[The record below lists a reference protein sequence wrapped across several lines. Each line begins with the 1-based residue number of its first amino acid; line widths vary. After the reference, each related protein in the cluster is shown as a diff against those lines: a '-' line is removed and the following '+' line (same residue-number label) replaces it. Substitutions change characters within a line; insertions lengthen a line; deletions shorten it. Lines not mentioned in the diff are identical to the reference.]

1 MGKMTADELR
11 RAGEAYRS
19 ENNGAQKSPVTVSAN
34 TEGSGNK
41 MTASELRQ
49 AGEAYRKANGLS
61 DPIYMKSPA
70 TVVDKYSTPSTQP
83 TQAAPST
90 QPTQAAPAGASS
102 RKQSEVMQEQVGAL
116 KKQRDDAAIKAGA
129 YMRAGNMQQQAKE
142 QQKIA
147 NKAAIEYE
155 NAYTQWKNQ
164 RNAEAV
170 EDYNPDEN
178 KFKAGDAA
186 LSGVQNAFQSMG
198 QYAAAASSYLSG
210 NQEAQAWEAKRLMDS
225 GVSGTE
231 AVKRAGL
238 ADKREIPIT
247 DYKTQAELRHEKNV
261 ASVGAVEG
269 GALQLVNTISNMVP
283 SLVANAVLPGS
294 GLPVMAAS
302 VAGNKYADS
311 YEKYGNTD
319 TAFVLGSA
327 AGGASMLTEQFG
339 GLYGSLGKSAAGQA
353 VAKKLMAEAPGLY
366 NLANS
371 VGGKWL
377 RDALSE
383 GIEEG
388 AEDVINYAIEKS
400 LTGDSDEM
408 DNFGYDMLLG
418 ALAGGVF
425 GGGNAAMRSVTYSR
439 VGKALNASPSA
450 VAQQVQEGLEKGAG
464 TAPAIYAAE
473 VQKNPSNQ
481 MVGRLYEANRTFDRE
496 SGLSKIQGDIT
507 QISAKEIKA
516 MVSDAQALAQAA
528 QKLNVEATPQAVAT
542 AITEAQRTESIKTAE
557 DSVGR
562 AFAPTVDNPVNE
574 GEKAY
579 NSALAGVAANQG
591 VAARINND
599 PAARQA
605 FSQLTGVQFSG
616 NTAQDIAAIE
626 VATQNIAKSGKQ
638 AVSQAEYAQRV
649 AAAGE
654 QAAAQ
659 FDADMQAQAEQ
670 MQRES
675 EERWLSVEQ
684 NTITDV
690 DGKRRIKEI
699 TNTDVR
705 GNTEIGYKKA
715 EIPGSKKKAV
725 ADVNNAAKYLGKTI
739 VWYEGALQVNGQ
751 YRLANGFRAPDGT
764 IYVNINSRDP
774 LMVTFGH
781 EMFHDLV
788 ADGKYSGMI
797 DTLVENPDYAD
808 MVKGMMN
815 AKTELYERNGIELDP
830 NAAAEEVAAD
840 ISGDLLGSRDMLEY
854 IGARNTEAATGIKG
868 FLNRILK
875 KLKGKPSAQEAY
887 NRLSESQKA
896 LLDGMEGRTESTNSA
911 EDASVKHS
919 LMDIP
924 AMDSTGRE
932 LSAEQR
938 EYFFGS
944 KVVDAE
950 GRLKP
955 VYHGSPA
962 VFTEFSPDFMSQHG
976 SSEGQGFY
984 FTDYKPMA
992 EGYQKDGGQ
1001 LLEGYLD
1008 IKKPLSDSEI
1018 TLTRAE
1024 VKKLLQA
1031 VDPTGDEVILNYDP
1045 SGGIGYPSKTWYN
1058 RALDA
1063 TVKAAMEYSDSDSE
1077 ILAEI
1082 ANGGAGAGAVLEAA
1096 RNTLGYDG
1104 YIVEGKYDNAT
1115 VYVAFDSSQ
1124 FKNIDNTAPTESKD
1138 IRYSLMDIPAMDSE
1152 YSAAVESGNMQE
1164 AQRLVD
1170 EAAKA
1175 AGAILDASGR
1185 RPLHL
1190 YHGTNTFGYTKFRDG
1205 VIYATP
1211 NQSVAAGYGR
1221 TGYAKP
1227 RLVSD
1232 MYVPDDGTM
1241 ETLIKNAKNVL
1252 DWELQETTVNDR
1264 QEAMDA
1270 VKKDADS
1277 IAALVDKVW
1286 TSDAVDAMEL
1296 TEEQEN
1302 ALYNVLS
1309 LPSYISEV
1317 IDDIGTYTTVDEVAY
1332 WISRFNDGLP
1342 IIRSYIDENRDS
1354 LKSSPAW
1361 DMARLILGY
1370 DLGDFAIDAEYR
1382 LLKSYEEDLLTNTNG
1397 SFVSADVVREEV
1409 EKAKDIGS
1417 YTLYGF
1423 AGDRPLVI
1431 DGGGAFWANV
1441 PVDVWGGTY
1450 TTDDIVKRAKDEGYT
1465 SVLIKNINDVAM
1477 NNYSA
1482 NIKADIY
1489 AFFSPEQV
1497 KSADPVTYDDKG
1509 NVIPLSERFNPDNPD
1524 IRYSLMDDVYL
1535 DAVKRGDMTTVQQMV
1550 DEAAKAAGYETRL
1563 LHGTSKKFTKF
1574 EATGSKTESP
1584 SAKLG
1589 IWLSDSKRT
1598 AESYSTPQSTD
1609 YNDSNRSEW
1618 TRIFNAA
1625 EEVDKKIPNAVLG
1638 DNNDERFF
1646 AASEGYWNLAELG
1659 KLFKEYLPN
1668 DYKELKERGVFKD
1681 GEKHIRLTRE
1691 TFDKGDNYAVY
1702 KDVIDRQGELLE
1714 WVNDLGRVRIYP
1726 SQLFSIIRNQIY
1738 DGVLRTL
1745 AKGDIEPRIVDAYV
1759 DTRNFAKA
1767 SPPYHEDTQKV
1778 KKIRA
1783 ARSSGKD
1790 GIVFEGMF
1798 DGGERSNHY
1807 VVFDPARIKS
1817 AAPVTYDDNGNVIP
1831 LSERFNRK
1839 NEDIRYSLMEDA
1851 KYMADID
1858 KAVADAAQKA
1868 NDELKAAQAQ
1878 VKDLRKQLLE
1888 MRNRAEYAELQTK
1901 VTERLTVDPI
1911 KAKRDIGRF
1920 LRKNGITNDE
1930 AIKTLTA
1937 EIEDAFNSVYR
1948 GEKTDIDSVAKKV
1961 ADTILKEATIADPLK
1976 AEKADIRKSL
1986 SQRTFVIGEQL
1997 RGDIVH
2003 KYGSLTNFRK
2013 KYGNIIR
2020 IKTRENANVGDGVAF
2035 DVAYSELQSE
2045 FPGIFR
2051 DAETE
2056 WETFENTV
2064 EVADYAKDSERI
2076 PLSYAVD
2083 EEEFARSIT
2092 NQLTDLFWIQKGLVT
2107 EADKAKAKADAA
2119 TENAVAAAVE
2129 AERQRGQKEIAAN
2142 DRWRDAETKLLTEIA
2157 AAKEREK
2164 AAKARAEFMAKYDA
2178 LAKQYRAD
2186 LRANN
2191 QQAQEKYNEKLTEAK
2206 DEFNRRRTQDR
2217 IDRVVRED
2225 QAKSKARLRAAEQKS
2240 TTTDDVAKVLTEMPK
2255 KDKETFKAKIAESW
2269 RTFKRQWINT
2279 KDELERFGNEV
2290 GDSRIMYAANNVGQA
2305 SAAAQYSIGGA
2316 GQYDLNGKKIGNK
2329 NLMQVF
2335 DPAEKAGLTKEFYT
2349 YLLHEHNVDRM
2360 SVREKAQKVLSAF
2373 REELNKKVK
2382 GFVEMTDE
2390 NIATAAGKDASL
2402 TKTYTMEQIDAAKR
2416 YKQLQAWAEK
2426 QFDKPVFGSSV
2437 TASDSRAA
2445 ADKLLKEHPE
2455 FEKWAKDVY
2464 AYLDGLMEVRKQG
2477 GLVSADMAQ
2486 RMKELYPHYVPTYRD
2501 MPSTSGGYS
2510 NPNSV
2515 AVNSTIKS
2523 AKGGNQDI
2531 MPLIDSIARQTLQT
2545 FSAAKKNILG
2555 NMLYEDAMDTT
2566 RDISEYIQS
2575 VTEEGDLVD
2584 LDADSAENLKN
2595 TLRIWVDGKPVT
2607 LHMSEAMAD
2616 GFRPIE
2622 QSNSFGMKALR
2633 SINSTFKKLVTQWNP
2648 VFIVR
2653 NFVRDAQSALYFTH
2667 YSNATFIKNYGK
2679 AVKEIATNGKYW
2691 QLYQAMGGKG
2701 TTYYDPKTGL
2711 SDRHHFKNGAVD
2723 KVAGGL
2729 NRVIDILSFANEA
2742 VEQYPRLAE
2751 FISTMEDTGDVQKA
2765 LYNAAD
2771 ITTNFGRGGFAARKL
2786 NASLVPFFNPGM
2798 QGLSKNI
2805 RNVIDRRGWKEIGQ
2819 LISRLLI
2826 NGVAPGIIMGLLYD
2840 GLKEDDDY
2848 KELSN
2853 YIKDSNILIKIGDDK
2868 FIKVPMGR
2876 EPSVITAFTNRM
2888 WRWLKGEPASSA
2900 FADYP
2905 SFAIEQLAPNNPLT
2919 NNIFAGITAM
2929 STNKNW
2935 YGGDIVSSYME
2946 EKPDYL
2952 QYDESTDAFSI
2963 WLGEIT
2969 RHGKNGIEGLSPKKV
2984 NYLIDQYSGFIGD
2997 WVLPALSKKAD
3008 VPTVVKAFVVDSVR
3022 QNRLGSDFY
3031 DALDE
3036 AKQVK
3041 ETEFATAA
3049 DDATYSYLYKQS
3061 KAASEITK
3069 QIKEIYNS
3077 GEKTRKEKMSEARDL
3092 LELRNEIYRNA
3103 LLTVGTYEET
3113 AKSIDSADSDVVKR
3127 EANRKAFGAEYALKT
3142 YNKDVGEKAAEYVA
3156 QGVTYD
3162 QYYAAYFATRGITGD
3177 KDENGKTITNSASR
3191 KKKEA
3196 IDKAV
3201 PNATTKQKHLLYE
3214 AICVSEK
3221 VW

>member
-1 MGKMTADELR
+1 MDRKTLEQN
-11 RAGEAYRS
+11 Y
-19 ENNGAQKSPVTVSAN
+19 QKSFGA
-34 TEGSGNK
+34 
-41 MTASELRQ
+41 
-49 AGEAYRKANGLS
+49 
-61 DPIYMKSPA
+61 SPA
-70 TVVDKYSTPSTQP
+70 AELEQNYQRSGIDSLVQSVKKATQYNPS
-83 TQAAPST
+83 APST

-102 RKQSEVMQEQVGAL
+102 SKQSDVMKEQLDAI

-129 YMRAGNMQQQAKE
+129 YMRAGNMPQQAKE

-178 KFKAGDAA
+178 KFKAGDAV
-186 LSGVQNAFQSMG
+186 LSGVQNAFQSMR

-210 NQEAQAWEAKRLMDS
+210 NPEAQAWEAKRLMES

-283 SLVANAVLPGS
+283 SLVANAILPGS

-302 VAGNKYADS
+302 VAGNKYADA

-388 AEDVINYAIEKS
+388 AEDVINYAIEKA

-418 ALAGGVF
+418 ALAGGVM

-439 VGKALNASPSA
+439 VGKALNASPAA
-450 VAQQVQEGLEKGAG
+450 VAQQVQEGMEKGSG

-481 MVGRLYEANRTFDRE
+481 MVGRLYEANLTYDAE
-496 SGLSKIQGDIT
+496 SGLSKIQNDIT
-507 QISAKEIKA
+507 QVSINEIKA
-516 MVSDAQALAQAA
+516 MASKADALAQAA

-542 AITEAQRTESIKTAE
+542 AITDAQRTQSIKTAE
-557 DSVGR
+557 DSVGQ
-562 AFAPTVDNPVNE
+562 AFAPTVDNPVNA

-638 AVSQAEYAQRV
+638 AISQAEYAQRV
-649 AAAGE
+649 TAAGE

-675 EERWLSVEQ
+675 DERWLSVEQ

-715 EIPGSKKKAV
+715 EIPGSKKKTV
-725 ADVNNAAKYLGKTI
+725 AEVNNAAKYLGKTI
-739 VWYEGALQVNGQ
+739 VWFEGAVQVNGQ
-751 YRLANGFRAPDGT
+751 YRLTNGYRAPDGT

-788 ADGKYSGMI
+788 ADSKYSGMI

-808 MVKGMMN
+808 MVKGMMD
-815 AKTELYERNGIELDP
+815 AKTELYERNGIELDQ

-887 NRLSESQKA
+887 NRLSESQRA
-896 LLDGMEGRTESTNSA
+896 LIDGMEARSDAEEAGKISYSVMDAAVKGNNRPFAEQFADYKAGKMRPTDLFYLNNTSEYLQAAGLANEPIVMAQSVVTKAQRKATVDIHGHELSDDVILKLPEMIEKPVLLLKSDTVPNSSVVVTAVSDSSGNPVVVALHLSRNNGFDVVTRIASLYGKENSRNFIADQLIRGNLIGYSKKEANRLLHRDGLQLPRRNTAVDFDIISVAQDTDAVNNYSMQNSA
-911 EDASVKHS
+911 EDANGKHS

-1031 VDPTGDEVILNYDP
+1031 VDPTGDEVLVNYDP
-1045 SGGIGYPSKTWYN
+1045 AGGIGYPSKTWYN
-1058 RALDA
+1058 RAMDA

-1082 ANGGAGAGAVLEAA
+1082 ANGGAGTGAVLKAA

-1138 IRYSLMDIPAMDSE
+1138 IRYSLM
-1152 YSAAVESGNMQE
+1152 
-1164 AQRLVD
+1164 
-1170 EAAKA
+1170 
-1175 AGAILDASGR
+1175 
-1185 RPLHL
+1185 
-1190 YHGTNTFGYTKFRDG
+1190 
-1205 VIYATP
+1205 
-1211 NQSVAAGYGR
+1211 
-1221 TGYAKP
+1221 
-1227 RLVSD
+1227 
-1232 MYVPDDGTM
+1232 
-1241 ETLIKNAKNVL
+1241 
-1252 DWELQETTVNDR
+1252 
-1264 QEAMDA
+1264 
-1270 VKKDADS
+1270 
-1277 IAALVDKVW
+1277 
-1286 TSDAVDAMEL
+1286 
-1296 TEEQEN
+1296 
-1302 ALYNVLS
+1302 
-1309 LPSYISEV
+1309 
-1317 IDDIGTYTTVDEVAY
+1317 
-1332 WISRFNDGLP
+1332 
-1342 IIRSYIDENRDS
+1342 
-1354 LKSSPAW
+1354 
-1361 DMARLILGY
+1361 
-1370 DLGDFAIDAEYR
+1370 
-1382 LLKSYEEDLLTNTNG
+1382 
-1397 SFVSADVVREEV
+1397 
-1409 EKAKDIGS
+1409 
-1417 YTLYGF
+1417 
-1423 AGDRPLVI
+1423 
-1431 DGGGAFWANV
+1431 
-1441 PVDVWGGTY
+1441 
-1450 TTDDIVKRAKDEGYT
+1450 
-1465 SVLIKNINDVAM
+1465 
-1477 NNYSA
+1477 
-1482 NIKADIY
+1482 
-1489 AFFSPEQV
+1489 
-1497 KSADPVTYDDKG
+1497 
-1509 NVIPLSERFNPDNPD
+1509 
-1524 IRYSLMDDVYL
+1524 
-1535 DAVKRGDMTTVQQMV
+1535 
-1550 DEAAKAAGYETRL
+1550 
-1563 LHGTSKKFTKF
+1563 
-1574 EATGSKTESP
+1574 
-1584 SAKLG
+1584 
-1589 IWLSDSKRT
+1589 
-1598 AESYSTPQSTD
+1598 
-1609 YNDSNRSEW
+1609 
-1618 TRIFNAA
+1618 
-1625 EEVDKKIPNAVLG
+1625 
-1638 DNNDERFF
+1638 
-1646 AASEGYWNLAELG
+1646 
-1659 KLFKEYLPN
+1659 
-1668 DYKELKERGVFKD
+1668 
-1681 GEKHIRLTRE
+1681 
-1691 TFDKGDNYAVY
+1691 
-1702 KDVIDRQGELLE
+1702 
-1714 WVNDLGRVRIYP
+1714 
-1726 SQLFSIIRNQIY
+1726 
-1738 DGVLRTL
+1738 
-1745 AKGDIEPRIVDAYV
+1745 
-1759 DTRNFAKA
+1759 
-1767 SPPYHEDTQKV
+1767 
-1778 KKIRA
+1778 
-1783 ARSSGKD
+1783 
-1790 GIVFEGMF
+1790 
-1798 DGGERSNHY
+1798 
-1807 VVFDPARIKS
+1807 
-1817 AAPVTYDDNGNVIP
+1817 
-1831 LSERFNRK
+1831 
-1839 NEDIRYSLMEDA
+1839 EDA
-1851 KYMADID
+1851 QYMADID
-1858 KAVADAAQKA
+1858 RVVSEATEKA
-1868 NDELKAAQAQ
+1868 NDELKAAQAE
-1878 VKDLRKQLLE
+1878 VKDIRQQLADY
-1888 MRNRAEYAELQTK
+1888 RQQA
-1901 VTERLTVDPI
+1901 
-1911 KAKRDIGRF
+1911 
-1920 LRKNGITNDE
+1920 
-1930 AIKTLTA
+1930 TA
-1937 EIEDAFNSVYR
+1937 E
-1948 GEKTDIDSVAKKV
+1948 AKM
-1961 ADTILKEATIADPLK
+1961 
-1976 AEKADIRKSL
+1976 
-1986 SQRTFVIGEQL
+1986 
-1997 RGDIVH
+1997 
-2003 KYGSLTNFRK
+2003 
-2013 KYGNIIR
+2013 
-2020 IKTRENANVGDGVAF
+2020 
-2035 DVAYSELQSE
+2035 
-2045 FPGIFR
+2045 
-2051 DAETE
+2051 
-2056 WETFENTV
+2056 
-2064 EVADYAKDSERI
+2064 
-2076 PLSYAVD
+2076 
-2083 EEEFARSIT
+2083 
-2092 NQLTDLFWIQKGLVT
+2092 
-2107 EADKAKAKADAA
+2107 
-2119 TENAVAAAVE
+2119 
-2129 AERQRGQKEIAAN
+2129 N

-2178 LAKQYRAD
+2178 LSKQYRAD

-2191 QQAQEKYNEKLTEAK
+2191 RQVRDKYNEKLSEAK

-2225 QAKSKARLRAAEQKS
+2225 RAKSKARLRTAEQKS
-2240 TTTDDVAKVLTEMPK
+2240 TTTEDVAKVLTEMPK
-2255 KDKETFKAKIAESW
+2255 KDKETFKAKAAKDW

-2316 GQYDLNGKKIGNK
+2316 GQYDLNGKKIGDK

-2335 DPAEKAGLTKEFYT
+2335 EPAKKAGLTDEFYT

-2360 SVREKAQKVLSAF
+2360 SVRENAQRQLAELRAKLN
-2373 REELNKKVK
+2373 REVN
-2382 GFVEMTDE
+2382 GFAEMTDE
-2390 NIATAAGKDASL
+2390 NIATAAGKDTTL
-2402 TKTYTMEQIDAAKR
+2402 TKAYTEAQIAAAKQ
-2416 YKQLQAWAEK
+2416 YKQFQAWAEK

-2437 TASDSRAA
+2437 TADDSRAA
-2445 ADKLLKEHPE
+2445 AADLLDAHPE

-2486 RMKELYPHYVPTYRD
+2486 YMKELYPHYVPTYRD

-2523 AKGGNQDI
+2523 AKGGNQNI

-2751 FISTMEDTGDVQKA
+2751 FISTMEDTGDVQQA

-2853 YIKDSNILIKIGDDK
+2853 YIKDSNILIKIGDNK

-2900 FADYP
+2900 FAGYP
-2905 SFAIEQLAPNNPLT
+2905 SFAIEQIAPNNPLT

-2929 STNKNW
+2929 STNKTW

-2997 WVLPALSKKAD
+2997 WLLPTLSKKAD
-3008 VPTVVKAFVVDSVR
+3008 VPAVVKAFVVDSVR

-3041 ETEFATAA
+3041 ETELATAA

-3069 QIKEIYNS
+3069 QLKEIYNS
-3077 GEKTRKEKMSEARDL
+3077 GEKTRKEKREEARDL
-3092 LELRNEIYRNA
+3092 LELRNEIYRKA
-3103 LLTVGTYEET
+3103 LLTVGAYEET
-3113 AKSIDSADSDVVKR
+3113 AKSIGSADSDVVKR

-3162 QYYAAYFATRGITGD
+3162 QYYAAYFAARGITGD

-3201 PNATTKQKHLLYE
+3201 PGASTKQKHLLYE
-3214 AICVSEK
+3214 ALGVSEK

>member
-1 MGKMTADELR
+1 MDRKTLEQN
-11 RAGEAYRS
+11 Y
-19 ENNGAQKSPVTVSAN
+19 QKSFGA
-34 TEGSGNK
+34 
-41 MTASELRQ
+41 
-49 AGEAYRKANGLS
+49 
-61 DPIYMKSPA
+61 SPA
-70 TVVDKYSTPSTQP
+70 AELEQNYQRSGIDSLVQSVKKATQYNPS
-83 TQAAPST
+83 APST

-102 RKQSEVMQEQVGAL
+102 RKQSDAMKKQVDAL
-116 KKQRDDAAIKAGA
+116 KKQRDDALIKAGA
-129 YMRAGNMQQQAKE
+129 YHRAGMKKE
-142 QQKIA
+142 EAEQLGIA
-147 NKAAIEYE
+147 GRI
-155 NAYTQWKNQ
+155 YTDSV
-164 RNAEAV
+164 NAETKYKTQKNIEAT
-170 EDYNPDEN
+170 EDYDPSKN
-178 KFKAGDAA
+178 KFKAGTATLASLQDFGQSFMQGAGVLSHYLGGGEAA
-186 LSGVQNAFQSMG
+186 
-198 QYAAAASSYLSG
+198 YR
-210 NQEAQAWEAKRLMDS
+210 QAGTSAKNLMDK
-225 GVSGTE
+225 GVSPKE
-231 AVKRAGL
+231 AFETAGVVKKGA
-238 ADKREIPIT
+238 APIT
-247 DYKTQAELRHEKNV
+247 DYKTVAELKREKDR
-261 ASVGAVEG
+261 ASVGTLEGLGLDTAGTLAGMAVP
-269 GALQLVNTISNMVP
+269 A
-283 SLVANAVLPGS
+283 
-294 GLPVMAAS
+294 AAS
-302 VAGNKYADS
+302 AIDPTHTAGLWLMAVSSLGHKYADA
-311 YEKYGNTD
+311 YEKYGNGD
-319 TAFVLGSA
+319 LAFALGLGAGA
-327 AGGASMLTEQFG
+327 ATYTTEQIGGVFG
-339 GLYGSLGKSAAGQA
+339 RLGGTKLGQA
-353 VAKKLMAEAPGLY
+353 ATKKLMSEAPGIY
-366 NLANS
+366 ALATS
-371 VGGKWL
+371 TGGELL
-377 RDALSE
+377 RVPLEE
-383 GIEEG
+383 GLEEG
-388 AEDVINYAIEKS
+388 AEDVVNYAIEKA
-400 LTGDSDEM
+400 LTGESDEM
-408 DNFGYDMLLG
+408 DNIWYDMLLG
-418 ALAGGVF
+418 ALAGGVM
-425 GGGNAAMRSVTYSR
+425 GSANAATRAVNYNR
-439 VGKALNASPSA
+439 LGKTLKKSPAA
-450 VAQQVQEGLEKGAG
+450 VQQQIEEGLSKGEG
-464 TAPAIYAAE
+464 TSPAIYAAE
-473 VQKNPSNQ
+473 AQKKPTPQ
-481 MVGRLYEANRTFDRE
+481 MLGRLFEANQTFDAE

-507 QISAKEIKA
+507 QLSIRELKA
-516 MVSDAQALAQAA
+516 MMNNANAIVQAA
-528 QKLNVEATPQAVAT
+528 ETLGVKPTPESVMTEVFSKQKEAAIRT
-542 AITEAQRTESIKTAE
+542 AQ
-557 DSVGR
+557 DGVGQ
-562 AFAPTVDNPVNE
+562 AFAPTVDNPANA

-638 AVSQAEYAQRV
+638 AISQAEYAQRV

-675 EERWLSVEQ
+675 DERWLSVEQ

-715 EIPGSKKKAV
+715 EILGSKKKAV
-725 ADVNNAAKYLGKTI
+725 AEVNNAAKYLGKTI
-739 VWYEGALQVNGQ
+739 VWFEGAVQVNGQ
-751 YRLANGFRAPDGT
+751 YRLTNGYRAPDGT

-788 ADGKYSGMI
+788 ADSKYSGLI

-896 LLDGMEGRTESTNSA
+896 LLDGMEGRTEVEEAGKISYSLMREAVEKNNRPFAEQFADYKAGKMKPTELFALGNTSQYLQAAGIGNEPIVMAQSVVAKAQRKAKVDTHGHNLSDNVLLKLPEMLDKPALLLKSDTVPNAAVIVTSTADSDGNPVVVALHLSRSEGFDIVTRVASLYGKENSRDFLAEQMLRGNLLGYSKKEANRLLHRDGLQLPRRNTAVDFDTISVAQDTDAVNNYSMQNSA
-911 EDASVKHS
+911 EDASGEYS

-938 EYFFGS
+938 EYFYGS

-1031 VDPTGDEVILNYDP
+1031 VDPTGDEVLVNYDP
-1045 SGGIGYPSKTWYN
+1045 AGGIGYPSKTWYN

-1063 TVKAAMEYSDSDSE
+1063 TVKAAMDYSSSDSE

-1082 ANGGAGAGAVLEAA
+1082 ANGGAGSGAVLEAA

-1124 FKNIDNTAPTESKD
+1124 FKNIDNTSPTESKD
-1138 IRYSLMDIPAMDSE
+1138 IRYSLM
-1152 YSAAVESGNMQE
+1152 
-1164 AQRLVD
+1164 
-1170 EAAKA
+1170 
-1175 AGAILDASGR
+1175 
-1185 RPLHL
+1185 
-1190 YHGTNTFGYTKFRDG
+1190 
-1205 VIYATP
+1205 
-1211 NQSVAAGYGR
+1211 
-1221 TGYAKP
+1221 
-1227 RLVSD
+1227 
-1232 MYVPDDGTM
+1232 
-1241 ETLIKNAKNVL
+1241 
-1252 DWELQETTVNDR
+1252 
-1264 QEAMDA
+1264 
-1270 VKKDADS
+1270 
-1277 IAALVDKVW
+1277 
-1286 TSDAVDAMEL
+1286 
-1296 TEEQEN
+1296 
-1302 ALYNVLS
+1302 
-1309 LPSYISEV
+1309 
-1317 IDDIGTYTTVDEVAY
+1317 
-1332 WISRFNDGLP
+1332 
-1342 IIRSYIDENRDS
+1342 
-1354 LKSSPAW
+1354 
-1361 DMARLILGY
+1361 
-1370 DLGDFAIDAEYR
+1370 
-1382 LLKSYEEDLLTNTNG
+1382 
-1397 SFVSADVVREEV
+1397 
-1409 EKAKDIGS
+1409 
-1417 YTLYGF
+1417 
-1423 AGDRPLVI
+1423 
-1431 DGGGAFWANV
+1431 
-1441 PVDVWGGTY
+1441 
-1450 TTDDIVKRAKDEGYT
+1450 
-1465 SVLIKNINDVAM
+1465 
-1477 NNYSA
+1477 
-1482 NIKADIY
+1482 
-1489 AFFSPEQV
+1489 
-1497 KSADPVTYDDKG
+1497 
-1509 NVIPLSERFNPDNPD
+1509 
-1524 IRYSLMDDVYL
+1524 
-1535 DAVKRGDMTTVQQMV
+1535 
-1550 DEAAKAAGYETRL
+1550 
-1563 LHGTSKKFTKF
+1563 
-1574 EATGSKTESP
+1574 
-1584 SAKLG
+1584 
-1589 IWLSDSKRT
+1589 
-1598 AESYSTPQSTD
+1598 
-1609 YNDSNRSEW
+1609 
-1618 TRIFNAA
+1618 
-1625 EEVDKKIPNAVLG
+1625 
-1638 DNNDERFF
+1638 
-1646 AASEGYWNLAELG
+1646 
-1659 KLFKEYLPN
+1659 
-1668 DYKELKERGVFKD
+1668 
-1681 GEKHIRLTRE
+1681 
-1691 TFDKGDNYAVY
+1691 
-1702 KDVIDRQGELLE
+1702 
-1714 WVNDLGRVRIYP
+1714 
-1726 SQLFSIIRNQIY
+1726 
-1738 DGVLRTL
+1738 
-1745 AKGDIEPRIVDAYV
+1745 
-1759 DTRNFAKA
+1759 
-1767 SPPYHEDTQKV
+1767 
-1778 KKIRA
+1778 
-1783 ARSSGKD
+1783 
-1790 GIVFEGMF
+1790 
-1798 DGGERSNHY
+1798 
-1807 VVFDPARIKS
+1807 
-1817 AAPVTYDDNGNVIP
+1817 
-1831 LSERFNRK
+1831 
-1839 NEDIRYSLMEDA
+1839 EDA
-1851 KYMADID
+1851 QYMADID
-1858 KAVADAAQKA
+1858 RVVSEATEKA
-1868 NDELKAAQAQ
+1868 NDELKAAQAE
-1878 VKDLRKQLLE
+1878 VKNIRQQLADY
-1888 MRNRAEYAELQTK
+1888 RQQA
-1901 VTERLTVDPI
+1901 
-1911 KAKRDIGRF
+1911 
-1920 LRKNGITNDE
+1920 
-1930 AIKTLTA
+1930 TA
-1937 EIEDAFNSVYR
+1937 E
-1948 GEKTDIDSVAKKV
+1948 AKM
-1961 ADTILKEATIADPLK
+1961 
-1976 AEKADIRKSL
+1976 
-1986 SQRTFVIGEQL
+1986 
-1997 RGDIVH
+1997 
-2003 KYGSLTNFRK
+2003 
-2013 KYGNIIR
+2013 
-2020 IKTRENANVGDGVAF
+2020 
-2035 DVAYSELQSE
+2035 
-2045 FPGIFR
+2045 
-2051 DAETE
+2051 
-2056 WETFENTV
+2056 
-2064 EVADYAKDSERI
+2064 
-2076 PLSYAVD
+2076 
-2083 EEEFARSIT
+2083 
-2092 NQLTDLFWIQKGLVT
+2092 
-2107 EADKAKAKADAA
+2107 
-2119 TENAVAAAVE
+2119 
-2129 AERQRGQKEIAAN
+2129 N

-2178 LAKQYRAD
+2178 LSKQYRAD

-2191 QQAQEKYNEKLTEAK
+2191 RQVRDKYNEKLSEAK

-2225 QAKSKARLRAAEQKS
+2225 RAKSKARLRTAEQKS
-2240 TTTDDVAKVLTEMPK
+2240 TTTEDVAKVLTEMPK
-2255 KDKETFKAKIAESW
+2255 KDKETFKAQVAKDW
-2269 RTFKRQWINT
+2269 RTIKRQLVNT

-2290 GDSRIMYAANNVGQA
+2290 GDNRIMYAANNVGQA

-2316 GQYDLNGKKIGNK
+2316 GQYDLNGKKIGDK

-2335 DPAEKAGLTKEFYT
+2335 EPAKKAGLTDEFYT

-2360 SVREKAQKVLSAF
+2360 SVREKAQQQLAELRAKLN
-2373 REELNKKVK
+2373 REVN
-2382 GFVEMTDE
+2382 GFAEMTDE
-2390 NIATAAGKDASL
+2390 NISTAAGKDTTL
-2402 TKTYTMEQIDAAKR
+2402 TKAYTEAQIAAAKQ
-2416 YKQLQAWAEK
+2416 YKQFQAWAEK

-2437 TASDSRAA
+2437 TADDSRAA
-2445 ADKLLKEHPE
+2445 AADLLDAHPE

-2486 RMKELYPHYVPTYRD
+2486 YMKELYPHYVPTYRD

-2667 YSNATFIKNYGK
+2667 YSNATFVKNYGK

-2711 SDRHHFKNGAVD
+2711 SDRYHFKNGAVD

-2751 FISTMEDTGDVQKA
+2751 FISTMEDTGDVQQA

-2853 YIKDSNILIKIGDDK
+2853 YIKDSNILIKIGDNK

-2900 FADYP
+2900 FAGYP
-2905 SFAIEQLAPNNPLT
+2905 SFAIEQLAPNNPRT
-2919 NNIFAGITAM
+2919 NNIFAGFDAM
-2929 STNKNW
+2929 RTNKTW

-2997 WVLPALSKKAD
+2997 WLLPTLSKKAD
-3008 VPTVVKAFVVDSVR
+3008 VPAVVKAFVVDSVR

-3041 ETEFATAA
+3041 ETELATAA

-3069 QIKEIYNS
+3069 QLKEIYNS
-3077 GEKTRKEKMSEARDL
+3077 GEKTRKEKREEARDL
-3092 LELRNEIYRNA
+3092 LELRNEIYRKA
-3103 LLTVGTYEET
+3103 LLTVGAYEET
-3113 AKSIDSADSDVVKR
+3113 AKSIGSADSDVVKR

-3162 QYYAAYFATRGITGD
+3162 QYYAAYFAARGIVGD
-3177 KDENGKTITNSASR
+3177 KGENGKTIANSASR

-3201 PNATTKQKHLLYE
+3201 PGASTKQKHLLYE
-3214 AICVSEK
+3214 ALGVSEK

>member
-1 MGKMTADELR
+1 MDRKTLEQN
-11 RAGEAYRS
+11 Y
-19 ENNGAQKSPVTVSAN
+19 QKSFGA
-34 TEGSGNK
+34 
-41 MTASELRQ
+41 
-49 AGEAYRKANGLS
+49 
-61 DPIYMKSPA
+61 SPA
-70 TVVDKYSTPSTQP
+70 AELEQNYQRSGIDSLVQSVKKATQYNPS
-83 TQAAPST
+83 APST

-102 RKQSEVMQEQVGAL
+102 RKQSDAMKEQL
-116 KKQRDDAAIKAGA
+116 DTIKKQRDDAAIKAGA

-210 NQEAQAWEAKRLMDS
+210 NPEAQAWEAKRLMES

-238 ADKREIPIT
+238 TDKREIPIT

-294 GLPVMAAS
+294 GLPMMAAS
-302 VAGNKYADS
+302 AAGNKYADA

-353 VAKKLMAEAPGLY
+353 VAKKLMSEAPGLY

-388 AEDVINYAIEKS
+388 AEDVINYAIEKAI
-400 LTGDSDEM
+400 TGDSDEM
-408 DNFGYDMLLG
+408 DNFGYDILLG
-418 ALAGGVF
+418 ALAGGVL
-425 GGGNAAMRSVTYSR
+425 GGGNAAVRSTAYNR
-439 VGKALNASPSA
+439 TGKALNASPEA

-481 MVGRLYEANRTFDRE
+481 MVGRLFEANRTFDRE

-557 DSVGR
+557 DSVGQ
-562 AFAPTVDNPVNE
+562 AFAPTVDNPANE

-605 FSQLTGVQFSG
+605 FSRLTGVQFTG

-626 VATQNIAKSGKQ
+626 VATRNIAKSGKQ

-715 EIPGSKKKAV
+715 EITKPKKKAV
-725 ADVNNAAKYLGKTI
+725 DAVNNAAKYLGKTI

-781 EMFHDLV
+781 ELFHDLV
-788 ADGKYSGMI
+788 ADGKYSGLI
-797 DTLVENPDYAD
+797 DTLVENHDYAD
-808 MVKGMMN
+808 MVNGMMN

-887 NRLSESQKA
+887 NRLSEAQRA
-896 LLDGMEGRTESTNSA
+896 LIDGMEDGARNTFVDPAIGEDVKYSIREEAPPKKTILGYKVFVVKDGKLYPPMVANPNA
-911 EDASVKHS
+911 EDTPVGVWLNADIGERAPDSKTGRMQVKAGGKGTQGGSGSLAFRPGWHLGEVPVASQFDRLNPETGKKELFPSNFVWAECLVAADIDYQEEAMSYGYTKSGKFQHSLAGLPKLPVDGYYKYRTNPRPDTVPWLITGAMKVNRILSDSDVAQILESKGITPPKRQGGEKTLEQLGLGKYAGEKYS
-919 LMDIP
+919 LMDGSNTRIVGDGDVDVVLP
-924 AMDSTGRE
+924 DGYEDIGVAITGEDSAAPNRYSLMSFGESDLGTDRFKYATRLAKATGVSVQQATEWIDSVYSVAAIIGDDKVRLDYEANRNNTSLKPNSEYDFSLDFSTLCAKRLLFSGTMDAIQSALPNTPLTSEDFVHLREIMKDSGYEVACGICYVESTRREFSTISEGFVEQYRKAQAEGTNIKKVNASGQTKDLTTSKGIENSDPNRFVYPEEGFTPTLADLVTAEGIDRLQAEHPEVYKAFNAYMNARGQQKPKMIETRTDYRGEILNMTKGQVSRRNSHGGLRIQSFSDFEVPHLIDMMQAVYDMASMGLKGQAYTKVPSFARAMGQTGIKIN
-932 LSAEQR
+932 LSLIAK
-938 EYFFGS
+938 GDG
-944 KVVDAE
+944 VDANGKLIFDDVE
-950 GRLKP
+950 GMP
-955 VYHGSPA
+955 
-962 VFTEFSPDFMSQHG
+962 
-976 SSEGQGFY
+976 SSEAFAIRNDPRFSENVGTILVGKNVKHIVTAMADPEIDFIIPFHKSSWSASLY
-984 FTDYKPMA
+984 KSLGLEGYEDFTDYQN
-992 EGYQKDGGQ
+992 E
-1001 LLEGYLD
+1001 
-1008 IKKPLSDSEI
+1008 KKVGTKIE
-1018 TLTRAE
+1018 
-1024 VKKLLQA
+1024 
-1031 VDPTGDEVILNYDP
+1031 NYDP
-1045 SGGIGYPSKTWYN
+1045 SEYWDFSKSGDENAQIYLAKCKADGRIPKFAEVMYNGKSLTEYPGYWKLLIDFKMYNNDGIGAEQLP
-1058 RALDA
+1058 
-1063 TVKAAMEYSDSDSE
+1063 VKPVFDDEFNAKLLNEY
-1077 ILAEI
+1077 
-1082 ANGGAGAGAVLEAA
+1082 NGGHRKLPVA
-1096 RNTLGYDG
+1096 R
-1104 YIVEGKYDNAT
+1104 
-1115 VYVAFDSSQ
+1115 
-1124 FKNIDNTAPTESKD
+1124 
-1138 IRYSLMDIPAMDSE
+1138 
-1152 YSAAVESGNMQE
+1152 
-1164 AQRLVD
+1164 
-1170 EAAKA
+1170 
-1175 AGAILDASGR
+1175 
-1185 RPLHL
+1185 
-1190 YHGTNTFGYTKFRDG
+1190 
-1205 VIYATP
+1205 
-1211 NQSVAAGYGR
+1211 
-1221 TGYAKP
+1221 
-1227 RLVSD
+1227 
-1232 MYVPDDGTM
+1232 
-1241 ETLIKNAKNVL
+1241 
-1252 DWELQETTVNDR
+1252 
-1264 QEAMDA
+1264 
-1270 VKKDADS
+1270 
-1277 IAALVDKVW
+1277 
-1286 TSDAVDAMEL
+1286 
-1296 TEEQEN
+1296 
-1302 ALYNVLS
+1302 
-1309 LPSYISEV
+1309 
-1317 IDDIGTYTTVDEVAY
+1317 
-1332 WISRFNDGLP
+1332 
-1342 IIRSYIDENRDS
+1342 
-1354 LKSSPAW
+1354 
-1361 DMARLILGY
+1361 
-1370 DLGDFAIDAEYR
+1370 
-1382 LLKSYEEDLLTNTNG
+1382 
-1397 SFVSADVVREEV
+1397 
-1409 EKAKDIGS
+1409 
-1417 YTLYGF
+1417 
-1423 AGDRPLVI
+1423 
-1431 DGGGAFWANV
+1431 
-1441 PVDVWGGTY
+1441 
-1450 TTDDIVKRAKDEGYT
+1450 DIVD
-1465 SVLIKNINDVAM
+1465 
-1477 NNYSA
+1477 
-1482 NIKADIY
+1482 
-1489 AFFSPEQV
+1489 
-1497 KSADPVTYDDKG
+1497 
-1509 NVIPLSERFNPDNPD
+1509 RF
-1524 IRYSLMDDVYL
+1524 L
-1535 DAVKRGDMTTVQQMV
+1535 K
-1550 DEAAKAAGYETRL
+1550 EK
-1563 LHGTSKKFTKF
+1563 
-1574 EATGSKTESP
+1574 
-1584 SAKLG
+1584 
-1589 IWLSDSKRT
+1589 
-1598 AESYSTPQSTD
+1598 
-1609 YNDSNRSEW
+1609 
-1618 TRIFNAA
+1618 
-1625 EEVDKKIPNAVLG
+1625 
-1638 DNNDERFF
+1638 
-1646 AASEGYWNLAELG
+1646 SEG
-1659 KLFKEYLPN
+1659 
-1668 DYKELKERGVFKD
+1668 
-1681 GEKHIRLTRE
+1681 
-1691 TFDKGDNYAVY
+1691 
-1702 KDVIDRQGELLE
+1702 
-1714 WVNDLGRVRIYP
+1714 
-1726 SQLFSIIRNQIY
+1726 S
-1738 DGVLRTL
+1738 
-1745 AKGDIEPRIVDAYV
+1745 
-1759 DTRNFAKA
+1759 
-1767 SPPYHEDTQKV
+1767 
-1778 KKIRA
+1778 
-1783 ARSSGKD
+1783 
-1790 GIVFEGMF
+1790 
-1798 DGGERSNHY
+1798 
-1807 VVFDPARIKS
+1807 
-1817 AAPVTYDDNGNVIP
+1817 
-1831 LSERFNRK
+1831 
-1839 NEDIRYSLMEDA
+1839 YSLMEDA
-1851 KYMADID
+1851 QYMADID
-1858 KAVADAAQKA
+1858 KAVAEATAKS
-1868 NDELKAAQAQ
+1868 EEVLKAAQTE
-1878 VKDLRKQLLE
+1878 VKELRQQLLDY
-1888 MRNRAEYAELQTK
+1888 RQRA
-1901 VTERLTVDPI
+1901 
-1911 KAKRDIGRF
+1911 
-1920 LRKNGITNDE
+1920 
-1930 AIKTLTA
+1930 TA
-1937 EIEDAFNSVYR
+1937 E
-1948 GEKTDIDSVAKKV
+1948 AKM
-1961 ADTILKEATIADPLK
+1961 
-1976 AEKADIRKSL
+1976 
-1986 SQRTFVIGEQL
+1986 
-1997 RGDIVH
+1997 
-2003 KYGSLTNFRK
+2003 
-2013 KYGNIIR
+2013 
-2020 IKTRENANVGDGVAF
+2020 
-2035 DVAYSELQSE
+2035 
-2045 FPGIFR
+2045 
-2051 DAETE
+2051 
-2056 WETFENTV
+2056 
-2064 EVADYAKDSERI
+2064 
-2076 PLSYAVD
+2076 
-2083 EEEFARSIT
+2083 
-2092 NQLTDLFWIQKGLVT
+2092 
-2107 EADKAKAKADAA
+2107 
-2119 TENAVAAAVE
+2119 
-2129 AERQRGQKEIAAN
+2129 N
-2142 DRWRDAETKLLTEIA
+2142 DRWRDAETKLVADLA

-2164 AAKARAEFMAKYDA
+2164 SAKARAEFMAKYDA

-2255 KDKETFKAKIAESW
+2255 KDKEAFKAKIAESW

-2305 SAAAQYSIGGA
+2305 AAAAQYSIGGA
-2316 GQYDLNGKKIGNK
+2316 GQYDLNGKKIGDK

-2335 DPAEKAGLTKEFYT
+2335 EPAKKAGLTDEFYT

-2360 SVREKAQKVLSAF
+2360 SVREKAQRQLAELRAKLN
-2373 REELNKKVK
+2373 REVN
-2382 GFVEMTDE
+2382 GFAEMTDE
-2390 NIATAAGKDASL
+2390 NISTAAGKDTAL
-2402 TKTYTMEQIDAAKR
+2402 TKAYTEAQIAAAKQ
-2416 YKQLQAWAEK
+2416 YKQFQAWAEK

-2437 TASDSRAA
+2437 TADDSRSAA
-2445 ADKLLKEHPE
+2445 ADLLDAHPE

-2477 GLVSADMAQ
+2477 GLVSEDMVQ

-2575 VTEEGDLVD
+2575 VTEDGELVD
-2584 LDADSAENLKN
+2584 IDADSAETLKN

-2751 FISTMEDTGDVQKA
+2751 FISTMEATGDVQQA

-2840 GLKEDDDY
+2840 GLKEDEDY

-2963 WLGEIT
+2963 WIGEIT

-3008 VPTVVKAFVVDSVR
+3008 VPAVVKAFVVDSVL

-3069 QIKEIYNS
+3069 QLKEIYNS

-3214 AICVSEK
+3214 AIGVSEK

>member
-1 MGKMTADELR
+1 MDRKTLEQN
-11 RAGEAYRS
+11 Y
-19 ENNGAQKSPVTVSAN
+19 QKSIGA
-34 TEGSGNK
+34 
-41 MTASELRQ
+41 
-49 AGEAYRKANGLS
+49 
-61 DPIYMKSPA
+61 SPA
-70 TVVDKYSTPSTQP
+70 AELEQNYQRSGIDSLVQSVKKATQYNPSS
-83 TQAAPST
+83 PST

-102 RKQSEVMQEQVGAL
+102 RKQSDAMKEQL
-116 KKQRDDAAIKAGA
+116 DTIKKQRDDAAIKAGA
-129 YMRAGNMQQQAKE
+129 YMRAGNMPQQAKE

-186 LSGVQNAFQSMG
+186 LAGVQNAFQSMR

-210 NQEAQAWEAKRLMDS
+210 NPEAQAWEAKRLMES

-302 VAGNKYADS
+302 AAGNKYADA

-339 GLYGSLGKSAAGQA
+339 GLYGSLGNSAAGQA

-388 AEDVINYAIEKS
+388 AEDVINYAIEKA

-408 DNFGYDMLLG
+408 DNFGYDILLG
-418 ALAGGVF
+418 ALAGGVL

-439 VGKALNASPSA
+439 VGKALNASPAA
-450 VAQQVQEGLEKGAG
+450 VAQQVQEGMEKGAG

-473 VQKNPSNQ
+473 VQKNPSSQ
-481 MVGRLYEANRTFDRE
+481 MVGRLYEANLTYDAE
-496 SGLSKIQGDIT
+496 SGLSKIQNDIT
-507 QISAKEIKA
+507 QVSINEIKA
-516 MVSDAQALAQAA
+516 MVSKADALAQAA

-542 AITEAQRTESIKTAE
+542 AITDAQRTQSIKTAE
-557 DSVGR
+557 DSVGQ
-562 AFAPTVDNPVNE
+562 AFAPTVDNPANE

-591 VAARINND
+591 VAARINNN
-599 PAARQA
+599 PVARQA

-638 AVSQAEYAQRV
+638 AISQAEYAQRV

-675 EERWLSVEQ
+675 DERWLSVEQ

-715 EIPGSKKKAV
+715 EILGSKKKAV
-725 ADVNNAAKYLGKTI
+725 AEVNNAAKYLGKTI
-739 VWYEGALQVNGQ
+739 VWFEGAVQVNGQ
-751 YRLANGFRAPDGT
+751 YRLTNGYRAPDGT

-788 ADGKYSGMI
+788 ADSKYSGLI

-830 NAAAEEVAAD
+830 DAAAEEVAAD

-896 LLDGMEGRTESTNSA
+896 LLDGMEGKAETGVNGSESFSLIDVAPNGMEIYETSLATQQLSESQKKKRYLALIKNQYRGRTARLERNGHVVYVRPDIQEAGKPIYGDRRSTANGAKALRNSLAEGDAFDLLENAEYDRSSRDTKNHKNADYFDYYVKTVQIDGKVYDLVADVKRAYGNSDGLYYTLYLVDNTTKKAVVSQRPQTLGSSEPITASEMGSNSFSADMVPQSDTAVNNYSMQNSA
-911 EDASVKHS
+911 EDASGKHS

-932 LSAEQR
+932 LSQQQQ
-938 EYFFGS
+938 EYFKDS
-944 KVVDAE
+944 KVRDEDGNLLV
-950 GRLKP
+950 
-955 VYHGSPA
+955 VYHGTDA
-962 VFTEFSPDFMSQHG
+962 DFTVFDASKGRANMDIQGMFFSPWELDAQGYG
-976 SSEGQGFY
+976 SNVSAY
-984 FTDYKPMA
+984 
-992 EGYQKDGGQ
+992 
-1001 LLEGYLD
+1001 YLD
-1008 IKKPLSDSEI
+1008 IKNPASE
-1018 TLTRAE
+1018 
-1024 VKKLLQA
+1024 A
-1031 VDPTGDEVILNYDP
+1031 VGYKALNRFK
-1045 SGGIGYPSKTWYN
+1045 GQNNAG
-1058 RALDA
+1058 
-1063 TVKAAMEYSDSDSE
+1063 VKAREYLQS
-1077 ILAEI
+1077 
-1082 ANGGAGAGAVLEAA
+1082 
-1096 RNTLGYDG
+1096 LGYDG
-1104 YIVEGKYDNAT
+1104 VNNGNEEYI
-1115 VYVAFDSSQ
+1115 AFEPSQ
-1124 FKNIDNTAPTESKD
+1124 IKRIDN
-1138 IRYSLMDIPAMDSE
+1138 I
-1152 YSAAVESGNMQE
+1152 
-1164 AQRLVD
+1164 
-1170 EAAKA
+1170 
-1175 AGAILDASGR
+1175 
-1185 RPLHL
+1185 
-1190 YHGTNTFGYTKFRDG
+1190 
-1205 VIYATP
+1205 TP
-1211 NQSVAAGYGR
+1211 
-1221 TGYAKP
+1221 
-1227 RLVSD
+1227 
-1232 MYVPDDGTM
+1232 
-1241 ETLIKNAKNVL
+1241 
-1252 DWELQETTVNDR
+1252 
-1264 QEAMDA
+1264 
-1270 VKKDADS
+1270 
-1277 IAALVDKVW
+1277 
-1286 TSDAVDAMEL
+1286 
-1296 TEEQEN
+1296 
-1302 ALYNVLS
+1302 
-1309 LPSYISEV
+1309 
-1317 IDDIGTYTTVDEVAY
+1317 
-1332 WISRFNDGLP
+1332 
-1342 IIRSYIDENRDS
+1342 
-1354 LKSSPAW
+1354 
-1361 DMARLILGY
+1361 
-1370 DLGDFAIDAEYR
+1370 
-1382 LLKSYEEDLLTNTNG
+1382 
-1397 SFVSADVVREEV
+1397 
-1409 EKAKDIGS
+1409 
-1417 YTLYGF
+1417 
-1423 AGDRPLVI
+1423 
-1431 DGGGAFWANV
+1431 
-1441 PVDVWGGTY
+1441 
-1450 TTDDIVKRAKDEGYT
+1450 
-1465 SVLIKNINDVAM
+1465 
-1477 NNYSA
+1477 
-1482 NIKADIY
+1482 
-1489 AFFSPEQV
+1489 
-1497 KSADPVTYDDKG
+1497 
-1509 NVIPLSERFNPDNPD
+1509 
-1524 IRYSLMDDVYL
+1524 
-1535 DAVKRGDMTTVQQMV
+1535 
-1550 DEAAKAAGYETRL
+1550 
-1563 LHGTSKKFTKF
+1563 
-1574 EATGSKTESP
+1574 TGSK
-1584 SAKLG
+1584 
-1589 IWLSDSKRT
+1589 
-1598 AESYSTPQSTD
+1598 
-1609 YNDSNRSEW
+1609 
-1618 TRIFNAA
+1618 
-1625 EEVDKKIPNAVLG
+1625 
-1638 DNNDERFF
+1638 
-1646 AASEGYWNLAELG
+1646 
-1659 KLFKEYLPN
+1659 
-1668 DYKELKERGVFKD
+1668 
-1681 GEKHIRLTRE
+1681 
-1691 TFDKGDNYAVY
+1691 
-1702 KDVIDRQGELLE
+1702 
-1714 WVNDLGRVRIYP
+1714 
-1726 SQLFSIIRNQIY
+1726 
-1738 DGVLRTL
+1738 
-1745 AKGDIEPRIVDAYV
+1745 
-1759 DTRNFAKA
+1759 
-1767 SPPYHEDTQKV
+1767 
-1778 KKIRA
+1778 
-1783 ARSSGKD
+1783 
-1790 GIVFEGMF
+1790 
-1798 DGGERSNHY
+1798 
-1807 VVFDPARIKS
+1807 
-1817 AAPVTYDDNGNVIP
+1817 
-1831 LSERFNRK
+1831 
-1839 NEDIRYSLMEDA
+1839 DIRYSLMEDA
-1851 KYMADID
+1851 QYMADID
-1858 KAVADAAQKA
+1858 RAVSEATAKA
-1868 NDELKAAQAQ
+1868 DEALKAAQSE
-1878 VKDLRKQLLE
+1878 VKNLRQQLADY
-1888 MRNRAEYAELQTK
+1888 RQQA
-1901 VTERLTVDPI
+1901 
-1911 KAKRDIGRF
+1911 
-1920 LRKNGITNDE
+1920 
-1930 AIKTLTA
+1930 TA
-1937 EIEDAFNSVYR
+1937 E
-1948 GEKTDIDSVAKKV
+1948 AKM
-1961 ADTILKEATIADPLK
+1961 
-1976 AEKADIRKSL
+1976 
-1986 SQRTFVIGEQL
+1986 
-1997 RGDIVH
+1997 
-2003 KYGSLTNFRK
+2003 
-2013 KYGNIIR
+2013 
-2020 IKTRENANVGDGVAF
+2020 
-2035 DVAYSELQSE
+2035 
-2045 FPGIFR
+2045 
-2051 DAETE
+2051 
-2056 WETFENTV
+2056 
-2064 EVADYAKDSERI
+2064 
-2076 PLSYAVD
+2076 
-2083 EEEFARSIT
+2083 
-2092 NQLTDLFWIQKGLVT
+2092 
-2107 EADKAKAKADAA
+2107 
-2119 TENAVAAAVE
+2119 
-2129 AERQRGQKEIAAN
+2129 N
-2142 DRWRDAETKLLTEIA
+2142 DRWREAETKLLADMA

-2225 QAKSKARLRAAEQKS
+2225 RAKSKARLRTAEQKS
-2240 TTTDDVAKVLTEMPK
+2240 TTTEDVAKVLTEMPK
-2255 KDKETFKAKIAESW
+2255 KDKETFKAKAAKDW

-2316 GQYDLNGKKIGNK
+2316 GQYDLNGKKIGDK

-2335 DPAEKAGLTKEFYT
+2335 EPAKKAGLTDEFYT

-2360 SVREKAQKVLSAF
+2360 SVREKAQRQLAELRAKLN
-2373 REELNKKVK
+2373 REVN
-2382 GFVEMTDE
+2382 GFSEMTDE
-2390 NIATAAGKDASL
+2390 NIATAAGKDTTL
-2402 TKTYTMEQIDAAKR
+2402 TKAYTEAQIASAKQ
-2416 YKQLQAWAEK
+2416 YKQFQAWAEK

-2437 TASDSRAA
+2437 TADDSRAA
-2445 ADKLLKEHPE
+2445 AADLLDAHPE

-2486 RMKELYPHYVPTYRD
+2486 YMKELYPHYVPTYRD

-2751 FISTMEDTGDVQKA
+2751 FISTMEDTGDVQQA

-2853 YIKDSNILIKIGDDK
+2853 YIKDSNILIKVGDNK
-2868 FIKVPMGR
+2868 FIKIPMGR

-2900 FADYP
+2900 FAGYP
-2905 SFAIEQLAPNNPLT
+2905 SFAIEQIAPNNPLT

-2929 STNKNW
+2929 STNKTW

-3008 VPTVVKAFVVDSVR
+3008 VPAVVKAFVVDSVR

-3041 ETEFATAA
+3041 DTELSTAA

-3069 QIKEIYNS
+3069 QLKEIYNS
-3077 GEKTRKEKMSEARDL
+3077 GEKTRKEKLEEARDL

-3113 AKSIDSADSDVVKR
+3113 AKGIDSADSDVVRR
-3127 EANRKAFGAEYALKT
+3127 EANRKAFGAEYALKN

-3162 QYYAAYFATRGITGD
+3162 QYYAAYFAARGIVGD
-3177 KDENGKTITNSASR
+3177 KGENGKTITNSSSR

-3201 PNATTKQKHLLYE
+3201 PGASTKQKHLLYE
-3214 AICVSEK
+3214 ALGVSEK

>member
-34 TEGSGNK
+34 TDGSSKK

-61 DPIYMKSPA
+61 DPIYRESPA

-102 RKQSEVMQEQVGAL
+102 RKQSDAMKQNVDTL
-116 KKQRDDAAIKAGA
+116 KKQRDDALIKAGA
-129 YMRAGNMQQQAKE
+129 YHRAGMKQEEAE
-142 QQKIA
+142 QLRIA
-147 NKAAIEYE
+147 SRIYADSV
-155 NAYTQWKNQ
+155 
-164 RNAEAV
+164 NAESKYKTQKNIEAT
-170 EDYNPDEN
+170 EDYDPSKN
-178 KFKAGDAA
+178 KFKAGTATLASLQDFGQSFMQGAGVLSHYLGGGEAA
-186 LSGVQNAFQSMG
+186 YRQ
-198 QYAAAASSYLSG
+198 AATS
-210 NQEAQAWEAKRLMDS
+210 AKNLMDK
-225 GVSGTE
+225 GVAPKE
-231 AVKRAGL
+231 ALETAGVVKKDDA
-238 ADKREIPIT
+238 PIT
-247 DYKTQAELRHEKNV
+247 DYKTVAELKREKDR
-261 ASVGAVEG
+261 ASVGTLEG
-269 GALQLVNTISNMVP
+269 LGLDTTGALAGMAVP
-283 SLVANAVLPGS
+283 AAATAIDPTHTAGLWLMSLSSLGH
-294 GLPVMAAS
+294 
-302 VAGNKYADS
+302 KYADA
-311 YEKYGNTD
+311 YEKYGNGD
-319 TAFVLGSA
+319 LAFVLGLGAGA
-327 AGGASMLTEQFG
+327 ATYTTEQIGGVFG
-339 GLYGSLGKSAAGQA
+339 RLGGTKLGQA
-353 VAKKLMAEAPGLY
+353 ATKKLMSEAPGIY
-366 NLANS
+366 ALATS
-371 VGGKWL
+371 TGGELL
-377 RDALSE
+377 RVPLEE
-383 GIEEG
+383 GLEEG
-388 AEDVINYAIEKS
+388 AEDVVNYAIEKA
-400 LTGDSDEM
+400 LTGESDEM
-408 DNFGYDMLLG
+408 DNIWYDMLLG
-418 ALAGGVF
+418 ALAGGVM
-425 GGGNAAMRSVTYSR
+425 GSANAATRAVNYNR
-439 VGKALNASPSA
+439 LGKTLNKSPAA
-450 VAQQVQEGLEKGAG
+450 VQQQIEEGFSKGEG

-473 VQKNPSNQ
+473 VQKKPTPQ
-481 MVGRLYEANRTFDRE
+481 MLGRLFEANQTFDAE

-507 QISAKEIKA
+507 QLSIRELKA
-516 MVSDAQALAQAA
+516 MVSKADALAQAA
-528 QKLNVEATPQAVAT
+528 QKLNVEATPQAVST

-557 DSVGR
+557 DSVGQ
-562 AFAPTVDNPVNE
+562 AFAPTVDNPANA
-574 GEKAY
+574 GEEAY

-605 FSQLTGVQFSG
+605 FSRLTGVQFTG

-626 VATQNIAKSGKQ
+626 VATRNIAKSGKQ

-715 EIPGSKKKAV
+715 EITKPKKKAV
-725 ADVNNAAKYLGKTI
+725 DAVNNAAKYLGKTI

-788 ADGKYSGMI
+788 ADGKYSGLI

-808 MVKGMMN
+808 MVKGMMD
-815 AKTELYERNGIELDP
+815 AKVELYERNGIELDP

-840 ISGDLLGSRDMLEY
+840 ISGDLLDSRDMLEY

-887 NRLSESQKA
+887 NRLSEAQRA
-896 LLDGMEGRTESTNSA
+896 LIDGMEDGARNIFADPAIGEDVKYSIREEAPPKKTILGYKVFVVKDGKLYPPMVANPNAEDTPVGVWLNADIWERAPDSKTGRMQVKAGGKGTQGGSGSLAFRPGWHLGEVPVASQFDRLNPETGKKELFPSNFVWAECLVAADIDYQEEAMSYGYTKSGKFQHSLAGLPKLPVDGYYKYRTNPRPDTVPWLITGAMKVNRILSDRDVAQILESKGITPQKRQGGEKTLEQLGLGRYANQQTVSEADTMPETESEVSYSIMDIANAKIVGDGDVDVVLPNGYEDIGVAITGEDSAAPNRYSLMSFGESELGTDRFKYATRLAKATGVSVQQATDWIDSVYSVAAIIGDDKVRLDYEANRNNTSLKPNSEYDFSLDFSTLCAKRLLFSGTMDAIQSALPNTPLTSEDFVHLREIMKDSGYEVACGICYVESTRREFSTISEGFVEQYRKAQAEGTNIKKVNASGQTKDLTTSKGIENSDPNRFVYPEEGFTPTLADLVTA
-911 EDASVKHS
+911 EGIDRLQAEHPEVYKAFNAYMNARGQQKPKMIETRTDYRGEILNMTKGQVSRRNSHGGLRIQSFSDFEVPHLIDMMQAVYDMASMGLKGQAYTKVPSFARAMGQTGIKINLSLIAKGDGVDANGKLIFDDVEGMPSSEAFAIRNDPRFSDNVGTVLVGKNVKHIVTAMADPEIDFIIPFHKSSWSAS
-919 LMDIP
+919 LYK
-924 AMDSTGRE
+924 SLG
-932 LSAEQR
+932 L
-938 EYFFGS
+938 
-944 KVVDAE
+944 E
-950 GRLKP
+950 G
-955 VYHGSPA
+955 Y
-962 VFTEFSPDFMSQHG
+962 DD
-976 SSEGQGFY
+976 
-984 FTDYKPMA
+984 FTDYQN
-992 EGYQKDGGQ
+992 E
-1001 LLEGYLD
+1001 
-1008 IKKPLSDSEI
+1008 KKVGTKIE
-1018 TLTRAE
+1018 
-1024 VKKLLQA
+1024 
-1031 VDPTGDEVILNYDP
+1031 NYDP
-1045 SGGIGYPSKTWYN
+1045 SEYWDFSKSGDENAQIYLAKCKADGRIPKFAEVMYNGKSLTEYPGYWKLLIDFKMYNNDGIGAPQK
-1058 RALDA
+1058 A
-1063 TVKAAMEYSDSDSE
+1063 VKPVFDDEFNAKLLNEY
-1077 ILAEI
+1077 
-1082 ANGGAGAGAVLEAA
+1082 NGGHRKLPVA
-1096 RNTLGYDG
+1096 R
-1104 YIVEGKYDNAT
+1104 
-1115 VYVAFDSSQ
+1115 
-1124 FKNIDNTAPTESKD
+1124 
-1138 IRYSLMDIPAMDSE
+1138 
-1152 YSAAVESGNMQE
+1152 
-1164 AQRLVD
+1164 
-1170 EAAKA
+1170 
-1175 AGAILDASGR
+1175 
-1185 RPLHL
+1185 
-1190 YHGTNTFGYTKFRDG
+1190 
-1205 VIYATP
+1205 
-1211 NQSVAAGYGR
+1211 
-1221 TGYAKP
+1221 
-1227 RLVSD
+1227 
-1232 MYVPDDGTM
+1232 
-1241 ETLIKNAKNVL
+1241 
-1252 DWELQETTVNDR
+1252 
-1264 QEAMDA
+1264 
-1270 VKKDADS
+1270 
-1277 IAALVDKVW
+1277 
-1286 TSDAVDAMEL
+1286 
-1296 TEEQEN
+1296 
-1302 ALYNVLS
+1302 
-1309 LPSYISEV
+1309 
-1317 IDDIGTYTTVDEVAY
+1317 
-1332 WISRFNDGLP
+1332 
-1342 IIRSYIDENRDS
+1342 
-1354 LKSSPAW
+1354 
-1361 DMARLILGY
+1361 
-1370 DLGDFAIDAEYR
+1370 
-1382 LLKSYEEDLLTNTNG
+1382 
-1397 SFVSADVVREEV
+1397 
-1409 EKAKDIGS
+1409 
-1417 YTLYGF
+1417 
-1423 AGDRPLVI
+1423 
-1431 DGGGAFWANV
+1431 
-1441 PVDVWGGTY
+1441 
-1450 TTDDIVKRAKDEGYT
+1450 DIVD
-1465 SVLIKNINDVAM
+1465 
-1477 NNYSA
+1477 
-1482 NIKADIY
+1482 
-1489 AFFSPEQV
+1489 
-1497 KSADPVTYDDKG
+1497 
-1509 NVIPLSERFNPDNPD
+1509 RF
-1524 IRYSLMDDVYL
+1524 L
-1535 DAVKRGDMTTVQQMV
+1535 K
-1550 DEAAKAAGYETRL
+1550 EK
-1563 LHGTSKKFTKF
+1563 
-1574 EATGSKTESP
+1574 
-1584 SAKLG
+1584 
-1589 IWLSDSKRT
+1589 
-1598 AESYSTPQSTD
+1598 
-1609 YNDSNRSEW
+1609 
-1618 TRIFNAA
+1618 
-1625 EEVDKKIPNAVLG
+1625 
-1638 DNNDERFF
+1638 
-1646 AASEGYWNLAELG
+1646 SEG
-1659 KLFKEYLPN
+1659 
-1668 DYKELKERGVFKD
+1668 
-1681 GEKHIRLTRE
+1681 
-1691 TFDKGDNYAVY
+1691 
-1702 KDVIDRQGELLE
+1702 
-1714 WVNDLGRVRIYP
+1714 
-1726 SQLFSIIRNQIY
+1726 S
-1738 DGVLRTL
+1738 
-1745 AKGDIEPRIVDAYV
+1745 
-1759 DTRNFAKA
+1759 
-1767 SPPYHEDTQKV
+1767 
-1778 KKIRA
+1778 
-1783 ARSSGKD
+1783 
-1790 GIVFEGMF
+1790 
-1798 DGGERSNHY
+1798 
-1807 VVFDPARIKS
+1807 
-1817 AAPVTYDDNGNVIP
+1817 
-1831 LSERFNRK
+1831 
-1839 NEDIRYSLMEDA
+1839 YSLMEDSQ
-1851 KYMADID
+1851 YMADID
-1858 KAVADAAQKA
+1858 KAVAKA
-1868 NDELKAAQAQ
+1868 TAKSEEALKAAQAE
-1878 VKDLRKQLLE
+1878 VKELRQQLL
-1888 MRNRAEYAELQTK
+1888 
-1901 VTERLTVDPI
+1901 D
-1911 KAKRDIGRF
+1911 
-1920 LRKNGITNDE
+1920 
-1930 AIKTLTA
+1930 
-1937 EIEDAFNSVYR
+1937 YR
-1948 GEKTDIDSVAKKV
+1948 QQA
-1961 ADTILKEATIADPLK
+1961 
-1976 AEKADIRKSL
+1976 
-1986 SQRTFVIGEQL
+1986 
-1997 RGDIVH
+1997 
-2003 KYGSLTNFRK
+2003 
-2013 KYGNIIR
+2013 
-2020 IKTRENANVGDGVAF
+2020 
-2035 DVAYSELQSE
+2035 
-2045 FPGIFR
+2045 
-2051 DAETE
+2051 DAESKMNE
-2056 WETFENTV
+2056 
-2064 EVADYAKDSERI
+2064 
-2076 PLSYAVD
+2076 
-2083 EEEFARSIT
+2083 
-2092 NQLTDLFWIQKGLVT
+2092 
-2107 EADKAKAKADAA
+2107 
-2119 TENAVAAAVE
+2119 
-2129 AERQRGQKEIAAN
+2129 
-2142 DRWRDAETKLLTEIA
+2142 RWRDAETNLVADLA

-2178 LAKQYRAD
+2178 LAMQYRAD

-2225 QAKSKARLRAAEQKS
+2225 LAKSKARLRAAEQKS

-2255 KDKETFKAKIAESW
+2255 KDKETFNAQVAKDW
-2269 RTFKRQWINT
+2269 RTIKRQLVNT
-2279 KDELERFGNEV
+2279 KDELERFGRTV
-2290 GDSRIMYAANNVGQA
+2290 GDNRITYAANNMGQA
-2305 SAAAQYSIGGA
+2305 SAAAQYSIGGS
-2316 GQYDLNGKKIGNK
+2316 GQYDLNGKKIGDK

-2335 DPAEKAGLTKEFYT
+2335 EPAKKAGLTDEFYT

-2360 SVREKAQKVLSAF
+2360 SVREKAQRQLAELRAKLN
-2373 REELNKKVK
+2373 REVN
-2382 GFVEMTDE
+2382 GFAEMTDE
-2390 NIATAAGKDASL
+2390 NISTAAGKDTAL
-2402 TKTYTMEQIDAAKR
+2402 TKSYTEEQIAAAKQ
-2416 YKQLQAWAEK
+2416 YKQFQAWAEK

-2437 TASDSRAA
+2437 TADDSRAA
-2445 ADKLLKEHPE
+2445 AAALLEAHPE

-2477 GLVSADMAQ
+2477 GLVSEDMVQ

-2584 LDADSAENLKN
+2584 LDADSAENLKD

-2751 FISTMEDTGDVQKA
+2751 FISTMEDTGDVQQA

-2786 NASLVPFFNPGM
+2786 NATLVPFFNPGM

-2805 RNVIDRRGWKEIGQ
+2805 RNVIDRRGAKEIGQ
-2819 LISRLLI
+2819 LISRLLL
-2826 NGVAPGIIMGLLYD
+2826 NGVMPGIIMSLVYD
-2840 GLKEDDDY
+2840 GLKEDEDY

-2905 SFAIEQLAPNNPLT
+2905 SFAIEQLAPNNPLS
-2919 NNIFAGITAM
+2919 NNIFEGFDAM
-2929 STNKNW
+2929 RTNKNW

-3008 VPTVVKAFVVDSVR
+3008 VPAVVKAFVVDSVR

-3069 QIKEIYNS
+3069 QLKEIYNS

-3113 AKSIDSADSDVVKR
+3113 AKSIDSADIDVVKR

-3142 YNKDVGEKAAEYVA
+3142 YDKDVGEKAAEYVA
-3156 QGVTYD
+3156 HGVTYD

-3214 AICVSEK
+3214 AIGVSDK

>member
-1 MGKMTADELR
+1 MDANGKLIFDDVEGMPSS
-11 RAGEAYRS
+11 EAFAIRNDPRFS
-19 ENNGAQKSPVTVSAN
+19 ENVGTILVGKNVKHIVTAMADPEIDFIIPFHKSSWSASLYKSLGLEGYEDFTDYQNEKKVGTKIENYDPSEYWDFSKSGDENAQIYLAKC
-34 TEGSGNK
+34 
-41 MTASELRQ
+41 
-49 AGEAYRKANGLS
+49 KADGRI
-61 DPIYMKSPA
+61 PKFA
-70 TVVDKYSTPSTQP
+70 
-83 TQAAPST
+83 
-90 QPTQAAPAGASS
+90 
-102 RKQSEVMQEQVGAL
+102 EVM
-116 KKQRDDAAIKAGA
+116 
-129 YMRAGNMQQQAKE
+129 
-142 QQKIA
+142 
-147 NKAAIEYE
+147 
-155 NAYTQWKNQ
+155 
-164 RNAEAV
+164 
-170 EDYNPDEN
+170 YN
-178 KFKAGDAA
+178 G
-186 LSGVQNAFQSMG
+186 
-198 QYAAAASSYLSG
+198 
-210 NQEAQAWEAKRLMDS
+210 
-225 GVSGTE
+225 
-231 AVKRAGL
+231 
-238 ADKREIPIT
+238 
-247 DYKTQAELRHEKNV
+247 
-261 ASVGAVEG
+261 
-269 GALQLVNTISNMVP
+269 
-283 SLVANAVLPGS
+283 
-294 GLPVMAAS
+294 
-302 VAGNKYADS
+302 
-311 YEKYGNTD
+311 
-319 TAFVLGSA
+319 
-327 AGGASMLTEQFG
+327 
-339 GLYGSLGKSAAGQA
+339 
-353 VAKKLMAEAPGLY
+353 
-366 NLANS
+366 
-371 VGGKWL
+371 
-377 RDALSE
+377 
-383 GIEEG
+383 
-388 AEDVINYAIEKS
+388 KS
-400 LTGDSDEM
+400 LTEYP
-408 DNFGYDMLLG
+408 GYWKLLID
-418 ALAGGVF
+418 F
-425 GGGNAAMRSVTYSR
+425 KMY
-439 VGKALNASPSA
+439 
-450 VAQQVQEGLEKGAG
+450 
-464 TAPAIYAAE
+464 
-473 VQKNPSNQ
+473 
-481 MVGRLYEANRTFDRE
+481 
-496 SGLSKIQGDIT
+496 
-507 QISAKEIKA
+507 
-516 MVSDAQALAQAA
+516 
-528 QKLNVEATPQAVAT
+528 
-542 AITEAQRTESIKTAE
+542 
-557 DSVGR
+557 
-562 AFAPTVDNPVNE
+562 
-574 GEKAY
+574 
-579 NSALAGVAANQG
+579 
-591 VAARINND
+591 NND
-599 PAARQA
+599 
-605 FSQLTGVQFSG
+605 GIG
-616 NTAQDIAAIE
+616 
-626 VATQNIAKSGKQ
+626 
-638 AVSQAEYAQRV
+638 
-649 AAAGE
+649 
-654 QAAAQ
+654 
-659 FDADMQAQAEQ
+659 AEQ
-670 MQRES
+670 
-675 EERWLSVEQ
+675 L
-684 NTITDV
+684 
-690 DGKRRIKEI
+690 
-699 TNTDVR
+699 
-705 GNTEIGYKKA
+705 
-715 EIPGSKKKAV
+715 P
-725 ADVNNAAKYLGKTI
+725 
-739 VWYEGALQVNGQ
+739 
-751 YRLANGFRAPDGT
+751 
-764 IYVNINSRDP
+764 
-774 LMVTFGH
+774 
-781 EMFHDLV
+781 
-788 ADGKYSGMI
+788 
-797 DTLVENPDYAD
+797 
-808 MVKGMMN
+808 VKPVFDDEFN
-815 AKTELYERNGIELDP
+815 AKLLNEYNGGHRKLP
-830 NAAAEEVAAD
+830 VARD
-840 ISGDLLGSRDMLEY
+840 IVDRFLKEKSEGSY
-854 IGARNTEAATGIKG
+854 
-868 FLNRILK
+868 
-875 KLKGKPSAQEAY
+875 
-887 NRLSESQKA
+887 
-896 LLDGMEGRTESTNSA
+896 
-911 EDASVKHS
+911 S
-919 LMDIP
+919 LMDT
-924 AMDSTGRE
+924 DSTGRE

-938 EYFFGS
+938 EYFLGS

-992 EGYQKDGGQ
+992 GGYQKDGGQ

-1124 FKNIDNTAPTESKD
+1124 FKNIDNTSPTESKD
-1138 IRYSLMDIPAMDSE
+1138 IRYSLMDDV
-1152 YSAAVESGNMQE
+1152 YLDAVKRGDTVTE
-1164 AQRLVD
+1164 QRLVS
-1170 EAAKA
+1170 EAAKE
-1175 AGAILDASGR
+1175 AGAILDANGR

-1227 RLVSD
+1227 RIVSD

-1241 ETLIKNAKNVL
+1241 DTLIKNAKNVL
-1252 DWELQETTVNDR
+1252 DWKLQETTVNDR
-1264 QEAMDA
+1264 QEARDA
-1270 VKKDADS
+1270 VKKNADS

-1317 IDDIGTYTTVDEVAY
+1317 IDDIGTYTTVEEVVY

-1342 IIRSYIDENRDS
+1342 IIRSYINENRDS

-1370 DLGDFAIDAEYR
+1370 DLSDFAIDAEYR

-1397 SFVSADVVREEV
+1397 NFVSADVVREEV

-1497 KSADPVTYDDKG
+1497 KSADPVVYDGNG
-1509 NVIPLSERFNPDNPD
+1509 NVIPLSERFSPDNPD
-1524 IRYSLMDDVYL
+1524 IRYSLM
-1535 DAVKRGDMTTVQQMV
+1535 
-1550 DEAAKAAGYETRL
+1550 E
-1563 LHGTSKKFTKF
+1563 
-1574 EATGSKTESP
+1574 
-1584 SAKLG
+1584 
-1589 IWLSDSKRT
+1589 DS
-1598 AESYSTPQSTD
+1598 
-1609 YNDSNRSEW
+1609 
-1618 TRIFNAA
+1618 
-1625 EEVDKKIPNAVLG
+1625 
-1638 DNNDERFF
+1638 
-1646 AASEGYWNLAELG
+1646 
-1659 KLFKEYLPN
+1659 
-1668 DYKELKERGVFKD
+1668 
-1681 GEKHIRLTRE
+1681 
-1691 TFDKGDNYAVY
+1691 
-1702 KDVIDRQGELLE
+1702 
-1714 WVNDLGRVRIYP
+1714 
-1726 SQLFSIIRNQIY
+1726 
-1738 DGVLRTL
+1738 
-1745 AKGDIEPRIVDAYV
+1745 
-1759 DTRNFAKA
+1759 
-1767 SPPYHEDTQKV
+1767 
-1778 KKIRA
+1778 
-1783 ARSSGKD
+1783 
-1790 GIVFEGMF
+1790 
-1798 DGGERSNHY
+1798 
-1807 VVFDPARIKS
+1807 
-1817 AAPVTYDDNGNVIP
+1817 
-1831 LSERFNRK
+1831 
-1839 NEDIRYSLMEDA
+1839 

-1858 KAVADAAQKA
+1858 KAVAEATAKSEEA
-1868 NDELKAAQAQ
+1868 LKSAQAE
-1878 VKDLRKQLLE
+1878 VKELRQQLLDY
-1888 MRNRAEYAELQTK
+1888 RQR
-1901 VTERLTVDPI
+1901 V
-1911 KAKRDIGRF
+1911 
-1920 LRKNGITNDE
+1920 
-1930 AIKTLTA
+1930 TA
-1937 EIEDAFNSVYR
+1937 E
-1948 GEKTDIDSVAKKV
+1948 AKMN
-1961 ADTILKEATIADPLK
+1961 E
-1976 AEKADIRKSL
+1976 
-1986 SQRTFVIGEQL
+1986 
-1997 RGDIVH
+1997 
-2003 KYGSLTNFRK
+2003 
-2013 KYGNIIR
+2013 
-2020 IKTRENANVGDGVAF
+2020 
-2035 DVAYSELQSE
+2035 
-2045 FPGIFR
+2045 
-2051 DAETE
+2051 
-2056 WETFENTV
+2056 
-2064 EVADYAKDSERI
+2064 
-2076 PLSYAVD
+2076 
-2083 EEEFARSIT
+2083 
-2092 NQLTDLFWIQKGLVT
+2092 
-2107 EADKAKAKADAA
+2107 
-2119 TENAVAAAVE
+2119 
-2129 AERQRGQKEIAAN
+2129 
-2142 DRWRDAETKLLTEIA
+2142 RWRDPETKLVADLA

-2206 DEFNRRRTQDR
+2206 DEFSRRRTQDR

-2240 TTTDDVAKVLTEMPK
+2240 TTTDDVARVLTEMPK

-2316 GQYDLNGKKIGNK
+2316 GQYDLNGKKIGDK

-2335 DPAEKAGLTKEFYT
+2335 EPAKKAGLTDEFYT

-2360 SVREKAQKVLSAF
+2360 SVREKAQRQLAELRAK
-2373 REELNKKVK
+2373 LNKEVN
-2382 GFVEMTDE
+2382 GFAEMTDE
-2390 NIATAAGKDASL
+2390 NIATAAGKDTTL
-2402 TKTYTMEQIDAAKR
+2402 TKAYTDEQIAAAKQ
-2416 YKQLQAWAEK
+2416 YKQFQAWAEK

-2437 TASDSRAA
+2437 TAEDSRAA

-2477 GLVSADMAQ
+2477 GLVSEDMVQ

-2566 RDISEYIQS
+2566 RDISEYIQN
-2575 VTEEGDLVD
+2575 VTEDGELVD

-2607 LHMSEAMAD
+2607 LHVSEAIAD

-2751 FISTMEDTGDVQKA
+2751 FISTMEDTGDVQQA

-2826 NGVAPGIIMGLLYD
+2826 NGVMPGLIMSLVYD
-2840 GLKEDDDY
+2840 GLKEDEDY

-2853 YIKDSNILIKIGDDK
+2853 YIKDSNILIKVGDDK

-2997 WVLPALSKKAD
+2997 WVLPAISKKAD
-3008 VPTVVKAFVVDSVR
+3008 VPAVVKAFVVDSVR

-3069 QIKEIYNS
+3069 QLKEIYNS

-3201 PNATTKQKHLLYE
+3201 PGASTKQKHLLYE
-3214 AICVSEK
+3214 ALGVSEK

>member
-1 MGKMTADELR
+1 MDRKTLEQN
-11 RAGEAYRS
+11 Y
-19 ENNGAQKSPVTVSAN
+19 QKSFGA
-34 TEGSGNK
+34 
-41 MTASELRQ
+41 
-49 AGEAYRKANGLS
+49 
-61 DPIYMKSPA
+61 SPA
-70 TVVDKYSTPSTQP
+70 AELEQNYQRSGIDSLVQSVKKATQYNPS
-83 TQAAPST
+83 APST

-102 RKQSEVMQEQVGAL
+102 RKQSDAMKEQL
-116 KKQRDDAAIKAGA
+116 DTIKKQRDDAAIKAGA
-129 YMRAGNMQQQAKE
+129 YMRAGNMPQQAKE

-186 LSGVQNAFQSMG
+186 LAGVQNAFQSMR

-210 NQEAQAWEAKRLMDS
+210 NPEAQAWEAKRLMES

-283 SLVANAVLPGS
+283 SLVANAFLPGS

-302 VAGNKYADS
+302 AAGNKYADA

-388 AEDVINYAIEKS
+388 AEDVINYAIEKA

-408 DNFGYDMLLG
+408 DNFGYDILLG
-418 ALAGGVF
+418 ALAGGVL

-439 VGKALNASPSA
+439 VGKALNASPAA
-450 VAQQVQEGLEKGAG
+450 VAQQVQEGMEKGAG

-473 VQKNPSNQ
+473 VQKNPSSQ
-481 MVGRLYEANRTFDRE
+481 MVGRLYEANLTYDAE
-496 SGLSKIQGDIT
+496 SGLSKIQNDIT
-507 QISAKEIKA
+507 QVSINEIKA
-516 MVSDAQALAQAA
+516 MVSKADALAQAA

-542 AITEAQRTESIKTAE
+542 AITDAQRTQSIKTAE
-557 DSVGR
+557 GSVGQ
-562 AFAPTVDNPVNE
+562 AFAPTVDNPANA

-638 AVSQAEYAQRV
+638 AISQAEYAQRV

-675 EERWLSVEQ
+675 DERWLSVEQ

-715 EIPGSKKKAV
+715 EILGSKKKAV
-725 ADVNNAAKYLGKTI
+725 AEVNNAAKYLGKTI
-739 VWYEGALQVNGQ
+739 VWFEGAVQVNGQ
-751 YRLANGFRAPDGT
+751 YRLTNGYRAPDGT

-788 ADGKYSGMI
+788 ADSKYSGLI

-815 AKTELYERNGIELDP
+815 AKTELYERNGIDLDP
-830 NAAAEEVAAD
+830 DAAAEEVAAD

-887 NRLSESQKA
+887 NRLSEAQRA
-896 LLDGMEGRTESTNSA
+896 LIDGIEGRTEA
-911 EDASVKHS
+911 EEAGKISYS
-919 LMDIP
+919 LMREAVEKNNRPFAEQFADYKAGKMKPTELFALGNTSQYLQAAGIGNEPIVMAQSVVAKAQRKAKVDTHGHNLSDNVLLKLPEMLDKPVLLLKSDTVPNAAVIVTSTADSDGNPIVVALHLSRSEGFDIVTRVASLYGKENSRDFLAEQMLRGNLLGYSKKEANRLLHRDGLQLP
-924 AMDSTGRE
+924 RRNTAVDFDTINIPQDTDVVNSHSMQTGAKNAQEKLSLMEMPTTDSTG
-932 LSAEQR
+932 
-938 EYFFGS
+938 S
-944 KVVDAE
+944 K
-950 GRLKP
+950 
-955 VYHGSPA
+955 
-962 VFTEFSPDFMSQHG
+962 
-976 SSEGQGFY
+976 
-984 FTDYKPMA
+984 
-992 EGYQKDGGQ
+992 
-1001 LLEGYLD
+1001 
-1008 IKKPLSDSEI
+1008 
-1018 TLTRAE
+1018 
-1024 VKKLLQA
+1024 
-1031 VDPTGDEVILNYDP
+1031 
-1045 SGGIGYPSKTWYN
+1045 
-1058 RALDA
+1058 
-1063 TVKAAMEYSDSDSE
+1063 
-1077 ILAEI
+1077 
-1082 ANGGAGAGAVLEAA
+1082 
-1096 RNTLGYDG
+1096 
-1104 YIVEGKYDNAT
+1104 
-1115 VYVAFDSSQ
+1115 
-1124 FKNIDNTAPTESKD
+1124 
-1138 IRYSLMDIPAMDSE
+1138 
-1152 YSAAVESGNMQE
+1152 
-1164 AQRLVD
+1164 
-1170 EAAKA
+1170 
-1175 AGAILDASGR
+1175 
-1185 RPLHL
+1185 
-1190 YHGTNTFGYTKFRDG
+1190 
-1205 VIYATP
+1205 
-1211 NQSVAAGYGR
+1211 
-1221 TGYAKP
+1221 
-1227 RLVSD
+1227 
-1232 MYVPDDGTM
+1232 
-1241 ETLIKNAKNVL
+1241 
-1252 DWELQETTVNDR
+1252 
-1264 QEAMDA
+1264 
-1270 VKKDADS
+1270 
-1277 IAALVDKVW
+1277 
-1286 TSDAVDAMEL
+1286 
-1296 TEEQEN
+1296 
-1302 ALYNVLS
+1302 
-1309 LPSYISEV
+1309 
-1317 IDDIGTYTTVDEVAY
+1317 
-1332 WISRFNDGLP
+1332 
-1342 IIRSYIDENRDS
+1342 
-1354 LKSSPAW
+1354 
-1361 DMARLILGY
+1361 
-1370 DLGDFAIDAEYR
+1370 
-1382 LLKSYEEDLLTNTNG
+1382 
-1397 SFVSADVVREEV
+1397 
-1409 EKAKDIGS
+1409 
-1417 YTLYGF
+1417 
-1423 AGDRPLVI
+1423 
-1431 DGGGAFWANV
+1431 
-1441 PVDVWGGTY
+1441 
-1450 TTDDIVKRAKDEGYT
+1450 
-1465 SVLIKNINDVAM
+1465 
-1477 NNYSA
+1477 
-1482 NIKADIY
+1482 
-1489 AFFSPEQV
+1489 
-1497 KSADPVTYDDKG
+1497 
-1509 NVIPLSERFNPDNPD
+1509 
-1524 IRYSLMDDVYL
+1524 
-1535 DAVKRGDMTTVQQMV
+1535 
-1550 DEAAKAAGYETRL
+1550 
-1563 LHGTSKKFTKF
+1563 
-1574 EATGSKTESP
+1574 
-1584 SAKLG
+1584 
-1589 IWLSDSKRT
+1589 
-1598 AESYSTPQSTD
+1598 
-1609 YNDSNRSEW
+1609 
-1618 TRIFNAA
+1618 
-1625 EEVDKKIPNAVLG
+1625 
-1638 DNNDERFF
+1638 
-1646 AASEGYWNLAELG
+1646 
-1659 KLFKEYLPN
+1659 
-1668 DYKELKERGVFKD
+1668 
-1681 GEKHIRLTRE
+1681 
-1691 TFDKGDNYAVY
+1691 
-1702 KDVIDRQGELLE
+1702 
-1714 WVNDLGRVRIYP
+1714 
-1726 SQLFSIIRNQIY
+1726 
-1738 DGVLRTL
+1738 
-1745 AKGDIEPRIVDAYV
+1745 
-1759 DTRNFAKA
+1759 
-1767 SPPYHEDTQKV
+1767 
-1778 KKIRA
+1778 
-1783 ARSSGKD
+1783 
-1790 GIVFEGMF
+1790 
-1798 DGGERSNHY
+1798 
-1807 VVFDPARIKS
+1807 
-1817 AAPVTYDDNGNVIP
+1817 
-1831 LSERFNRK
+1831 
-1839 NEDIRYSLMEDA
+1839 DIRYSLMEDA
-1851 KYMADID
+1851 QYMADID

-1901 VTERLTVDPI
+1901 VTERPTVDPI
-1911 KAKRDIGRF
+1911 KAKRDISRF
-1920 LRKNGITNDE
+1920 LRKNGITNE
-1930 AIKTLTA
+1930 ETIKTLTA

-1948 GEKTDIDSVAKKV
+1948 WEKTDIDAAAKKA
-1961 ADTILKEATIADPLK
+1961 ADAILKEATVADPLK
-1976 AEKADIRKSL
+1976 TEKADIRKSL

-1997 RGDIVH
+1997 RGDIVR
-2003 KYGSLTNFRK
+2003 KYGSLTNFRR

-2020 IKTRENANVGDGVAF
+2020 IKTRENAKAGEGVAF
-2035 DVAYSELQSE
+2035 DAAYSELQSE

-2092 NQLTDLFWIQKGLVT
+2092 NQLTDLLWSQKELVT

-2119 TENAVAAAVE
+2119 TEKAVDAAVE
-2129 AERQRGQKEIAAN
+2129 AERQRGQKETAAN

-2178 LAKQYRAD
+2178 LSKQYRAD

-2191 QQAQEKYNEKLTEAK
+2191 RQVRDKYNEKLSEAK

-2225 QAKSKARLRAAEQKS
+2225 RAKSKARLRTAEQKS
-2240 TTTDDVAKVLTEMPK
+2240 TTTEDVAKVLTEMPK
-2255 KDKETFKAKIAESW
+2255 KDKETFKAKAAKDW

-2316 GQYDLNGKKIGNK
+2316 GQYDLNGKKIGDK

-2335 DPAEKAGLTKEFYT
+2335 EPAKKAGLTDEFYT

-2360 SVREKAQKVLSAF
+2360 SVRENAQRQLAELRAKLN
-2373 REELNKKVK
+2373 REVN
-2382 GFVEMTDE
+2382 GFAEMTDE
-2390 NIATAAGKDASL
+2390 NIATAAGKDTTL
-2402 TKTYTMEQIDAAKR
+2402 TKAYTEAQISAAKQ
-2416 YKQLQAWAEK
+2416 YKQFQAWAEK

-2437 TASDSRAA
+2437 TADDSRAA
-2445 ADKLLKEHPE
+2445 AADLLDAHPE

-2486 RMKELYPHYVPTYRD
+2486 YMKELYPHYVPTYRD

-2701 TTYYDPKTGL
+2701 TTYYDPKSGL
-2711 SDRHHFKNGAVD
+2711 SDRYHFKNGAVD

-2751 FISTMEDTGDVQKA
+2751 FISTMEDTGDVQQA

-2771 ITTNFGRGGFAARKL
+2771 ITTNFGRGGFTARKL

-2853 YIKDSNILIKIGDDK
+2853 YIKDSNILIKIGDNK

-2900 FADYP
+2900 FAGYP
-2905 SFAIEQLAPNNPLT
+2905 SFAIEQIAPNNPLT

-2929 STNKNW
+2929 STNKTW

-2997 WVLPALSKKAD
+2997 WLLPALSKKAD
-3008 VPTVVKAFVVDSVR
+3008 VPAVVKAFVVDSVR

-3041 ETEFATAA
+3041 ETELATAA

-3069 QIKEIYNS
+3069 QLKEIYNS

-3092 LELRNEIYRNA
+3092 LELRNEIYRKA

-3113 AKSIDSADSDVVKR
+3113 AKSIGSADSDVVKR
-3127 EANRKAFGAEYALKT
+3127 EANRKAFGAEYALKN

-3156 QGVTYD
+3156 HGVTYD
-3162 QYYAAYFATRGITGD
+3162 QYYAAYFAARGITGD

-3191 KKKEA
+3191 KKKDA

-3214 AICVSEK
+3214 AIGVSEK

>member
-1 MGKMTADELR
+1 MDRKTLEQN
-11 RAGEAYRS
+11 Y
-19 ENNGAQKSPVTVSAN
+19 QKSFGA
-34 TEGSGNK
+34 
-41 MTASELRQ
+41 
-49 AGEAYRKANGLS
+49 
-61 DPIYMKSPA
+61 SPA
-70 TVVDKYSTPSTQP
+70 AELEQNYQRSGIDSLVQSVKKATQYNPS
-83 TQAAPST
+83 APST

-102 RKQSEVMQEQVGAL
+102 SKQSDVMKEQLDAI

-129 YMRAGNMQQQAKE
+129 YMRAGNMPQQAKE

-178 KFKAGDAA
+178 KFKAGDAV
-186 LSGVQNAFQSMG
+186 LSGVQNAFQSMR

-210 NQEAQAWEAKRLMDS
+210 NPEAQAWEAKRLMES

-302 VAGNKYADS
+302 AAGNKYADA

-388 AEDVINYAIEKS
+388 AEDVINYAIEKA

-408 DNFGYDMLLG
+408 DNFGYDILLG

-439 VGKALNASPSA
+439 VGKALNASPAA
-450 VAQQVQEGLEKGAG
+450 VAQQVQEGMEKGAG

-481 MVGRLYEANRTFDRE
+481 MVGRLYEANLTYDAE
-496 SGLSKIQGDIT
+496 SGLSKIQNDIT
-507 QISAKEIKA
+507 QVSINEIKA
-516 MVSDAQALAQAA
+516 MASKADALAQAA

-542 AITEAQRTESIKTAE
+542 AITDAQRTQSIKTAE
-557 DSVGR
+557 DSVGQ
-562 AFAPTVDNPVNE
+562 AFAPTVDNPANA

-638 AVSQAEYAQRV
+638 AISQAEYAQRV

-715 EIPGSKKKAV
+715 EIPGSKKKTV
-725 ADVNNAAKYLGKTI
+725 AEVNNAAKYLGKTI
-739 VWYEGALQVNGQ
+739 VWFEGAVQVNGQ
-751 YRLANGFRAPDGT
+751 YRLTNGYRAPDGT

-788 ADGKYSGMI
+788 ADSKYSGMI

-808 MVKGMMN
+808 MVKGMMD
-815 AKTELYERNGIELDP
+815 AKTELYERNGIELDQ

-887 NRLSESQKA
+887 NRLSESQRA
-896 LLDGMEGRTESTNSA
+896 LIDGMEARSDAEEAGKISYSVMDAAVKGNNRPFAEQFADYKAGKMRPTDLFYLNNTSEYLQAAGLANEPIVMAQSVVTKAQRKATVDIHGHELSDDVILKLPEMIEKPVLLLKSDTVPNSSVVVTAVSDSSGNPVVVALHLSRNNGFDVVTRIASLYGKENSRNFIADQLIRGNLIGYSKKEANRLLHRDGLQLPRRNTAVDFDIISVAQDTDAVNNYSMQNSA
-911 EDASVKHS
+911 EDANGKHS

-1031 VDPTGDEVILNYDP
+1031 VDPTGDEVLVNYDP
-1045 SGGIGYPSKTWYN
+1045 AGGIGYPSKTWYN
-1058 RALDA
+1058 RAMDA

-1138 IRYSLMDIPAMDSE
+1138 IRYSLM
-1152 YSAAVESGNMQE
+1152 
-1164 AQRLVD
+1164 
-1170 EAAKA
+1170 
-1175 AGAILDASGR
+1175 
-1185 RPLHL
+1185 
-1190 YHGTNTFGYTKFRDG
+1190 
-1205 VIYATP
+1205 
-1211 NQSVAAGYGR
+1211 
-1221 TGYAKP
+1221 
-1227 RLVSD
+1227 
-1232 MYVPDDGTM
+1232 
-1241 ETLIKNAKNVL
+1241 
-1252 DWELQETTVNDR
+1252 
-1264 QEAMDA
+1264 
-1270 VKKDADS
+1270 
-1277 IAALVDKVW
+1277 
-1286 TSDAVDAMEL
+1286 
-1296 TEEQEN
+1296 
-1302 ALYNVLS
+1302 
-1309 LPSYISEV
+1309 
-1317 IDDIGTYTTVDEVAY
+1317 
-1332 WISRFNDGLP
+1332 
-1342 IIRSYIDENRDS
+1342 
-1354 LKSSPAW
+1354 
-1361 DMARLILGY
+1361 
-1370 DLGDFAIDAEYR
+1370 
-1382 LLKSYEEDLLTNTNG
+1382 
-1397 SFVSADVVREEV
+1397 
-1409 EKAKDIGS
+1409 
-1417 YTLYGF
+1417 
-1423 AGDRPLVI
+1423 
-1431 DGGGAFWANV
+1431 
-1441 PVDVWGGTY
+1441 
-1450 TTDDIVKRAKDEGYT
+1450 
-1465 SVLIKNINDVAM
+1465 
-1477 NNYSA
+1477 
-1482 NIKADIY
+1482 
-1489 AFFSPEQV
+1489 
-1497 KSADPVTYDDKG
+1497 
-1509 NVIPLSERFNPDNPD
+1509 
-1524 IRYSLMDDVYL
+1524 
-1535 DAVKRGDMTTVQQMV
+1535 
-1550 DEAAKAAGYETRL
+1550 
-1563 LHGTSKKFTKF
+1563 
-1574 EATGSKTESP
+1574 
-1584 SAKLG
+1584 
-1589 IWLSDSKRT
+1589 
-1598 AESYSTPQSTD
+1598 
-1609 YNDSNRSEW
+1609 
-1618 TRIFNAA
+1618 
-1625 EEVDKKIPNAVLG
+1625 
-1638 DNNDERFF
+1638 
-1646 AASEGYWNLAELG
+1646 
-1659 KLFKEYLPN
+1659 
-1668 DYKELKERGVFKD
+1668 
-1681 GEKHIRLTRE
+1681 
-1691 TFDKGDNYAVY
+1691 
-1702 KDVIDRQGELLE
+1702 
-1714 WVNDLGRVRIYP
+1714 
-1726 SQLFSIIRNQIY
+1726 
-1738 DGVLRTL
+1738 
-1745 AKGDIEPRIVDAYV
+1745 
-1759 DTRNFAKA
+1759 
-1767 SPPYHEDTQKV
+1767 
-1778 KKIRA
+1778 
-1783 ARSSGKD
+1783 
-1790 GIVFEGMF
+1790 
-1798 DGGERSNHY
+1798 
-1807 VVFDPARIKS
+1807 
-1817 AAPVTYDDNGNVIP
+1817 
-1831 LSERFNRK
+1831 
-1839 NEDIRYSLMEDA
+1839 EDA
-1851 KYMADID
+1851 QYMADID
-1858 KAVADAAQKA
+1858 KAVSEATAKADEA
-1868 NDELKAAQAQ
+1868 LKAAQAE
-1878 VKDLRKQLLE
+1878 VKNLRQQLADY
-1888 MRNRAEYAELQTK
+1888 RQQA
-1901 VTERLTVDPI
+1901 
-1911 KAKRDIGRF
+1911 
-1920 LRKNGITNDE
+1920 
-1930 AIKTLTA
+1930 TA
-1937 EIEDAFNSVYR
+1937 E
-1948 GEKTDIDSVAKKV
+1948 AKM
-1961 ADTILKEATIADPLK
+1961 
-1976 AEKADIRKSL
+1976 
-1986 SQRTFVIGEQL
+1986 
-1997 RGDIVH
+1997 
-2003 KYGSLTNFRK
+2003 
-2013 KYGNIIR
+2013 
-2020 IKTRENANVGDGVAF
+2020 
-2035 DVAYSELQSE
+2035 
-2045 FPGIFR
+2045 
-2051 DAETE
+2051 
-2056 WETFENTV
+2056 
-2064 EVADYAKDSERI
+2064 
-2076 PLSYAVD
+2076 
-2083 EEEFARSIT
+2083 
-2092 NQLTDLFWIQKGLVT
+2092 
-2107 EADKAKAKADAA
+2107 
-2119 TENAVAAAVE
+2119 
-2129 AERQRGQKEIAAN
+2129 N
-2142 DRWRDAETKLLTEIA
+2142 DRWREAETKLLADMA

-2164 AAKARAEFMAKYDA
+2164 AAKARSEFMQKYDS
-2178 LAKQYRAD
+2178 LSKQFRAD

-2225 QAKSKARLRAAEQKS
+2225 RAKSKARLRTAEQKS
-2240 TTTDDVAKVLTEMPK
+2240 TTTEDVAKVLTEMPK
-2255 KDKETFKAKIAESW
+2255 KDKETFKAKAAKDW

-2316 GQYDLNGKKIGNK
+2316 GQYDLNGKKIGDK

-2335 DPAEKAGLTKEFYT
+2335 EPAKKAGLTDEFYT

-2360 SVREKAQKVLSAF
+2360 SVREKAQQQLAELRAKLN
-2373 REELNKKVK
+2373 REVN
-2382 GFVEMTDE
+2382 GFAEMTDE
-2390 NIATAAGKDASL
+2390 NISTAAGKDTTL
-2402 TKTYTMEQIDAAKR
+2402 TKAYTEAQIAAAKQ
-2416 YKQLQAWAEK
+2416 YKQFQAWAEK

-2437 TASDSRAA
+2437 TADDSRAA
-2445 ADKLLKEHPE
+2445 AADLLDAHPE

-2486 RMKELYPHYVPTYRD
+2486 YMKELYPHYVPTYRD

-2751 FISTMEDTGDVQKA
+2751 FISTMEDTGDVQQA

-2853 YIKDSNILIKIGDDK
+2853 YIKDSNILIKIGDNK

-2900 FADYP
+2900 FAGYP
-2905 SFAIEQLAPNNPLT
+2905 SFAIEQIAPNNPLT

-2929 STNKNW
+2929 STNKTW

-2997 WVLPALSKKAD
+2997 WLLPTLSKKAD
-3008 VPTVVKAFVVDSVR
+3008 VPAVVKAFVVDSVR

-3041 ETEFATAA
+3041 ETELATAA

-3069 QIKEIYNS
+3069 QLKEIYNS
-3077 GEKTRKEKMSEARDL
+3077 GEKTRKEKREEARDL
-3092 LELRNEIYRNA
+3092 LELRNEIYRKA
-3103 LLTVGTYEET
+3103 LLTVGAYEET
-3113 AKSIDSADSDVVKR
+3113 AKSIGSADSDVVKR

-3142 YNKDVGEKAAEYVA
+3142 YNKDVREKAAEYVA

-3162 QYYAAYFATRGITGD
+3162 QYYAAYFAARGITGD

-3201 PNATTKQKHLLYE
+3201 PGASTKQKHLLYE
-3214 AICVSEK
+3214 ALGVSEK

>member
-1 MGKMTADELR
+1 MDRKTLEQN
-11 RAGEAYRS
+11 Y
-19 ENNGAQKSPVTVSAN
+19 QKSIGA
-34 TEGSGNK
+34 
-41 MTASELRQ
+41 
-49 AGEAYRKANGLS
+49 
-61 DPIYMKSPA
+61 SPA
-70 TVVDKYSTPSTQP
+70 AELEQNYQRSGIASLVQAVKKATQYNPSS
-83 TQAAPST
+83 PST

-102 RKQSEVMQEQVGAL
+102 SKQSDAMKEQLDAI

-129 YMRAGNMQQQAKE
+129 YMRAGNMPQQAKE

-178 KFKAGDAA
+178 KFKAGDAV
-186 LSGVQNAFQSMG
+186 LSGVQNAFQSMR

-210 NQEAQAWEAKRLMDS
+210 NPEAQAWEAKRLMES

-302 VAGNKYADS
+302 AAGNKYADA

-339 GLYGSLGKSAAGQA
+339 GLYGSLGKSAAGQS

-388 AEDVINYAIEKS
+388 AEDVINYAIEKA

-439 VGKALNASPSA
+439 VGKALNASPAA
-450 VAQQVQEGLEKGAG
+450 VAQQVQEGMEKGAG

-481 MVGRLYEANRTFDRE
+481 MVGRLYEANLTYDAE
-496 SGLSKIQGDIT
+496 SGLSKVQNDIT
-507 QISAKEIKA
+507 QVSINEIKA
-516 MVSDAQALAQAA
+516 MVSKADALAQAA

-542 AITEAQRTESIKTAE
+542 AITDAQRTQSIKTAE
-557 DSVGR
+557 DSVGQ
-562 AFAPTVDNPVNE
+562 AFAPTVDNPANA

-591 VAARINND
+591 VASRINND

-638 AVSQAEYAQRV
+638 AISQAEYAQRV

-659 FDADMQAQAEQ
+659 FDTDMQAQAEQ

-675 EERWLSVEQ
+675 DERWLSVEQ

-715 EIPGSKKKAV
+715 EIPGSKKKTV
-725 ADVNNAAKYLGKTI
+725 AEVNNAAKYLGKTI
-739 VWYEGALQVNGQ
+739 VWFEGAVQVNGQ
-751 YRLANGFRAPDGT
+751 YRLTNGYRAPDGT

-788 ADGKYSGMI
+788 ADSKYSGMI
-797 DTLVENPDYAD
+797 NTLVENPDYAD

-887 NRLSESQKA
+887 NRLSEAQRA
-896 LLDGMEGRTESTNSA
+896 LIDGMEGRPGDVAVETDVRYSIYKNYADDISQWVRDGKPNGMVFVLGNTGPVLQGLGAIESDIYLTSDKLNDIQKDHPEVSDSVIKKIPQILEAPILILRSKGHGKSGSNSRMVVIGSVKADNGQPLLTILDLRPYEKGFLVDDMQKVNSAYTKKNPENFIRGSEIVYADKNRTVPLLRRIGLTIASRELQQSGSIGRITYNGNGVNISGVPFSDIVSTNTHSMQNSA
-911 EDASVKHS
+911 EDAS
-919 LMDIP
+919 
-924 AMDSTGRE
+924 
-932 LSAEQR
+932 
-938 EYFFGS
+938 
-944 KVVDAE
+944 
-950 GRLKP
+950 
-955 VYHGSPA
+955 
-962 VFTEFSPDFMSQHG
+962 
-976 SSEGQGFY
+976 
-984 FTDYKPMA
+984 
-992 EGYQKDGGQ
+992 
-1001 LLEGYLD
+1001 
-1008 IKKPLSDSEI
+1008 
-1018 TLTRAE
+1018 
-1024 VKKLLQA
+1024 
-1031 VDPTGDEVILNYDP
+1031 
-1045 SGGIGYPSKTWYN
+1045 
-1058 RALDA
+1058 
-1063 TVKAAMEYSDSDSE
+1063 
-1077 ILAEI
+1077 
-1082 ANGGAGAGAVLEAA
+1082 
-1096 RNTLGYDG
+1096 
-1104 YIVEGKYDNAT
+1104 GK
-1115 VYVAFDSSQ
+1115 
-1124 FKNIDNTAPTESKD
+1124 
-1138 IRYSLMDIPAMDSE
+1138 YSLMDIPAMDSE

-1170 EAAKA
+1170 EAAKENGYTIKAFHGTSRGDRVGNVFLPERATSGPMAFFTDNREIAERYSRDKADTSLAYDPDFDQYETQFRIKAGKLDVPLIKAWGYLPFDARNRITKKAGQVRMDMDTGDIIVDPSTNEANGGFQWQIKEFRGNTLAALNEQWLNSGTLFNEEGTYLDVLKA
-1175 AGAILDASGR
+1175 AGVFDEFAKVKGMGEPYFKNPKYREEKVYDVFLGIRNPFDVVQDVNNKFIDA
-1185 RPLHL
+1185 
-1190 YHGTNTFGYTKFRDG
+1190 FEEWYTEQDQS
-1205 VIYATP
+1205 IYD
-1211 NQSVAAGYGR
+1211 R
-1221 TGYAKP
+1221 
-1227 RLVSD
+1227 
-1232 MYVPDDGTM
+1232 
-1241 ETLIKNAKNVL
+1241 ETA
-1252 DWELQETTVNDR
+1252 
-1264 QEAMDA
+1264 
-1270 VKKDADS
+1270 DADMW
-1277 IAALVDKVW
+1277 DKNSVTAEEFAERMREDVANGTTMSW
-1286 TSDAVDAMEL
+1286 TSI
-1296 TEEQEN
+1296 
-1302 ALYNVLS
+1302 
-1309 LPSYISEV
+1309 P
-1317 IDDIGTYTTVDEVAY
+1317 
-1332 WISRFNDGLP
+1332 
-1342 IIRSYIDENRDS
+1342 DS
-1354 LKSSPAW
+1354 MTDYLKS
-1361 DMARLILGY
+1361 LGY
-1370 DLGDFAIDAEYR
+1370 DGIKDVGGKY
-1382 LLKSYEEDLLTNTNG
+1382 SG
-1397 SFVSADVVREEV
+1397 SDH
-1409 EKAKDIGS
+1409 
-1417 YTLYGF
+1417 T
-1423 AGDRPLVI
+1423 
-1431 DGGGAFWANV
+1431 
-1441 PVDVWGGTY
+1441 VW
-1450 TTDDIVKRAKDEGYT
+1450 IP
-1465 SVLIKNINDVAM
+1465 
-1477 NNYSA
+1477 
-1482 NIKADIY
+1482 
-1489 AFFSPEQV
+1489 FSSEQV
-1497 KSADPVTYDDKG
+1497 KSAEPIVRDDAG
-1509 NVIPLSERFNPDNPD
+1509 NVIPLSERFNNSNSD
-1524 IRYSLMDDVYL
+1524 IRYSLMDTDSTGRKLSAEQKKFFAGSKVVDGNGNLLVMYHGTT
-1535 DAVKRGDMTTVQQMV
+1535 AFGYITKFKRGKKGWLGPGIYLTSKRADAQRYADAMGEGDGRLYELYANITKPLVVTDGNPVPGIL
-1550 DEAAKAAGYETRL
+1550 KAAYGR
-1563 LHGTSKKFTKF
+1563 
-1574 EATGSKTESP
+1574 
-1584 SAKLG
+1584 
-1589 IWLSDSKRT
+1589 DSVYK
-1598 AESYSTPQSTD
+1598 S
-1609 YNDSNRSEW
+1609 RSEKQ
-1618 TRIFNAA
+1618 A
-1625 EEVDKKIPNAVLG
+1625 
-1638 DNNDERFF
+1638 NDPSIVTQ
-1646 AASEGYWNLAELG
+1646 ADIN
-1659 KLFKEYLPN
+1659 KL
-1668 DYKELKERGVFKD
+1668 R
-1681 GEKHIRLTRE
+1681 
-1691 TFDKGDNYAVY
+1691 
-1702 KDVIDRQGELLE
+1702 
-1714 WVNDLGRVRIYP
+1714 
-1726 SQLFSIIRNQIY
+1726 
-1738 DGVLRTL
+1738 
-1745 AKGDIEPRIVDAYV
+1745 AKGY
-1759 DTRNFAKA
+1759 
-1767 SPPYHEDTQKV
+1767 
-1778 KKIRA
+1778 
-1783 ARSSGKD
+1783 D
-1790 GIVFEGMF
+1790 GIVW
-1798 DGGERSNHY
+1798 DYGGSKEVS
-1807 VVFDPARIKS
+1807 VFSPEQVKLADNVDPTS
-1817 AAPVTYDDNGNVIP
+1817 
-1831 LSERFNRK
+1831 SQ
-1839 NEDIRYSLMEDA
+1839 DIRYSLMEDA
-1851 KYMADID
+1851 QYMADID
-1858 KAVADAAQKA
+1858 RVVSEATEKA
-1868 NDELKAAQAQ
+1868 NDELKAAQAE
-1878 VKDLRKQLLE
+1878 VKNIRQQLADY
-1888 MRNRAEYAELQTK
+1888 RQQA
-1901 VTERLTVDPI
+1901 
-1911 KAKRDIGRF
+1911 
-1920 LRKNGITNDE
+1920 
-1930 AIKTLTA
+1930 TA
-1937 EIEDAFNSVYR
+1937 E
-1948 GEKTDIDSVAKKV
+1948 AKM
-1961 ADTILKEATIADPLK
+1961 
-1976 AEKADIRKSL
+1976 
-1986 SQRTFVIGEQL
+1986 
-1997 RGDIVH
+1997 
-2003 KYGSLTNFRK
+2003 
-2013 KYGNIIR
+2013 
-2020 IKTRENANVGDGVAF
+2020 
-2035 DVAYSELQSE
+2035 
-2045 FPGIFR
+2045 
-2051 DAETE
+2051 
-2056 WETFENTV
+2056 
-2064 EVADYAKDSERI
+2064 
-2076 PLSYAVD
+2076 
-2083 EEEFARSIT
+2083 
-2092 NQLTDLFWIQKGLVT
+2092 
-2107 EADKAKAKADAA
+2107 
-2119 TENAVAAAVE
+2119 
-2129 AERQRGQKEIAAN
+2129 N

-2178 LAKQYRAD
+2178 LSKQYRAD

-2191 QQAQEKYNEKLTEAK
+2191 RQVRDKYNEKLSEAK

-2225 QAKSKARLRAAEQKS
+2225 RAKSKARLRTAEQKS
-2240 TTTDDVAKVLTEMPK
+2240 TTTEDVAKVLTEMPK
-2255 KDKETFKAKIAESW
+2255 KDKETFKAKAAKDW

-2316 GQYDLNGKKIGNK
+2316 GQYDLNGKKIGDK

-2335 DPAEKAGLTKEFYT
+2335 EPAKKAGLTDEFYT

-2360 SVREKAQKVLSAF
+2360 SVREKAQQQLAELRAK
-2373 REELNKKVK
+2373 LNKEIN
-2382 GFVEMTDE
+2382 GFAEMTDE
-2390 NIATAAGKDASL
+2390 NIATAAGKDTTL
-2402 TKTYTMEQIDAAKR
+2402 TKAYTEAQIAAAKQ
-2416 YKQLQAWAEK
+2416 YKQFQAWAEK

-2437 TASDSRAA
+2437 TADDSRAA
-2445 ADKLLKEHPE
+2445 AADLLDAHPE

-2486 RMKELYPHYVPTYRD
+2486 YMKELYPHYVPTYRD

-2691 QLYQAMGGKG
+2691 RLYQAMGGKG

-2711 SDRHHFKNGAVD
+2711 SDRYHFKNGAVD

-2751 FISTMEDTGDVQKA
+2751 FISTMEDTGDVQQA

-2853 YIKDSNILIKIGDDK
+2853 YIKDSNILIKIGDNK

-2900 FADYP
+2900 FAGYP
-2905 SFAIEQLAPNNPLT
+2905 SFAIEQIAPNNPLT

-2929 STNKNW
+2929 STNKTW

-2997 WVLPALSKKAD
+2997 WLLPTLSKKAD
-3008 VPTVVKAFVVDSVR
+3008 VPAVVKAFVVDSVR

-3049 DDATYSYLYKQS
+3049 DDATFSYLYKQS

-3069 QIKEIYNS
+3069 QLKEIYNS

-3092 LELRNEIYRNA
+3092 LELRNEIYRKA

-3113 AKSIDSADSDVVKR
+3113 AKSIGSADSDVVKR

-3162 QYYAAYFATRGITGD
+3162 QYYAAYFAARGITGD

-3214 AICVSEK
+3214 ALGVSEK

>member
-1 MGKMTADELR
+1 MDRKTLEQN
-11 RAGEAYRS
+11 Y
-19 ENNGAQKSPVTVSAN
+19 QKSFGA
-34 TEGSGNK
+34 
-41 MTASELRQ
+41 
-49 AGEAYRKANGLS
+49 
-61 DPIYMKSPA
+61 SPA
-70 TVVDKYSTPSTQP
+70 AELEQNYQRSGIDSLVQSVKKATQYNPS
-83 TQAAPST
+83 APST

-102 RKQSEVMQEQVGAL
+102 RKQSDAMKEQL
-116 KKQRDDAAIKAGA
+116 DTIKKQRDDAAIKAGA
-129 YMRAGNMQQQAKE
+129 YMRAGNMPQQAKE

-178 KFKAGDAA
+178 KFKAGDAV
-186 LSGVQNAFQSMG
+186 LSGVQNAFQSMR

-210 NQEAQAWEAKRLMDS
+210 NPEAQAWEAKRLMES

-302 VAGNKYADS
+302 AAGNKYADA

-353 VAKKLMAEAPGLY
+353 VAKKLMAEALGLY

-388 AEDVINYAIEKS
+388 AEDVINYAIEKA

-408 DNFGYDMLLG
+408 DNFGYDILLG
-418 ALAGGVF
+418 ALAGGVL

-439 VGKALNASPSA
+439 VGKALNASPAA
-450 VAQQVQEGLEKGAG
+450 VAQQVQEGMEKGAG

-473 VQKNPSNQ
+473 VQKNPSSQ
-481 MVGRLYEANRTFDRE
+481 MVGRLYEANLTYDAE
-496 SGLSKIQGDIT
+496 SGLSKIQNDIT
-507 QISAKEIKA
+507 QVSINEIKA
-516 MVSDAQALAQAA
+516 MVSKADALAQAA

-542 AITEAQRTESIKTAE
+542 AITDAQRTQSIKTAE
-557 DSVGR
+557 DSVGQ
-562 AFAPTVDNPVNE
+562 AFAPTVDNPANA

-638 AVSQAEYAQRV
+638 AISQAEYAQRV

-675 EERWLSVEQ
+675 DERWLSVEQ

-690 DGKRRIKEI
+690 DGKRHIKEI

-715 EIPGSKKKAV
+715 EILGSKKKAV
-725 ADVNNAAKYLGKTI
+725 AEVNNAAKYLGKTI
-739 VWYEGALQVNGQ
+739 VWFEGAVQVNGQ
-751 YRLANGFRAPDGT
+751 YRLTNGYRAPDGT

-788 ADGKYSGMI
+788 ADSKYSGMI
-797 DTLVENPDYAD
+797 DTLVESPDYAD

-840 ISGDLLGSRDMLEY
+840 ISGDLLDSRDMLEY

-887 NRLSESQKA
+887 NRLSEAQRA
-896 LLDGMEGRTESTNSA
+896 LIDGMEARSDAEEAGKISYSLMREAVEKNNRPFAEQFADYKAGKMKPTELFALGNTSQYLQAAGIGNEPIVMAQSVVAKAQRKAKVDTHGHNLSDNVLLKLPEMLDKPVLLLKSDTVPNAAVIVTSTADSDGNPVVVALHLSRSEGFDIVTRVASLYGKENSRDFLAEQMLRGNLLGYSKKEANRLLHRDGLQLPRRNTAVDFDTISVAQDTDAVNNYSMQNSA
-911 EDASVKHS
+911 EDASGKFS
-919 LMDIP
+919 LIGVSNDGLEIYETSLATQQLSESQKKKQYLALIKNQYRGRTARLERNGHVVYVRPDIQEAGKP
-924 AMDSTGRE
+924 IYGDRRSTANGAKALRNS
-932 LSAEQR
+932 L
-938 EYFFGS
+938 
-944 KVVDAE
+944 AE
-950 GRLKP
+950 GDVFDLLENAEYDRSSRDTKNHKNADYFDYYVKTVQIDGK
-955 VYHGSPA
+955 VYDLVADVKRAYGNSDGLYYTLYLVDNATKKA
-962 VFTEFSPDFMSQHG
+962 VVSQRPQTLG
-976 SSEGQGFY
+976 SSEPI
-984 FTDYKPMA
+984 TA
-992 EGYQKDGGQ
+992 
-1001 LLEGYLD
+1001 
-1008 IKKPLSDSEI
+1008 SE
-1018 TLTRAE
+1018 
-1024 VKKLLQA
+1024 
-1031 VDPTGDEVILNYDP
+1031 
-1045 SGGIGYPSKTWYN
+1045 
-1058 RALDA
+1058 
-1063 TVKAAMEYSDSDSE
+1063 M
-1077 ILAEI
+1077 
-1082 ANGGAGAGAVLEAA
+1082 
-1096 RNTLGYDG
+1096 
-1104 YIVEGKYDNAT
+1104 
-1115 VYVAFDSSQ
+1115 
-1124 FKNIDNTAPTESKD
+1124 
-1138 IRYSLMDIPAMDSE
+1138 
-1152 YSAAVESGNMQE
+1152 
-1164 AQRLVD
+1164 
-1170 EAAKA
+1170 
-1175 AGAILDASGR
+1175 
-1185 RPLHL
+1185 
-1190 YHGTNTFGYTKFRDG
+1190 
-1205 VIYATP
+1205 
-1211 NQSVAAGYGR
+1211 
-1221 TGYAKP
+1221 
-1227 RLVSD
+1227 
-1232 MYVPDDGTM
+1232 
-1241 ETLIKNAKNVL
+1241 
-1252 DWELQETTVNDR
+1252 
-1264 QEAMDA
+1264 
-1270 VKKDADS
+1270 
-1277 IAALVDKVW
+1277 
-1286 TSDAVDAMEL
+1286 
-1296 TEEQEN
+1296 
-1302 ALYNVLS
+1302 
-1309 LPSYISEV
+1309 
-1317 IDDIGTYTTVDEVAY
+1317 
-1332 WISRFNDGLP
+1332 
-1342 IIRSYIDENRDS
+1342 
-1354 LKSSPAW
+1354 
-1361 DMARLILGY
+1361 
-1370 DLGDFAIDAEYR
+1370 
-1382 LLKSYEEDLLTNTNG
+1382 G
-1397 SFVSADVVREEV
+1397 SNSFSADM
-1409 EKAKDIGS
+1409 
-1417 YTLYGF
+1417 
-1423 AGDRPLVI
+1423 
-1431 DGGGAFWANV
+1431 V
-1441 PVDVWGGTY
+1441 PQSDTAV
-1450 TTDDIVKRAKDEGYT
+1450 
-1465 SVLIKNINDVAM
+1465 
-1477 NNYSA
+1477 NNYSMQ
-1482 NIKADIY
+1482 N
-1489 AFFSPEQV
+1489 
-1497 KSADPVTYDDKG
+1497 SA
-1509 NVIPLSERFNPDNPD
+1509 E
-1524 IRYSLMDDVYL
+1524 
-1535 DAVKRGDMTTVQQMV
+1535 DAG
-1550 DEAAKAAGYETRL
+1550 
-1563 LHGTSKKFTKF
+1563 
-1574 EATGSKTESP
+1574 GS
-1584 SAKLG
+1584 
-1589 IWLSDSKRT
+1589 
-1598 AESYSTPQSTD
+1598 
-1609 YNDSNRSEW
+1609 
-1618 TRIFNAA
+1618 
-1625 EEVDKKIPNAVLG
+1625 
-1638 DNNDERFF
+1638 
-1646 AASEGYWNLAELG
+1646 
-1659 KLFKEYLPN
+1659 
-1668 DYKELKERGVFKD
+1668 
-1681 GEKHIRLTRE
+1681 
-1691 TFDKGDNYAVY
+1691 
-1702 KDVIDRQGELLE
+1702 
-1714 WVNDLGRVRIYP
+1714 
-1726 SQLFSIIRNQIY
+1726 
-1738 DGVLRTL
+1738 
-1745 AKGDIEPRIVDAYV
+1745 
-1759 DTRNFAKA
+1759 
-1767 SPPYHEDTQKV
+1767 
-1778 KKIRA
+1778 
-1783 ARSSGKD
+1783 
-1790 GIVFEGMF
+1790 
-1798 DGGERSNHY
+1798 
-1807 VVFDPARIKS
+1807 
-1817 AAPVTYDDNGNVIP
+1817 
-1831 LSERFNRK
+1831 
-1839 NEDIRYSLMEDA
+1839 YSLMEDA
-1851 KYMADID
+1851 QYMADID
-1858 KAVADAAQKA
+1858 KAVSEATQKA
-1868 NDELKAAQAQ
+1868 DDELKAAQAQ
-1878 VKDLRKQLLE
+1878 VKDLRKQLADY
-1888 MRNRAEYAELQTK
+1888 RQQA
-1901 VTERLTVDPI
+1901 
-1911 KAKRDIGRF
+1911 
-1920 LRKNGITNDE
+1920 
-1930 AIKTLTA
+1930 TA
-1937 EIEDAFNSVYR
+1937 E
-1948 GEKTDIDSVAKKV
+1948 AKM
-1961 ADTILKEATIADPLK
+1961 
-1976 AEKADIRKSL
+1976 
-1986 SQRTFVIGEQL
+1986 
-1997 RGDIVH
+1997 
-2003 KYGSLTNFRK
+2003 
-2013 KYGNIIR
+2013 
-2020 IKTRENANVGDGVAF
+2020 
-2035 DVAYSELQSE
+2035 
-2045 FPGIFR
+2045 
-2051 DAETE
+2051 
-2056 WETFENTV
+2056 
-2064 EVADYAKDSERI
+2064 
-2076 PLSYAVD
+2076 
-2083 EEEFARSIT
+2083 
-2092 NQLTDLFWIQKGLVT
+2092 
-2107 EADKAKAKADAA
+2107 
-2119 TENAVAAAVE
+2119 
-2129 AERQRGQKEIAAN
+2129 N

-2164 AAKARAEFMAKYDA
+2164 AAKARAEFMQKYDS
-2178 LAKQYRAD
+2178 LSKQYRAD

-2225 QAKSKARLRAAEQKS
+2225 RAKSKARLRTAEQKS
-2240 TTTDDVAKVLTEMPK
+2240 TTTEDVAKVLTEMPK
-2255 KDKETFKAKIAESW
+2255 KDKETFKAKASKDW

-2316 GQYDLNGKKIGNK
+2316 GQYDLNGKKIGDK

-2335 DPAEKAGLTKEFYT
+2335 EPAKKAGLTDEFYT

-2360 SVREKAQKVLSAF
+2360 SVRENAQRQLAELRAKLN
-2373 REELNKKVK
+2373 REVN
-2382 GFVEMTDE
+2382 GFSEMTDE
-2390 NIATAAGKDASL
+2390 NIATAAGKDTTL
-2402 TKTYTMEQIDAAKR
+2402 TKAYTEAQIAAAKQ
-2416 YKQLQAWAEK
+2416 YKQFQAWAEK

-2437 TASDSRAA
+2437 TADDSRAA
-2445 ADKLLKEHPE
+2445 AADLLDAHPE

-2486 RMKELYPHYVPTYRD
+2486 YMKELYPHYVPTYRD

-2853 YIKDSNILIKIGDDK
+2853 YIKDSNILIKIGDNK
-2868 FIKVPMGR
+2868 FIKIPMGR

-2900 FADYP
+2900 FAGYS
-2905 SFAIEQLAPNNPLT
+2905 SFAIEQIAPNNPLT

-2929 STNKNW
+2929 STNKTW

-2997 WVLPALSKKAD
+2997 WVLPTFSKKAD
-3008 VPTVVKAFVVDSVR
+3008 VPAVVKAFVVDSTR

-3031 DALDE
+3031 EALDIAQK
-3036 AKQVK
+3036 AKDSDR
-3041 ETEFATAA
+3041 ATASDKA
-3049 DDATYSYLYKQS
+3049 VYGYLSDQKE
-3061 KAASEITK
+3061 AAAAITK
-3069 QIKEIYNS
+3069 QLRELYDRDMAFADYLDAGKAKEIR
-3077 GEKTRKEKMSEARDL
+3077 EKANDL
-3092 LELRNEIYRNA
+3092 YKLRNDIYRNA
-3103 LLTVGTYEET
+3103 LEQVSVYEEN
-3113 AKSIDSADSDVVKR
+3113 AKGIKSADSKEVKR
-3127 EANRKAFGAEYALKT
+3127 DADYKTFGAEYALKEMNKAT
-3142 YNKDVGEKAAEYVA
+3142 YEKATEYVSR
-3156 QGVTYD
+3156 GVTYD
-3162 QYYAAYFATRGITGD
+3162 QYYSAYLAARGITGD

-3214 AICVSEK
+3214 ALDVSDR

>member
-1 MGKMTADELR
+1 MDRKTLEQN
-11 RAGEAYRS
+11 Y
-19 ENNGAQKSPVTVSAN
+19 QKSFGA
-34 TEGSGNK
+34 
-41 MTASELRQ
+41 
-49 AGEAYRKANGLS
+49 
-61 DPIYMKSPA
+61 SPA
-70 TVVDKYSTPSTQP
+70 AELEQNYQRSGIDSLVQAVKKATQYNPS
-83 TQAAPST
+83 APST

-102 RKQSEVMQEQVGAL
+102 RKQSDAMKEQL
-116 KKQRDDAAIKAGA
+116 DTIKKQRDDAAIKAGA
-129 YMRAGNMQQQAKE
+129 YMRAGNMPQQAKE

-186 LSGVQNAFQSMG
+186 LAGVQNAFQSMR

-210 NQEAQAWEAKRLMDS
+210 NPEAQAWEAKRLMES

-302 VAGNKYADS
+302 AAGNKYADA

-388 AEDVINYAIEKS
+388 AEDVINYAIEKT

-408 DNFGYDMLLG
+408 DNFGYDILLG

-439 VGKALNASPSA
+439 VGKALNASPAA
-450 VAQQVQEGLEKGAG
+450 VAQQVQEGMEKGAG

-481 MVGRLYEANRTFDRE
+481 MVGRLYEANLTYDAE
-496 SGLSKIQGDIT
+496 SGLSKIQNDIT
-507 QISAKEIKA
+507 QVSINEIKA
-516 MVSDAQALAQAA
+516 MVSKADALAQAA

-542 AITEAQRTESIKTAE
+542 AITDAQRTQSIKTAE
-557 DSVGR
+557 DSVGQ
-562 AFAPTVDNPVNE
+562 AFAPTVDNPANA

-638 AVSQAEYAQRV
+638 AISQAEYAQRV

-659 FDADMQAQAEQ
+659 FDVDMQAQAEQ

-675 EERWLSVEQ
+675 DERWLSVEQ

-715 EIPGSKKKAV
+715 EILGSKKKAV
-725 ADVNNAAKYLGKTI
+725 AEVNNAAKYLGKTI
-739 VWYEGALQVNGQ
+739 VWFEGAVQVNGQ
-751 YRLANGFRAPDGT
+751 YRLTNGYRAPDGT

-788 ADGKYSGMI
+788 ADSKYSGMI

-875 KLKGKPSAQEAY
+875 KLKGKPSAEEAY

-896 LLDGMEGRTESTNSA
+896 LLDGMEGKSETGVKGPEAFSLIDVSPDGMEIYETSLSTQQLSESQKKKQYLALIKNQYRGRTARLERNGHVVYVRPDIQEAGKPIYGDRRSTANGAKALRNSLADGDVFDLLENAEYDRSSRDTKNHKNADYFDYYVKTVQIDGKVYDLVADVKRAYGNSDGLYYTLYLVDNATKKAVVSQRPQTLGSSEPITASEMGSNSFSADMVPQSDTAVNNYSMQNSA
-911 EDASVKHS
+911 EDASGKHS

-932 LSAEQR
+932 LTAEQR

-1008 IKKPLSDSEI
+1008 VKKPLSDSEI

-1031 VDPTGDEVILNYDP
+1031 VDPTGDEVLVNYDP
-1045 SGGIGYPSKTWYN
+1045 AGGIGYPSKAWYN

-1063 TVKAAMEYSDSDSE
+1063 TVKASMDYSSSDSE

-1138 IRYSLMDIPAMDSE
+1138 IRYSLM
-1152 YSAAVESGNMQE
+1152 
-1164 AQRLVD
+1164 
-1170 EAAKA
+1170 
-1175 AGAILDASGR
+1175 
-1185 RPLHL
+1185 
-1190 YHGTNTFGYTKFRDG
+1190 
-1205 VIYATP
+1205 
-1211 NQSVAAGYGR
+1211 
-1221 TGYAKP
+1221 
-1227 RLVSD
+1227 
-1232 MYVPDDGTM
+1232 
-1241 ETLIKNAKNVL
+1241 
-1252 DWELQETTVNDR
+1252 
-1264 QEAMDA
+1264 
-1270 VKKDADS
+1270 
-1277 IAALVDKVW
+1277 
-1286 TSDAVDAMEL
+1286 
-1296 TEEQEN
+1296 
-1302 ALYNVLS
+1302 
-1309 LPSYISEV
+1309 
-1317 IDDIGTYTTVDEVAY
+1317 
-1332 WISRFNDGLP
+1332 
-1342 IIRSYIDENRDS
+1342 
-1354 LKSSPAW
+1354 
-1361 DMARLILGY
+1361 
-1370 DLGDFAIDAEYR
+1370 
-1382 LLKSYEEDLLTNTNG
+1382 
-1397 SFVSADVVREEV
+1397 
-1409 EKAKDIGS
+1409 
-1417 YTLYGF
+1417 
-1423 AGDRPLVI
+1423 
-1431 DGGGAFWANV
+1431 
-1441 PVDVWGGTY
+1441 
-1450 TTDDIVKRAKDEGYT
+1450 
-1465 SVLIKNINDVAM
+1465 
-1477 NNYSA
+1477 
-1482 NIKADIY
+1482 
-1489 AFFSPEQV
+1489 
-1497 KSADPVTYDDKG
+1497 
-1509 NVIPLSERFNPDNPD
+1509 
-1524 IRYSLMDDVYL
+1524 
-1535 DAVKRGDMTTVQQMV
+1535 
-1550 DEAAKAAGYETRL
+1550 
-1563 LHGTSKKFTKF
+1563 
-1574 EATGSKTESP
+1574 
-1584 SAKLG
+1584 
-1589 IWLSDSKRT
+1589 
-1598 AESYSTPQSTD
+1598 
-1609 YNDSNRSEW
+1609 
-1618 TRIFNAA
+1618 
-1625 EEVDKKIPNAVLG
+1625 
-1638 DNNDERFF
+1638 
-1646 AASEGYWNLAELG
+1646 
-1659 KLFKEYLPN
+1659 
-1668 DYKELKERGVFKD
+1668 
-1681 GEKHIRLTRE
+1681 
-1691 TFDKGDNYAVY
+1691 
-1702 KDVIDRQGELLE
+1702 
-1714 WVNDLGRVRIYP
+1714 
-1726 SQLFSIIRNQIY
+1726 
-1738 DGVLRTL
+1738 
-1745 AKGDIEPRIVDAYV
+1745 
-1759 DTRNFAKA
+1759 
-1767 SPPYHEDTQKV
+1767 
-1778 KKIRA
+1778 
-1783 ARSSGKD
+1783 
-1790 GIVFEGMF
+1790 
-1798 DGGERSNHY
+1798 
-1807 VVFDPARIKS
+1807 
-1817 AAPVTYDDNGNVIP
+1817 
-1831 LSERFNRK
+1831 
-1839 NEDIRYSLMEDA
+1839 EDA
-1851 KYMADID
+1851 QYMADID
-1858 KAVADAAQKA
+1858 RVVSEATEKAT
-1868 NDELKAAQAQ
+1868 DELKAAQAE
-1878 VKDLRKQLLE
+1878 VKNIRQQLADY
-1888 MRNRAEYAELQTK
+1888 RQQA
-1901 VTERLTVDPI
+1901 
-1911 KAKRDIGRF
+1911 
-1920 LRKNGITNDE
+1920 
-1930 AIKTLTA
+1930 TA
-1937 EIEDAFNSVYR
+1937 E
-1948 GEKTDIDSVAKKV
+1948 AKM
-1961 ADTILKEATIADPLK
+1961 
-1976 AEKADIRKSL
+1976 
-1986 SQRTFVIGEQL
+1986 
-1997 RGDIVH
+1997 
-2003 KYGSLTNFRK
+2003 
-2013 KYGNIIR
+2013 
-2020 IKTRENANVGDGVAF
+2020 
-2035 DVAYSELQSE
+2035 
-2045 FPGIFR
+2045 
-2051 DAETE
+2051 
-2056 WETFENTV
+2056 
-2064 EVADYAKDSERI
+2064 
-2076 PLSYAVD
+2076 
-2083 EEEFARSIT
+2083 
-2092 NQLTDLFWIQKGLVT
+2092 
-2107 EADKAKAKADAA
+2107 
-2119 TENAVAAAVE
+2119 
-2129 AERQRGQKEIAAN
+2129 N

-2206 DEFNRRRTQDR
+2206 DEFNRWRTQDR

-2225 QAKSKARLRAAEQKS
+2225 RAKSKARLRTAEQKS
-2240 TTTDDVAKVLTEMPK
+2240 TTTEDVAKVLTEMPK
-2255 KDKETFKAKIAESW
+2255 KDKETFKAKAAKDW

-2316 GQYDLNGKKIGNK
+2316 GQYDLNGKKIGDK

-2335 DPAEKAGLTKEFYT
+2335 EPAKKAGLTDEFYT

-2360 SVREKAQKVLSAF
+2360 SVREKAQRQLAELRAKLN
-2373 REELNKKVK
+2373 REVN
-2382 GFVEMTDE
+2382 GFSEMTDE
-2390 NIATAAGKDASL
+2390 NIATAAGKDTTL
-2402 TKTYTMEQIDAAKR
+2402 TKAYTEAQIASAKQ
-2416 YKQLQAWAEK
+2416 YKQFQAWAEK

-2437 TASDSRAA
+2437 TADDSRAA
-2445 ADKLLKEHPE
+2445 AADLLDAHPE

-2486 RMKELYPHYVPTYRD
+2486 YMKELYPHYVPTYRD

-2667 YSNATFIKNYGK
+2667 YSNATFVKNYGK

-2691 QLYQAMGGKG
+2691 QFYQAMGGKG

-2711 SDRHHFKNGAVD
+2711 SDRYHFKNGAVD

-2751 FISTMEDTGDVQKA
+2751 FISTMEDTGDVQQA

-2853 YIKDSNILIKIGDDK
+2853 YIKDSNILIKIGDNK

-2900 FADYP
+2900 FAGYP
-2905 SFAIEQLAPNNPLT
+2905 SFAIEQIAPNNPLT

-2929 STNKNW
+2929 STNKTW

-3008 VPTVVKAFVVDSVR
+3008 VPAVVKAFVVDSVR

-3041 ETEFATAA
+3041 DTELSTAA

-3069 QIKEIYNS
+3069 QLKEIYNS
-3077 GEKTRKEKMSEARDL
+3077 GEKTRKEKLEEARDL

-3113 AKSIDSADSDVVKR
+3113 AKGIDSADSDVVRR
-3127 EANRKAFGAEYALKT
+3127 EANRKAFGAEYALKN

-3162 QYYAAYFATRGITGD
+3162 QYYAAYFAARGITGD
-3177 KDENGKTITNSASR
+3177 KD
-3191 KKKEA
+3191 
-3196 IDKAV
+3196 
-3201 PNATTKQKHLLYE
+3201 
-3214 AICVSEK
+3214 
-3221 VW
+3221 

>member
-1 MGKMTADELR
+1 MTGGKMDRKTLEQN
-11 RAGEAYRS
+11 Y
-19 ENNGAQKSPVTVSAN
+19 QKSFGA
-34 TEGSGNK
+34 
-41 MTASELRQ
+41 
-49 AGEAYRKANGLS
+49 
-61 DPIYMKSPA
+61 SPA
-70 TVVDKYSTPSTQP
+70 AELEQNYQRSGIDSLVQSVKKATQYNPS
-83 TQAAPST
+83 APST

-102 RKQSEVMQEQVGAL
+102 SKQSDVMKEQLDAI

-129 YMRAGNMQQQAKE
+129 YMRAGNMPQQAKE

-178 KFKAGDAA
+178 KFKAGDAV
-186 LSGVQNAFQSMG
+186 LSGVQNAFQSMR

-210 NQEAQAWEAKRLMDS
+210 NPEAQAWEAKRLMES

-283 SLVANAVLPGS
+283 SLVANAILPGS

-302 VAGNKYADS
+302 VAGNKYADA

-388 AEDVINYAIEKS
+388 AEDVINYAIEKA

-418 ALAGGVF
+418 ALAGGVM

-439 VGKALNASPSA
+439 VGKALNASPAA
-450 VAQQVQEGLEKGAG
+450 VAQQVQEGMEKGSG

-481 MVGRLYEANRTFDRE
+481 MVGRLYEANLTYDAE
-496 SGLSKIQGDIT
+496 SGLSKIQNDIT
-507 QISAKEIKA
+507 QVSINEIKA
-516 MVSDAQALAQAA
+516 MASKADALAQAA

-542 AITEAQRTESIKTAE
+542 AITDAQRTQSIKTAE
-557 DSVGR
+557 DSVGQ
-562 AFAPTVDNPVNE
+562 AFAPTVDNPVNA

-638 AVSQAEYAQRV
+638 AISQAEYAQRV
-649 AAAGE
+649 TAAGE

-675 EERWLSVEQ
+675 DERWLSVEQ

-715 EIPGSKKKAV
+715 EIPGSKKKTV
-725 ADVNNAAKYLGKTI
+725 AEVNNAAKYLGKTI
-739 VWYEGALQVNGQ
+739 VWFEGAVQVNGQ
-751 YRLANGFRAPDGT
+751 YRLTNGYRAPDGT

-788 ADGKYSGMI
+788 ADSKYSGMI

-808 MVKGMMN
+808 MVKGMMD
-815 AKTELYERNGIELDP
+815 AKTELYERNGIELDQ

-887 NRLSESQKA
+887 NRLSESQRA
-896 LLDGMEGRTESTNSA
+896 LIDGMEARSDAEEAGKISYSVMDAAVKGNNRPFAEQFADYKAGKMRPTDLFYLNNTSEYLQAAGLANEPIVMAQSVVTKAQRKATVDIHGHELSDDVILKLPEMIEKPVLLLKSDTVPNSSVVVTAVSDSSGNPVVVALHLSRNNGFDVVTRIASLYGKENSRNFIADQLIRGNLIGYSKKEANRLLHRDGLQLPRRNTAVDFDIISVAQDTDAVNNYSMQNSA
-911 EDASVKHS
+911 EDANGKHS

-1031 VDPTGDEVILNYDP
+1031 VDPTGDEVLVNYDP
-1045 SGGIGYPSKTWYN
+1045 AGGIGYPSKTWYN
-1058 RALDA
+1058 RAMDA

-1082 ANGGAGAGAVLEAA
+1082 ANGGAGTGAVLKAA

-1138 IRYSLMDIPAMDSE
+1138 IRYSLM
-1152 YSAAVESGNMQE
+1152 
-1164 AQRLVD
+1164 
-1170 EAAKA
+1170 
-1175 AGAILDASGR
+1175 
-1185 RPLHL
+1185 
-1190 YHGTNTFGYTKFRDG
+1190 
-1205 VIYATP
+1205 
-1211 NQSVAAGYGR
+1211 
-1221 TGYAKP
+1221 
-1227 RLVSD
+1227 
-1232 MYVPDDGTM
+1232 
-1241 ETLIKNAKNVL
+1241 
-1252 DWELQETTVNDR
+1252 
-1264 QEAMDA
+1264 
-1270 VKKDADS
+1270 
-1277 IAALVDKVW
+1277 
-1286 TSDAVDAMEL
+1286 
-1296 TEEQEN
+1296 
-1302 ALYNVLS
+1302 
-1309 LPSYISEV
+1309 
-1317 IDDIGTYTTVDEVAY
+1317 
-1332 WISRFNDGLP
+1332 
-1342 IIRSYIDENRDS
+1342 
-1354 LKSSPAW
+1354 
-1361 DMARLILGY
+1361 
-1370 DLGDFAIDAEYR
+1370 
-1382 LLKSYEEDLLTNTNG
+1382 
-1397 SFVSADVVREEV
+1397 
-1409 EKAKDIGS
+1409 
-1417 YTLYGF
+1417 
-1423 AGDRPLVI
+1423 
-1431 DGGGAFWANV
+1431 
-1441 PVDVWGGTY
+1441 
-1450 TTDDIVKRAKDEGYT
+1450 
-1465 SVLIKNINDVAM
+1465 
-1477 NNYSA
+1477 
-1482 NIKADIY
+1482 
-1489 AFFSPEQV
+1489 
-1497 KSADPVTYDDKG
+1497 
-1509 NVIPLSERFNPDNPD
+1509 
-1524 IRYSLMDDVYL
+1524 
-1535 DAVKRGDMTTVQQMV
+1535 
-1550 DEAAKAAGYETRL
+1550 
-1563 LHGTSKKFTKF
+1563 
-1574 EATGSKTESP
+1574 
-1584 SAKLG
+1584 
-1589 IWLSDSKRT
+1589 
-1598 AESYSTPQSTD
+1598 
-1609 YNDSNRSEW
+1609 
-1618 TRIFNAA
+1618 
-1625 EEVDKKIPNAVLG
+1625 
-1638 DNNDERFF
+1638 
-1646 AASEGYWNLAELG
+1646 
-1659 KLFKEYLPN
+1659 
-1668 DYKELKERGVFKD
+1668 
-1681 GEKHIRLTRE
+1681 
-1691 TFDKGDNYAVY
+1691 
-1702 KDVIDRQGELLE
+1702 
-1714 WVNDLGRVRIYP
+1714 
-1726 SQLFSIIRNQIY
+1726 
-1738 DGVLRTL
+1738 
-1745 AKGDIEPRIVDAYV
+1745 
-1759 DTRNFAKA
+1759 
-1767 SPPYHEDTQKV
+1767 
-1778 KKIRA
+1778 
-1783 ARSSGKD
+1783 
-1790 GIVFEGMF
+1790 
-1798 DGGERSNHY
+1798 
-1807 VVFDPARIKS
+1807 
-1817 AAPVTYDDNGNVIP
+1817 
-1831 LSERFNRK
+1831 
-1839 NEDIRYSLMEDA
+1839 EDA
-1851 KYMADID
+1851 QYMADID
-1858 KAVADAAQKA
+1858 RVVSEATEKA
-1868 NDELKAAQAQ
+1868 NDELKAAQAE
-1878 VKDLRKQLLE
+1878 VKDIRQQLADY
-1888 MRNRAEYAELQTK
+1888 RQQA
-1901 VTERLTVDPI
+1901 
-1911 KAKRDIGRF
+1911 
-1920 LRKNGITNDE
+1920 
-1930 AIKTLTA
+1930 TA
-1937 EIEDAFNSVYR
+1937 E
-1948 GEKTDIDSVAKKV
+1948 AKM
-1961 ADTILKEATIADPLK
+1961 
-1976 AEKADIRKSL
+1976 
-1986 SQRTFVIGEQL
+1986 
-1997 RGDIVH
+1997 
-2003 KYGSLTNFRK
+2003 
-2013 KYGNIIR
+2013 
-2020 IKTRENANVGDGVAF
+2020 
-2035 DVAYSELQSE
+2035 
-2045 FPGIFR
+2045 
-2051 DAETE
+2051 
-2056 WETFENTV
+2056 
-2064 EVADYAKDSERI
+2064 
-2076 PLSYAVD
+2076 
-2083 EEEFARSIT
+2083 
-2092 NQLTDLFWIQKGLVT
+2092 
-2107 EADKAKAKADAA
+2107 
-2119 TENAVAAAVE
+2119 
-2129 AERQRGQKEIAAN
+2129 N

-2178 LAKQYRAD
+2178 LSKQYRAD

-2191 QQAQEKYNEKLTEAK
+2191 RQVRDKYNEKLSEAK

-2225 QAKSKARLRAAEQKS
+2225 RAKSKARLRTAEQKS
-2240 TTTDDVAKVLTEMPK
+2240 TTTEDVAKVLTEMPK
-2255 KDKETFKAKIAESW
+2255 KDKETFKAKAAKDW

-2316 GQYDLNGKKIGNK
+2316 GQYDLNGKKIGDK

-2335 DPAEKAGLTKEFYT
+2335 EPAKKAGLTDEFYT

-2360 SVREKAQKVLSAF
+2360 SVRENAQRQLAELRAKLN
-2373 REELNKKVK
+2373 REVN
-2382 GFVEMTDE
+2382 GFAEMTDE
-2390 NIATAAGKDASL
+2390 NIATAAGKDTTL
-2402 TKTYTMEQIDAAKR
+2402 TKAYTEAQIAAAKQ
-2416 YKQLQAWAEK
+2416 YKQFQAWAEK

-2437 TASDSRAA
+2437 TADDSRAA
-2445 ADKLLKEHPE
+2445 AADLLDAHPE

-2486 RMKELYPHYVPTYRD
+2486 YMKELYPHYVPTYRD

-2523 AKGGNQDI
+2523 AKGGNQNI

-2701 TTYYDPKTGL
+2701 TTYYDQKTGL

-2751 FISTMEDTGDVQKA
+2751 FISTMEDTGDVQQA

-2853 YIKDSNILIKIGDDK
+2853 YIKDSNILIKIGDNK

-2900 FADYP
+2900 FAGYP
-2905 SFAIEQLAPNNPLT
+2905 SFAIEQIAPNNPLT

-2929 STNKNW
+2929 STNKTW

-2997 WVLPALSKKAD
+2997 WLLPTLSKKAD
-3008 VPTVVKAFVVDSVR
+3008 VPAVVKAFVVDSVR

-3041 ETEFATAA
+3041 ETELATAA

-3069 QIKEIYNS
+3069 QLKEIYNS
-3077 GEKTRKEKMSEARDL
+3077 GEKTRKEKREEARDL
-3092 LELRNEIYRNA
+3092 LELRNEIYRKA
-3103 LLTVGTYEET
+3103 LLTVGAYEET
-3113 AKSIDSADSDVVKR
+3113 AKSIGSADSDVVKR

-3162 QYYAAYFATRGITGD
+3162 QYYAAYFAARGITGD

-3201 PNATTKQKHLLYE
+3201 PGASTKQKHLLYE
-3214 AICVSEK
+3214 ALGVSEK

>member
-1 MGKMTADELR
+1 MDRKTLEQN
-11 RAGEAYRS
+11 Y
-19 ENNGAQKSPVTVSAN
+19 QKSFGA
-34 TEGSGNK
+34 
-41 MTASELRQ
+41 
-49 AGEAYRKANGLS
+49 
-61 DPIYMKSPA
+61 SPA
-70 TVVDKYSTPSTQP
+70 AELEQNYQRSGIDSLVQSVKKATQYNPS
-83 TQAAPST
+83 APST

-102 RKQSEVMQEQVGAL
+102 SKQSDVMKEQLDAI

-129 YMRAGNMQQQAKE
+129 YMRAGNMPQQAKE

-178 KFKAGDAA
+178 KFKAGDAV
-186 LSGVQNAFQSMG
+186 LSGVQNAFQSMR

-210 NQEAQAWEAKRLMDS
+210 NPEAQAWEAKRLMES

-283 SLVANAVLPGS
+283 SLVANAILPGS

-302 VAGNKYADS
+302 VAGNKYADA

-388 AEDVINYAIEKS
+388 AEDVINYAIEKA

-418 ALAGGVF
+418 ALAGGVL

-439 VGKALNASPSA
+439 VGKALNASPAA
-450 VAQQVQEGLEKGAG
+450 VAQQVQEGMEKGAG

-481 MVGRLYEANRTFDRE
+481 MVGRLYEANLTYDAE
-496 SGLSKIQGDIT
+496 SGLSKIQNDIT
-507 QISAKEIKA
+507 QVSINEIKA
-516 MVSDAQALAQAA
+516 MVSKADALAQAA
-528 QKLNVEATPQAVAT
+528 QKLNAEATPQAVAT
-542 AITEAQRTESIKTAE
+542 AITDAQRTQSIKTAE
-557 DSVGR
+557 DSVGQ
-562 AFAPTVDNPVNE
+562 AFAPTVDNPANA

-638 AVSQAEYAQRV
+638 AISQAEYAQRV

-659 FDADMQAQAEQ
+659 FDVDMQAQAEQ

-715 EIPGSKKKAV
+715 EIPGSKKKTV
-725 ADVNNAAKYLGKTI
+725 AEVNNAAKYLGKTI
-739 VWYEGALQVNGQ
+739 VWFEGAVQVNGQ
-751 YRLANGFRAPDGT
+751 YRLTNGYRAPDGT

-788 ADGKYSGMI
+788 ADSKYSGMI

-808 MVKGMMN
+808 MVKGMMD

-896 LLDGMEGRTESTNSA
+896 LLDGMEGKAETGVNGSESFSLIDVAPNGMEIYETSLATQQLSESQKKKQYLDLIKNQYRGKTARLERNGHVVYVRPDIQEAGKPIYGDRRSTANGAKALRNSLADGDVFDLLENAEYDRSSRDTKNHKNADYFDYYVKTVQIDGKVYDLVADVKRAYGNSDGLYYTLYLVDNATKKAVVSQRPQTLGSSEPITASEMGSNSFSSDMVPQSDAAVNNYSMQNSA
-911 EDASVKHS
+911 EDASGKHS

-944 KVVDAE
+944 KVVDSE

-1031 VDPTGDEVILNYDP
+1031 VDPTGDEVLVNYDP
-1045 SGGIGYPSKTWYN
+1045 AGGIGYPSKTWYN
-1058 RALDA
+1058 RAMDA

-1082 ANGGAGAGAVLEAA
+1082 ANGGAGTGAVLKAA

-1138 IRYSLMDIPAMDSE
+1138 IRYSLM
-1152 YSAAVESGNMQE
+1152 
-1164 AQRLVD
+1164 
-1170 EAAKA
+1170 
-1175 AGAILDASGR
+1175 
-1185 RPLHL
+1185 
-1190 YHGTNTFGYTKFRDG
+1190 
-1205 VIYATP
+1205 
-1211 NQSVAAGYGR
+1211 
-1221 TGYAKP
+1221 
-1227 RLVSD
+1227 
-1232 MYVPDDGTM
+1232 
-1241 ETLIKNAKNVL
+1241 
-1252 DWELQETTVNDR
+1252 
-1264 QEAMDA
+1264 
-1270 VKKDADS
+1270 
-1277 IAALVDKVW
+1277 
-1286 TSDAVDAMEL
+1286 
-1296 TEEQEN
+1296 
-1302 ALYNVLS
+1302 
-1309 LPSYISEV
+1309 
-1317 IDDIGTYTTVDEVAY
+1317 
-1332 WISRFNDGLP
+1332 
-1342 IIRSYIDENRDS
+1342 
-1354 LKSSPAW
+1354 
-1361 DMARLILGY
+1361 
-1370 DLGDFAIDAEYR
+1370 
-1382 LLKSYEEDLLTNTNG
+1382 
-1397 SFVSADVVREEV
+1397 
-1409 EKAKDIGS
+1409 
-1417 YTLYGF
+1417 
-1423 AGDRPLVI
+1423 
-1431 DGGGAFWANV
+1431 
-1441 PVDVWGGTY
+1441 
-1450 TTDDIVKRAKDEGYT
+1450 
-1465 SVLIKNINDVAM
+1465 
-1477 NNYSA
+1477 
-1482 NIKADIY
+1482 
-1489 AFFSPEQV
+1489 
-1497 KSADPVTYDDKG
+1497 
-1509 NVIPLSERFNPDNPD
+1509 
-1524 IRYSLMDDVYL
+1524 
-1535 DAVKRGDMTTVQQMV
+1535 
-1550 DEAAKAAGYETRL
+1550 
-1563 LHGTSKKFTKF
+1563 
-1574 EATGSKTESP
+1574 
-1584 SAKLG
+1584 
-1589 IWLSDSKRT
+1589 
-1598 AESYSTPQSTD
+1598 
-1609 YNDSNRSEW
+1609 
-1618 TRIFNAA
+1618 
-1625 EEVDKKIPNAVLG
+1625 
-1638 DNNDERFF
+1638 
-1646 AASEGYWNLAELG
+1646 
-1659 KLFKEYLPN
+1659 
-1668 DYKELKERGVFKD
+1668 
-1681 GEKHIRLTRE
+1681 
-1691 TFDKGDNYAVY
+1691 
-1702 KDVIDRQGELLE
+1702 
-1714 WVNDLGRVRIYP
+1714 
-1726 SQLFSIIRNQIY
+1726 
-1738 DGVLRTL
+1738 
-1745 AKGDIEPRIVDAYV
+1745 
-1759 DTRNFAKA
+1759 
-1767 SPPYHEDTQKV
+1767 
-1778 KKIRA
+1778 
-1783 ARSSGKD
+1783 
-1790 GIVFEGMF
+1790 
-1798 DGGERSNHY
+1798 
-1807 VVFDPARIKS
+1807 
-1817 AAPVTYDDNGNVIP
+1817 
-1831 LSERFNRK
+1831 
-1839 NEDIRYSLMEDA
+1839 EDA
-1851 KYMADID
+1851 QYMADID
-1858 KAVADAAQKA
+1858 RVVSEATEKA
-1868 NDELKAAQAQ
+1868 NDELKAAQAE
-1878 VKDLRKQLLE
+1878 VKDIRQQLADY
-1888 MRNRAEYAELQTK
+1888 RQQA
-1901 VTERLTVDPI
+1901 
-1911 KAKRDIGRF
+1911 
-1920 LRKNGITNDE
+1920 
-1930 AIKTLTA
+1930 TA
-1937 EIEDAFNSVYR
+1937 E
-1948 GEKTDIDSVAKKV
+1948 AKM
-1961 ADTILKEATIADPLK
+1961 
-1976 AEKADIRKSL
+1976 
-1986 SQRTFVIGEQL
+1986 
-1997 RGDIVH
+1997 
-2003 KYGSLTNFRK
+2003 
-2013 KYGNIIR
+2013 
-2020 IKTRENANVGDGVAF
+2020 
-2035 DVAYSELQSE
+2035 
-2045 FPGIFR
+2045 
-2051 DAETE
+2051 
-2056 WETFENTV
+2056 
-2064 EVADYAKDSERI
+2064 
-2076 PLSYAVD
+2076 
-2083 EEEFARSIT
+2083 
-2092 NQLTDLFWIQKGLVT
+2092 
-2107 EADKAKAKADAA
+2107 
-2119 TENAVAAAVE
+2119 
-2129 AERQRGQKEIAAN
+2129 N

-2178 LAKQYRAD
+2178 LSKQYRAD

-2191 QQAQEKYNEKLTEAK
+2191 RQVRDKYNEKLSEAK

-2225 QAKSKARLRAAEQKS
+2225 RAKSKARLRTAEQKS
-2240 TTTDDVAKVLTEMPK
+2240 TTTEDVAKVLTEMPK
-2255 KDKETFKAKIAESW
+2255 KDKETFKAKAAKDW

-2316 GQYDLNGKKIGNK
+2316 GQYDLNGKKIGDK

-2335 DPAEKAGLTKEFYT
+2335 EPAKKAGLTDEFYT

-2360 SVREKAQKVLSAF
+2360 SVRENAQRQLAELRAKLN
-2373 REELNKKVK
+2373 REVN
-2382 GFVEMTDE
+2382 GFAEMTDE
-2390 NIATAAGKDASL
+2390 NIATAAGKDTTL
-2402 TKTYTMEQIDAAKR
+2402 TKAYTEAQIAAAKQ
-2416 YKQLQAWAEK
+2416 YKQFQAWAEK

-2437 TASDSRAA
+2437 TADDSRAA
-2445 ADKLLKEHPE
+2445 AADLLDAHPE

-2486 RMKELYPHYVPTYRD
+2486 YMKELYPHYVPTYRD

-2531 MPLIDSIARQTLQT
+2531 MPLIDSITRQTLQT

-2751 FISTMEDTGDVQKA
+2751 FISTMEDTGDVQQA

-2853 YIKDSNILIKIGDDK
+2853 YIKDSNILIKIGDNK

-2900 FADYP
+2900 FAGYP
-2905 SFAIEQLAPNNPLT
+2905 SFAIEQIAPNNPLT

-2929 STNKNW
+2929 STNKTW

-2997 WVLPALSKKAD
+2997 WLLPTLSKKAD
-3008 VPTVVKAFVVDSVR
+3008 VPAVVKAFVVDSVR

-3041 ETEFATAA
+3041 ETELATAA

-3069 QIKEIYNS
+3069 QLKEIYNS
-3077 GEKTRKEKMSEARDL
+3077 GEKTRKEKREEARDL
-3092 LELRNEIYRNA
+3092 LELRNEIYRKA
-3103 LLTVGTYEET
+3103 LLTVGAYEET
-3113 AKSIDSADSDVVKR
+3113 AKSIGSADSDVVKR

-3162 QYYAAYFATRGITGD
+3162 QYYAAYFAARGITGD

-3201 PNATTKQKHLLYE
+3201 PGASTKQKHLLYE
-3214 AICVSEK
+3214 ALGVSEK

>member
-1 MGKMTADELR
+1 MDRKTLEQN
-11 RAGEAYRS
+11 Y
-19 ENNGAQKSPVTVSAN
+19 QKSFGA
-34 TEGSGNK
+34 
-41 MTASELRQ
+41 
-49 AGEAYRKANGLS
+49 
-61 DPIYMKSPA
+61 SPA
-70 TVVDKYSTPSTQP
+70 AELEQNYQRSGIDSLVQSVKKATQYNPS
-83 TQAAPST
+83 APST

-102 RKQSEVMQEQVGAL
+102 RKQSDAMKQNVDTL
-116 KKQRDDAAIKAGA
+116 KKQRDDALIKAGA
-129 YMRAGNMQQQAKE
+129 YHRAGMKQEEAE
-142 QQKIA
+142 QLGIA
-147 NKAAIEYE
+147 SRIYADSV
-155 NAYTQWKNQ
+155 
-164 RNAEAV
+164 NAESKYKTQKNIEAT
-170 EDYNPDEN
+170 EDYDPSKN
-178 KFKAGDAA
+178 KFKAGTATLASLQDFGQSFMQGAGVLSHYLGGGEAAYRQAATSAKNLMDKGVAPKEAFETAGLVKKDAA
-186 LSGVQNAFQSMG
+186 
-198 QYAAAASSYLSG
+198 
-210 NQEAQAWEAKRLMDS
+210 
-225 GVSGTE
+225 
-231 AVKRAGL
+231 
-238 ADKREIPIT
+238 PIT
-247 DYKTQAELRHEKNV
+247 DYKTVAELKREKDR
-261 ASVGAVEG
+261 ASVGTLEGLGLDAVGTVSGMAIPAAVTAITKSPEAG
-269 GALQLVNTISNMVP
+269 LLLMSVS
-283 SLVANAVLPGS
+283 SLGH
-294 GLPVMAAS
+294 
-302 VAGNKYADS
+302 KYADA
-311 YEKYGNTD
+311 YEKYGNGD
-319 TAFVLGSA
+319 LAFALGLGAGA
-327 AGGASMLTEQFG
+327 ATYTTEQIGGVFG
-339 GLYGSLGKSAAGQA
+339 RLGGTKLGQA
-353 VAKKLMAEAPGLY
+353 ATKKLMSEAPGIY
-366 NLANS
+366 ALATS
-371 VGGKWL
+371 TGGELL
-377 RDALSE
+377 RVPLEE
-383 GIEEG
+383 GLEEG
-388 AEDVINYAIEKS
+388 AEDVVNYAIEKA
-400 LTGDSDEM
+400 LTGESDEM
-408 DNFGYDMLLG
+408 DNIWYDMLLG
-418 ALAGGVF
+418 ALAGGVM
-425 GGGNAAMRSVTYSR
+425 GSANAATRAVNYNR
-439 VGKALNASPSA
+439 LGKTLKKSPAA
-450 VAQQVQEGLEKGAG
+450 VQQQIEEGLSKGEG

-473 VQKNPSNQ
+473 VQKKPTPQ
-481 MVGRLYEANRTFDRE
+481 MLGRLFEANQTFDAE

-507 QISAKEIKA
+507 QLSIRELKA
-516 MVSDAQALAQAA
+516 MMNNANAIVQAA
-528 QKLNVEATPQAVAT
+528 ETLGVKPTPESVMTEVFSKQKEAAIRT
-542 AITEAQRTESIKTAE
+542 AQ
-557 DSVGR
+557 DGVGQ
-562 AFAPTVDNPVNE
+562 AFAPTVDNPANA

-638 AVSQAEYAQRV
+638 AISQAEYAQRV

-675 EERWLSVEQ
+675 DERWLSVEQ

-690 DGKRRIKEI
+690 DGKRHIKEI

-715 EIPGSKKKAV
+715 EIPGSKKKTV
-725 ADVNNAAKYLGKTI
+725 AEVNNAAKYLGKTI
-739 VWYEGALQVNGQ
+739 VWFEGAVQVNGQ
-751 YRLANGFRAPDGT
+751 YRLTNGYRAPDGT

-788 ADGKYSGMI
+788 ADSKYSGLI

-854 IGARNTEAATGIKG
+854 IGARNTEAATGIRG

-887 NRLSESQKA
+887 NRLSEAQKA
-896 LLDGMEGRTESTNSA
+896 LLDGMEARSDAEEAGKISYSVMDAAVKGNNRPFAEQFADYKAGKMRPTDLFYLNNTSEYLQAAGLANEPIVMAQSVVTKAQRKATVDTHGHELSDDVILKLPEMIEKPVLLLKSDTVPNSSVVVTSVSDSSGNPVVVALHLSRNNGFDVVTRIASLYGKENSRNFIADQLIRGNLIGYSKKEANRLLHRDGLQLPRRNTAVDFDIISVAQDTDAVNNYSMQNSA
-911 EDASVKHS
+911 EDASGKHS

-938 EYFFGS
+938 EYFSGS

-1031 VDPTGDEVILNYDP
+1031 VDPTGDEVLVNYDP
-1045 SGGIGYPSKTWYN
+1045 AGGIGYPSKAWYN

-1063 TVKAAMEYSDSDSE
+1063 TVKAAMDYSSSDSE

-1138 IRYSLMDIPAMDSE
+1138 IRYSLM
-1152 YSAAVESGNMQE
+1152 
-1164 AQRLVD
+1164 
-1170 EAAKA
+1170 
-1175 AGAILDASGR
+1175 
-1185 RPLHL
+1185 
-1190 YHGTNTFGYTKFRDG
+1190 
-1205 VIYATP
+1205 
-1211 NQSVAAGYGR
+1211 
-1221 TGYAKP
+1221 
-1227 RLVSD
+1227 
-1232 MYVPDDGTM
+1232 
-1241 ETLIKNAKNVL
+1241 
-1252 DWELQETTVNDR
+1252 
-1264 QEAMDA
+1264 
-1270 VKKDADS
+1270 
-1277 IAALVDKVW
+1277 
-1286 TSDAVDAMEL
+1286 
-1296 TEEQEN
+1296 
-1302 ALYNVLS
+1302 
-1309 LPSYISEV
+1309 
-1317 IDDIGTYTTVDEVAY
+1317 
-1332 WISRFNDGLP
+1332 
-1342 IIRSYIDENRDS
+1342 
-1354 LKSSPAW
+1354 
-1361 DMARLILGY
+1361 
-1370 DLGDFAIDAEYR
+1370 
-1382 LLKSYEEDLLTNTNG
+1382 
-1397 SFVSADVVREEV
+1397 
-1409 EKAKDIGS
+1409 
-1417 YTLYGF
+1417 
-1423 AGDRPLVI
+1423 
-1431 DGGGAFWANV
+1431 
-1441 PVDVWGGTY
+1441 
-1450 TTDDIVKRAKDEGYT
+1450 
-1465 SVLIKNINDVAM
+1465 
-1477 NNYSA
+1477 
-1482 NIKADIY
+1482 
-1489 AFFSPEQV
+1489 
-1497 KSADPVTYDDKG
+1497 
-1509 NVIPLSERFNPDNPD
+1509 
-1524 IRYSLMDDVYL
+1524 
-1535 DAVKRGDMTTVQQMV
+1535 
-1550 DEAAKAAGYETRL
+1550 
-1563 LHGTSKKFTKF
+1563 
-1574 EATGSKTESP
+1574 
-1584 SAKLG
+1584 
-1589 IWLSDSKRT
+1589 
-1598 AESYSTPQSTD
+1598 
-1609 YNDSNRSEW
+1609 
-1618 TRIFNAA
+1618 
-1625 EEVDKKIPNAVLG
+1625 
-1638 DNNDERFF
+1638 
-1646 AASEGYWNLAELG
+1646 
-1659 KLFKEYLPN
+1659 
-1668 DYKELKERGVFKD
+1668 
-1681 GEKHIRLTRE
+1681 
-1691 TFDKGDNYAVY
+1691 
-1702 KDVIDRQGELLE
+1702 
-1714 WVNDLGRVRIYP
+1714 
-1726 SQLFSIIRNQIY
+1726 
-1738 DGVLRTL
+1738 
-1745 AKGDIEPRIVDAYV
+1745 
-1759 DTRNFAKA
+1759 
-1767 SPPYHEDTQKV
+1767 
-1778 KKIRA
+1778 
-1783 ARSSGKD
+1783 
-1790 GIVFEGMF
+1790 
-1798 DGGERSNHY
+1798 
-1807 VVFDPARIKS
+1807 
-1817 AAPVTYDDNGNVIP
+1817 
-1831 LSERFNRK
+1831 
-1839 NEDIRYSLMEDA
+1839 EDA
-1851 KYMADID
+1851 QYMADID
-1858 KAVADAAQKA
+1858 RVVSEATEKA
-1868 NDELKAAQAQ
+1868 NDELKAAQAE
-1878 VKDLRKQLLE
+1878 VKNIRQQLADY
-1888 MRNRAEYAELQTK
+1888 RQQA
-1901 VTERLTVDPI
+1901 
-1911 KAKRDIGRF
+1911 
-1920 LRKNGITNDE
+1920 
-1930 AIKTLTA
+1930 TA
-1937 EIEDAFNSVYR
+1937 E
-1948 GEKTDIDSVAKKV
+1948 AKM
-1961 ADTILKEATIADPLK
+1961 
-1976 AEKADIRKSL
+1976 
-1986 SQRTFVIGEQL
+1986 
-1997 RGDIVH
+1997 
-2003 KYGSLTNFRK
+2003 
-2013 KYGNIIR
+2013 
-2020 IKTRENANVGDGVAF
+2020 
-2035 DVAYSELQSE
+2035 
-2045 FPGIFR
+2045 
-2051 DAETE
+2051 
-2056 WETFENTV
+2056 
-2064 EVADYAKDSERI
+2064 
-2076 PLSYAVD
+2076 
-2083 EEEFARSIT
+2083 
-2092 NQLTDLFWIQKGLVT
+2092 
-2107 EADKAKAKADAA
+2107 
-2119 TENAVAAAVE
+2119 
-2129 AERQRGQKEIAAN
+2129 N

-2178 LAKQYRAD
+2178 LSKQYRAD

-2191 QQAQEKYNEKLTEAK
+2191 QQAQEKYNEKLSEAK

-2225 QAKSKARLRAAEQKS
+2225 RAKSKARLRTAEQKS
-2240 TTTDDVAKVLTEMPK
+2240 TTTEDVAKVLTEMPK
-2255 KDKETFKAKIAESW
+2255 KDKETFKAKAAKDW
-2269 RTFKRQWINT
+2269 RTIKRQLINT

-2316 GQYDLNGKKIGNK
+2316 GQYDLNGKKIGDK

-2335 DPAEKAGLTKEFYT
+2335 EPAKKAGLTDEFYT

-2360 SVREKAQKVLSAF
+2360 SVREKAQRQLAELRAKLN
-2373 REELNKKVK
+2373 REVN
-2382 GFVEMTDE
+2382 GFAEMTDE
-2390 NIATAAGKDASL
+2390 NISTAAGKDTTL
-2402 TKTYTMEQIDAAKR
+2402 TKAYTEAQIAAAKQ
-2416 YKQLQAWAEK
+2416 YKQFQAWAEK
-2426 QFDKPVFGSSV
+2426 QFDKPVFGSGV
-2437 TASDSRAA
+2437 TADDSRAA
-2445 ADKLLKEHPE
+2445 AADLLDAHPE

-2486 RMKELYPHYVPTYRD
+2486 YMKELYPHYVPTYRD

-2667 YSNATFIKNYGK
+2667 YSNATFVKNYGK

-2751 FISTMEDTGDVQKA
+2751 FISTMEDTGDVQQA

-2853 YIKDSNILIKIGDDK
+2853 YIKDSNILIKIGDNK

-2900 FADYP
+2900 FAGYP
-2905 SFAIEQLAPNNPLT
+2905 SFAIEQLAPNNPLS
-2919 NNIFAGITAM
+2919 NNIFEGFDAM
-2929 STNKNW
+2929 RTNKNW

-2997 WVLPALSKKAD
+2997 WLLPTLSKKAD
-3008 VPTVVKAFVVDSVR
+3008 VPAVVKAFVVDSVR

-3041 ETEFATAA
+3041 ETELATAA

-3069 QIKEIYNS
+3069 QLKEIYNS
-3077 GEKTRKEKMSEARDL
+3077 GEKTRKEKREEARDL
-3092 LELRNEIYRNA
+3092 LELRNEIYRKA
-3103 LLTVGTYEET
+3103 LLTVGAYEET
-3113 AKSIDSADSDVVKR
+3113 AKSIGSADSDVVKR
-3127 EANRKAFGAEYALKT
+3127 EANRKAFGAEYALKN

-3191 KKKEA
+3191 KKKDA

-3214 AICVSEK
+3214 AIGVSEK

>member
-1 MGKMTADELR
+1 MDRKTLEQN
-11 RAGEAYRS
+11 Y
-19 ENNGAQKSPVTVSAN
+19 QKSFGA
-34 TEGSGNK
+34 
-41 MTASELRQ
+41 
-49 AGEAYRKANGLS
+49 
-61 DPIYMKSPA
+61 SPA
-70 TVVDKYSTPSTQP
+70 AELEQNYQRSGIDSLVQSVKKATQYNPS
-83 TQAAPST
+83 APST

-102 RKQSEVMQEQVGAL
+102 SKQSDAMKEQLDAI

-129 YMRAGNMQQQAKE
+129 YMRAGNMPQQAKE
-142 QQKIA
+142 QQEIA

-178 KFKAGDAA
+178 KFKAGDAV
-186 LSGVQNAFQSMG
+186 LSGVQNAFQSMR

-210 NQEAQAWEAKRLMDS
+210 NPEAQAWEAKALMDS

-283 SLVANAVLPGS
+283 SLVANAILPGS

-302 VAGNKYADS
+302 AAGNKYADA

-353 VAKKLMAEAPGLY
+353 VAKKLMTEAPGLY

-388 AEDVINYAIEKS
+388 AEDVINYAIEKA

-439 VGKALNASPSA
+439 VGKALNASPAA
-450 VAQQVQEGLEKGAG
+450 VAQQVQEGMEKGAG

-481 MVGRLYEANRTFDRE
+481 MVGRLYEANLTYDAE
-496 SGLSKIQGDIT
+496 SGLSKIQNDIT
-507 QISAKEIKA
+507 QVSINEIKA
-516 MVSDAQALAQAA
+516 MVSKADALAQAA

-542 AITEAQRTESIKTAE
+542 AITDAQRTQSIKTAE
-557 DSVGR
+557 DSVGQ
-562 AFAPTVDNPVNE
+562 AFAPTVDNPVNA

-599 PAARQA
+599 PTARQA

-638 AVSQAEYAQRV
+638 AISQAEYSQRV

-670 MQRES
+670 MQLES
-675 EERWLSVEQ
+675 QDRWLSVEQ

-690 DGKRRIKEI
+690 DGKRHIKEI

-715 EIPGSKKKAV
+715 EIPGSKKKTV
-725 ADVNNAAKYLGKTI
+725 AEVNNAAKYLGKTI
-739 VWYEGALQVNGQ
+739 VWFEGAVQVNGQ
-751 YRLANGFRAPDGT
+751 YRLTNGYRAPDGT

-788 ADGKYSGMI
+788 ADSKYSGMI

-887 NRLSESQKA
+887 NRLSEAQKA
-896 LLDGMEGRTESTNSA
+896 LLDGMEGKAETGVNGSESFSLIDVAPNGMEKYETSLATQQLSESQKKKQYLALIKNQYRGRTARLERNGHVVYVRPDIQEAGKPIYGDRRSTANGAKALRNSLADGDVFDLLENAEYDRSSRDTKNHKNADYFDYYVKTVQIDGKVYDLVADVKRAYGNSDGLYYTLYLVDNATKKAVVSQRPQTLGSSEPITASEMGSNSFSADMVPQSDAAVNNYSMQNSA
-911 EDASVKHS
+911 EDASGKHS

-962 VFTEFSPDFMSQHG
+962 VFTEFSTDFMSQHG

-1031 VDPTGDEVILNYDP
+1031 VDPTGDEVLVNYDP
-1045 SGGIGYPSKTWYN
+1045 AGGIGYPSKTWYN

-1063 TVKAAMEYSDSDSE
+1063 TVKAAMEYSSSDSE

-1082 ANGGAGAGAVLEAA
+1082 ANGGAGTGAVLEAA

-1124 FKNIDNTAPTESKD
+1124 FKNIDNTSPTESKD
-1138 IRYSLMDIPAMDSE
+1138 IRYSLM
-1152 YSAAVESGNMQE
+1152 
-1164 AQRLVD
+1164 
-1170 EAAKA
+1170 
-1175 AGAILDASGR
+1175 
-1185 RPLHL
+1185 
-1190 YHGTNTFGYTKFRDG
+1190 
-1205 VIYATP
+1205 
-1211 NQSVAAGYGR
+1211 
-1221 TGYAKP
+1221 
-1227 RLVSD
+1227 
-1232 MYVPDDGTM
+1232 
-1241 ETLIKNAKNVL
+1241 
-1252 DWELQETTVNDR
+1252 
-1264 QEAMDA
+1264 
-1270 VKKDADS
+1270 
-1277 IAALVDKVW
+1277 
-1286 TSDAVDAMEL
+1286 
-1296 TEEQEN
+1296 
-1302 ALYNVLS
+1302 
-1309 LPSYISEV
+1309 
-1317 IDDIGTYTTVDEVAY
+1317 
-1332 WISRFNDGLP
+1332 
-1342 IIRSYIDENRDS
+1342 
-1354 LKSSPAW
+1354 
-1361 DMARLILGY
+1361 
-1370 DLGDFAIDAEYR
+1370 
-1382 LLKSYEEDLLTNTNG
+1382 
-1397 SFVSADVVREEV
+1397 
-1409 EKAKDIGS
+1409 
-1417 YTLYGF
+1417 
-1423 AGDRPLVI
+1423 
-1431 DGGGAFWANV
+1431 
-1441 PVDVWGGTY
+1441 
-1450 TTDDIVKRAKDEGYT
+1450 
-1465 SVLIKNINDVAM
+1465 
-1477 NNYSA
+1477 
-1482 NIKADIY
+1482 
-1489 AFFSPEQV
+1489 
-1497 KSADPVTYDDKG
+1497 
-1509 NVIPLSERFNPDNPD
+1509 
-1524 IRYSLMDDVYL
+1524 
-1535 DAVKRGDMTTVQQMV
+1535 
-1550 DEAAKAAGYETRL
+1550 
-1563 LHGTSKKFTKF
+1563 
-1574 EATGSKTESP
+1574 
-1584 SAKLG
+1584 
-1589 IWLSDSKRT
+1589 
-1598 AESYSTPQSTD
+1598 
-1609 YNDSNRSEW
+1609 
-1618 TRIFNAA
+1618 
-1625 EEVDKKIPNAVLG
+1625 
-1638 DNNDERFF
+1638 
-1646 AASEGYWNLAELG
+1646 
-1659 KLFKEYLPN
+1659 
-1668 DYKELKERGVFKD
+1668 
-1681 GEKHIRLTRE
+1681 
-1691 TFDKGDNYAVY
+1691 
-1702 KDVIDRQGELLE
+1702 
-1714 WVNDLGRVRIYP
+1714 
-1726 SQLFSIIRNQIY
+1726 
-1738 DGVLRTL
+1738 
-1745 AKGDIEPRIVDAYV
+1745 
-1759 DTRNFAKA
+1759 
-1767 SPPYHEDTQKV
+1767 
-1778 KKIRA
+1778 
-1783 ARSSGKD
+1783 
-1790 GIVFEGMF
+1790 
-1798 DGGERSNHY
+1798 
-1807 VVFDPARIKS
+1807 
-1817 AAPVTYDDNGNVIP
+1817 
-1831 LSERFNRK
+1831 
-1839 NEDIRYSLMEDA
+1839 EDA
-1851 KYMADID
+1851 QYMADID
-1858 KAVADAAQKA
+1858 KAVSEATQKA
-1868 NDELKAAQAQ
+1868 DDELKAAQAQ

-1901 VTERLTVDPI
+1901 VTEKPTIDPI
-1911 KAKRDIGRF
+1911 KAKKDIGRF
-1920 LRKNGITNDE
+1920 LRKNGITNE
-1930 AIKTLTA
+1930 ETIKTLTA

-1948 GEKTDIDSVAKKV
+1948 WEKTDIDAAAKKA
-1961 ADTILKEATIADPLK
+1961 ADAILKEATVADPLK
-1976 AEKADIRKSL
+1976 TEKADIRKSL

-1997 RGDIVH
+1997 RGDIVR

-2020 IKTRENANVGDGVAF
+2020 IKTRENAKAGEGVAF
-2035 DVAYSELQSE
+2035 DVAYPELQSE

-2051 DAETE
+2051 DAATE
-2056 WETFENTV
+2056 WEAFANTV
-2064 EVADYAKDSERI
+2064 EAADYAMRSGPVMLADMVDSQ
-2076 PLSYAVD
+2076 
-2083 EEEFARSIT
+2083 EFADSVS
-2092 NQLTDLFWIQKGLVT
+2092 NQLAEMLWNQKNLVT
-2107 EADKAKAKADAA
+2107 EADKAKARADAA
-2119 TENAVAAAVE
+2119 TEKAVSAAVE
-2129 AERQRGQKEIAAN
+2129 AERRRAEKETAAN
-2142 DRWRDAETKLLTEIA
+2142 DRWREAETKLLADMA

-2164 AAKARAEFMAKYDA
+2164 AAKARAEFMQKYDS
-2178 LAKQYRAD
+2178 LSKQYRAD

-2191 QQAQEKYNEKLTEAK
+2191 QQAQEKYNEKLSEAK

-2225 QAKSKARLRAAEQKS
+2225 RAKSKARLRTAEQTS
-2240 TTTDDVAKVLTEMPK
+2240 TTTEDVAKVLTEMPK
-2255 KDKETFKAKIAESW
+2255 KDKETFKAKAAKDW

-2316 GQYDLNGKKIGNK
+2316 GQYDLNGKKIGDK

-2335 DPAEKAGLTKEFYT
+2335 EPAKKAGLTDEFYT

-2360 SVREKAQKVLSAF
+2360 SVRENAQRQLAELRAKLN
-2373 REELNKKVK
+2373 REVN
-2382 GFVEMTDE
+2382 GFAEMTDE
-2390 NIATAAGKDASL
+2390 NIATAAGKDTTL
-2402 TKTYTMEQIDAAKR
+2402 TKAYTEAQIAAAKQ
-2416 YKQLQAWAEK
+2416 YKQFQAWAEK

-2437 TASDSRAA
+2437 TADDSRAA
-2445 ADKLLKEHPE
+2445 AADLLDAHPE

-2486 RMKELYPHYVPTYRD
+2486 YMKELYPHYVPTYRD

-2751 FISTMEDTGDVQKA
+2751 FISTMEDTGDVQQA

-2853 YIKDSNILIKIGDDK
+2853 YIKDSNILIKIGDNK

-2900 FADYP
+2900 FAGYP
-2905 SFAIEQLAPNNPLT
+2905 SFAIEQIAPNNPLT

-2929 STNKNW
+2929 STNKTW

-2997 WVLPALSKKAD
+2997 WLLPTLSKKAD
-3008 VPTVVKAFVVDSVR
+3008 VPAVVKAFVVDSVR

-3041 ETEFATAA
+3041 ETELATAA

-3069 QIKEIYNS
+3069 QLKEIYNS
-3077 GEKTRKEKMSEARDL
+3077 GEKTRKEKREEARDL
-3092 LELRNEIYRNA
+3092 LELRNEIYRKA
-3103 LLTVGTYEET
+3103 LLTVGAYEET
-3113 AKSIDSADSDVVKR
+3113 AKSIGSADSDVVKR

-3162 QYYAAYFATRGITGD
+3162 QYYAAYFAARGITGD

-3201 PNATTKQKHLLYE
+3201 PGASTKQKHLLYE
-3214 AICVSEK
+3214 ALGVSEK

>member
-1 MGKMTADELR
+1 MDRKTLEQN
-11 RAGEAYRS
+11 Y
-19 ENNGAQKSPVTVSAN
+19 QKSFGA
-34 TEGSGNK
+34 
-41 MTASELRQ
+41 
-49 AGEAYRKANGLS
+49 
-61 DPIYMKSPA
+61 SPA
-70 TVVDKYSTPSTQP
+70 AELEQNYQRSGIDSLVQSVKKATQYNPS
-83 TQAAPST
+83 APST

-102 RKQSEVMQEQVGAL
+102 RKQSDAMKEQMDTI

-129 YMRAGNMQQQAKE
+129 YMRAGNMPQQAKE

-147 NKAAIEYE
+147 NKAAFEYE

-186 LSGVQNAFQSMG
+186 LAGVQNAFQSMR

-210 NQEAQAWEAKRLMDS
+210 NPEAQAWEAKRLMES

-302 VAGNKYADS
+302 AAGNKYADA

-388 AEDVINYAIEKS
+388 AEDVINYAIEKA

-408 DNFGYDMLLG
+408 DNFGYDILLG

-439 VGKALNASPSA
+439 VGKALNASPAA
-450 VAQQVQEGLEKGAG
+450 VAQQVQEGMEKGAG

-473 VQKNPSNQ
+473 VQKNPSSQ
-481 MVGRLYEANRTFDRE
+481 MVGRLYEANLTYDAE
-496 SGLSKIQGDIT
+496 SGLSKIQNDIT
-507 QISAKEIKA
+507 QVSINEIKA
-516 MVSDAQALAQAA
+516 MVSKADALAQAA

-542 AITEAQRTESIKTAE
+542 AITDAQRTQSIKTAE
-557 DSVGR
+557 DSVGQ
-562 AFAPTVDNPVNE
+562 AFAPTVDNPANA

-579 NSALAGVAANQG
+579 NSALAGVEANQG

-626 VATQNIAKSGKQ
+626 VATQNLAKSGKQ
-638 AVSQAEYAQRV
+638 AISQAEYAQRV

-675 EERWLSVEQ
+675 DERWLSVEQ

-715 EIPGSKKKAV
+715 EILGSKKKAV
-725 ADVNNAAKYLGKTI
+725 AEVNNAAKYLGKTI
-739 VWYEGALQVNGQ
+739 VWFEGAVQVNGQ
-751 YRLANGFRAPDGT
+751 YRLTNGYRAPDGT

-797 DTLVENPDYAD
+797 DTLVESPDYTD

-887 NRLSESQKA
+887 NRLSEAQRA
-896 LLDGMEGRTESTNSA
+896 LIDGMEARSDAEEAGKISYSVMDAAVKSNNRPFAEQFADYKAGKMRPTDLFYLNNTSEYLQAAGLANEPIVMAQSVVTKAQRKATVDTHGHELSDDVILKLPEMIEKPVLLLKSDTVPNSAVVVTAVADSSGSPVIVALHLSRNNGFDVVTRIASLYGKKNSRNFIADQLLRGNLIGYSKKEANRLLHRDGLQLPRRNTAVDFDTISVAQDTDGVNNYSMQNNAEDASGKFSLIGVSNDGLEIYETSLATQQLSESQKKKQYLALIKNQYRGRTARLERNGHVVYVRPDIQEAGKPIYGDRRSTANGAKALRNSLADGDVFDLLENAEYTRSSKDTKNHRNADYFDYYVKTVQIDGKVYDLLADVKRVYGNSDGLYYTLHLVDNATKKAVVSQRPQTLGSSEPITASSMGSNSFSADMIPQSDTTVNNYSMQNSA
-911 EDASVKHS
+911 EDAGGKH
-919 LMDIP
+919 
-924 AMDSTGRE
+924 
-932 LSAEQR
+932 
-938 EYFFGS
+938 
-944 KVVDAE
+944 
-950 GRLKP
+950 
-955 VYHGSPA
+955 
-962 VFTEFSPDFMSQHG
+962 
-976 SSEGQGFY
+976 
-984 FTDYKPMA
+984 
-992 EGYQKDGGQ
+992 
-1001 LLEGYLD
+1001 
-1008 IKKPLSDSEI
+1008 
-1018 TLTRAE
+1018 
-1024 VKKLLQA
+1024 
-1031 VDPTGDEVILNYDP
+1031 
-1045 SGGIGYPSKTWYN
+1045 
-1058 RALDA
+1058 
-1063 TVKAAMEYSDSDSE
+1063 
-1077 ILAEI
+1077 
-1082 ANGGAGAGAVLEAA
+1082 
-1096 RNTLGYDG
+1096 
-1104 YIVEGKYDNAT
+1104 
-1115 VYVAFDSSQ
+1115 
-1124 FKNIDNTAPTESKD
+1124 
-1138 IRYSLMDIPAMDSE
+1138 
-1152 YSAAVESGNMQE
+1152 
-1164 AQRLVD
+1164 
-1170 EAAKA
+1170 
-1175 AGAILDASGR
+1175 
-1185 RPLHL
+1185 
-1190 YHGTNTFGYTKFRDG
+1190 
-1205 VIYATP
+1205 
-1211 NQSVAAGYGR
+1211 
-1221 TGYAKP
+1221 
-1227 RLVSD
+1227 
-1232 MYVPDDGTM
+1232 
-1241 ETLIKNAKNVL
+1241 
-1252 DWELQETTVNDR
+1252 
-1264 QEAMDA
+1264 
-1270 VKKDADS
+1270 
-1277 IAALVDKVW
+1277 
-1286 TSDAVDAMEL
+1286 
-1296 TEEQEN
+1296 
-1302 ALYNVLS
+1302 
-1309 LPSYISEV
+1309 
-1317 IDDIGTYTTVDEVAY
+1317 
-1332 WISRFNDGLP
+1332 
-1342 IIRSYIDENRDS
+1342 
-1354 LKSSPAW
+1354 
-1361 DMARLILGY
+1361 
-1370 DLGDFAIDAEYR
+1370 
-1382 LLKSYEEDLLTNTNG
+1382 
-1397 SFVSADVVREEV
+1397 
-1409 EKAKDIGS
+1409 
-1417 YTLYGF
+1417 
-1423 AGDRPLVI
+1423 
-1431 DGGGAFWANV
+1431 
-1441 PVDVWGGTY
+1441 
-1450 TTDDIVKRAKDEGYT
+1450 
-1465 SVLIKNINDVAM
+1465 
-1477 NNYSA
+1477 
-1482 NIKADIY
+1482 
-1489 AFFSPEQV
+1489 
-1497 KSADPVTYDDKG
+1497 
-1509 NVIPLSERFNPDNPD
+1509 
-1524 IRYSLMDDVYL
+1524 
-1535 DAVKRGDMTTVQQMV
+1535 
-1550 DEAAKAAGYETRL
+1550 
-1563 LHGTSKKFTKF
+1563 
-1574 EATGSKTESP
+1574 
-1584 SAKLG
+1584 
-1589 IWLSDSKRT
+1589 
-1598 AESYSTPQSTD
+1598 
-1609 YNDSNRSEW
+1609 
-1618 TRIFNAA
+1618 
-1625 EEVDKKIPNAVLG
+1625 
-1638 DNNDERFF
+1638 
-1646 AASEGYWNLAELG
+1646 
-1659 KLFKEYLPN
+1659 
-1668 DYKELKERGVFKD
+1668 
-1681 GEKHIRLTRE
+1681 
-1691 TFDKGDNYAVY
+1691 
-1702 KDVIDRQGELLE
+1702 
-1714 WVNDLGRVRIYP
+1714 
-1726 SQLFSIIRNQIY
+1726 
-1738 DGVLRTL
+1738 
-1745 AKGDIEPRIVDAYV
+1745 
-1759 DTRNFAKA
+1759 
-1767 SPPYHEDTQKV
+1767 
-1778 KKIRA
+1778 
-1783 ARSSGKD
+1783 
-1790 GIVFEGMF
+1790 
-1798 DGGERSNHY
+1798 
-1807 VVFDPARIKS
+1807 
-1817 AAPVTYDDNGNVIP
+1817 
-1831 LSERFNRK
+1831 
-1839 NEDIRYSLMEDA
+1839 SLMEDA
-1851 KYMADID
+1851 QYMADID
-1858 KAVADAAQKA
+1858 KAVSEATAKADE
-1868 NDELKAAQAQ
+1868 ELKAAQAQ

-1901 VTERLTVDPI
+1901 VTEKPTIDPI
-1911 KAKRDIGRF
+1911 KAKKDISQF
-1920 LRKNGITNDE
+1920 LRKNGITNEDT
-1930 AIKTLTA
+1930 INTLTA

-1948 GEKTDIDSVAKKV
+1948 WEKTDIDAAAKKT
-1961 ADTILKEATIADPLK
+1961 ADAILKEATVADPLK

-1997 RGDIVH
+1997 RGDIVR
-2003 KYGSLTNFRK
+2003 KYGSLSNFRK
-2013 KYGNIIR
+2013 KYGNLIR
-2020 IKTRENANVGDGVAF
+2020 IKTRENAKAGEGVAF

-2051 DAETE
+2051 DAATE
-2056 WETFENTV
+2056 WETFANTIEAANYSMRSEPV
-2064 EVADYAKDSERI
+2064 PLADMVDS
-2076 PLSYAVD
+2076 
-2083 EEEFARSIT
+2083 EEFADSVS
-2092 NQLTDLFWIQKGLVT
+2092 NQLAEMLWNQKNLVT

-2119 TENAVAAAVE
+2119 TEKAVNAAVE
-2129 AERQRGQKEIAAN
+2129 AERQRAQKETAAN
-2142 DRWRDAETKLLTEIA
+2142 DRWREAETKLLADMA

-2164 AAKARAEFMAKYDA
+2164 AAKARAEFMQKYDT
-2178 LAKQYRAD
+2178 LSKQYRAD

-2191 QQAQEKYNEKLTEAK
+2191 QQARAQYDEKLAEAK

-2255 KDKETFKAKIAESW
+2255 KDKEAFKAKAAESW

-2279 KDELERFGNEV
+2279 KDELERFGNAV
-2290 GDSRIMYAANNVGQA
+2290 GDNRITYAANNVGQA
-2305 SAAAQYSIGGA
+2305 AAAAQYSIGGA
-2316 GQYDLNGKKIGNK
+2316 GQYDLNGKKISDK
-2329 NLMQVF
+2329 NLTQVF
-2335 DPAEKAGLTKEFYT
+2335 EPAKKAGLTEEFYT

-2360 SVREKAQKVLSAF
+2360 SVREKAQQQLAELRAK
-2373 REELNKKVK
+2373 LNKEVK
-2382 GFVEMTDE
+2382 GFAEMTDE
-2390 NIATAAGKDASL
+2390 NISAAAGKDAAL
-2402 TKTYTMEQIDAAKR
+2402 VKAYTKEQIAAAKQ
-2416 YKQLQAWAEK
+2416 YKQFQAWAEK

-2437 TASDSRAA
+2437 TADDSRAA
-2445 ADKLLKEHPE
+2445 AADLLDAHPE

-2477 GLVSADMAQ
+2477 GLVSEDMVQ

-2523 AKGGNQDI
+2523 AKGGNQNI

-2566 RDISEYIQS
+2566 RDVSEYIQN

-2633 SINSTFKKLVTQWNP
+2633 SVNSTFKKLVTQWNP

-2653 NFVRDAQSALYFTH
+2653 NFIRDAQSALYFTH

-2711 SDRHHFKNGAVD
+2711 ADRRHFKNATAD
-2723 KVAGGL
+2723 KLLGGL
-2729 NRVIDILSFANEA
+2729 NKAIDILSFANEA
-2742 VEQYPRLAE
+2742 VEQCPRLAE
-2751 FISTMEDTGDVQKA
+2751 FISTMEATGDVQQA

-2819 LISRLLI
+2819 LVSRLLI

-2848 KELSN
+2848 KELSD
-2853 YIKDSNILIKIGDDK
+2853 YIKDSNILIKIGDNK

-2900 FADYP
+2900 FAGYP
-2905 SFAIEQLAPNNPLT
+2905 SFAIEQIAPNNPLT

-2929 STNKNW
+2929 STNKTW

-3008 VPTVVKAFVVDSVR
+3008 VPAVVKAFVVDSVR

-3041 ETEFATAA
+3041 DTEMATAA

-3069 QIKEIYNS
+3069 QLKEIYNS
-3077 GEKTRKEKMSEARDL
+3077 GEKTRKEKLDEARDL

-3113 AKSIDSADSDVVKR
+3113 AKGIDSADSDVVKR
-3127 EANRKAFGAEYALKT
+3127 EANRKAFGAEYALKN

-3191 KKKEA
+3191 KKKDA

-3214 AICVSEK
+3214 AIGVSEK

>member
-1 MGKMTADELR
+1 MDRKTLEQNYQNSIAKSAELEQNYR
-11 RAGEAYRS
+11 RGVGDLARS
-19 ENNGAQKSPVTVSAN
+19 VK
-34 TEGSGNK
+34 
-41 MTASELRQ
+41 Q
-49 AGEAYRKANGLS
+49 ATQYN
-61 DPIYMKSPA
+61 
-70 TVVDKYSTPSTQP
+70 PS
-83 TQAAPST
+83 APST

-102 RKQSEVMQEQVGAL
+102 RKQSDTMKDQLDAIKE
-116 KKQRDDAAIKAGA
+116 QRDDAAIKAGA
-129 YMRAGNMQQQAKE
+129 YMRAGNMQQRAKE

-178 KFKAGDAA
+178 KFKARDAA
-186 LSGVQNAFQSMG
+186 LAGVQNAFQSMR

-210 NQEAQAWEAKRLMDS
+210 NPEAQAWEAKALMEK
-225 GVSGTE
+225 GVDATE
-231 AVKRAGL
+231 AVKQAGL
-238 ADKREIPIT
+238 TDKREIPIT

-302 VAGNKYADS
+302 AAGNKYADA

-366 NLANS
+366 NLSNS

-388 AEDVINYAIEKS
+388 AEDVINYAIEKA

-408 DNFGYDMLLG
+408 DNFGYDILLG
-418 ALAGGVF
+418 ALAGGVL
-425 GGGNAAMRSVTYSR
+425 GGGNAAMRSITYNR
-439 VGKALNASPSA
+439 VGKALNASPTA
-450 VAQQVQEGLEKGAG
+450 VAQQVQEGMEKGAG

-481 MVGRLYEANRTFDRE
+481 MVGRLYEANLTYDAE
-496 SGLSKIQGDIT
+496 SGLSKIQNDIT
-507 QISAKEIKA
+507 QVSIKEIKA
-516 MVSDAQALAQAA
+516 MVSKADALAQAA

-542 AITEAQRTESIKTAE
+542 AITDAQRTQSIKTAE
-557 DSVGR
+557 DSVGQS
-562 AFAPTVDNPVNE
+562 FAAAIDNPANA

-599 PAARQA
+599 PVARQA
-605 FSQLTGVQFSG
+605 FSQLTGVQFTG

-638 AVSQAEYAQRV
+638 AISQAEYAQRV

-670 MQRES
+670 MRQES
-675 EERWLSVEQ
+675 QDRWLSVEQ

-690 DGKRRIKEI
+690 DGKRHIKEI
-699 TNTDVR
+699 TNTDMR
-705 GNTEIGYKKA
+705 GDTEIGYKKA
-715 EIPGSKKKAV
+715 EIPSSKKKAV
-725 ADVNNAAKYLGKTI
+725 AEVDNAAKYLGKTI

-751 YRLANGFRAPDGT
+751 YRLSNGFRAPDGT
-764 IYVNINSRDP
+764 IYVNINAQNP

-788 ADGKYSGMI
+788 TDGKYAGMI
-797 DTLVENPDYAD
+797 DTLVENPDYAN

-815 AKTELYERNGIELDP
+815 AKTELYERNGIELDQS
-830 NAAAEEVAAD
+830 AAAEEVAAD
-840 ISGDLLGSRDMLEY
+840 ISGDILNSQDMLEY

-887 NRLSESQKA
+887 NRLSEAQRA
-896 LLDGMEGRTESTNSA
+896 LIDGMEGRVQDATAEANARYSIYESYVDDISQWVRDGKPNGMVFVLGNTGPVLQGLGAIESDIYLTSDKLNVIQKDHPEVSDSTIKKIPQILEDPILILRSKGHGKSGSNSRMVVIGAVKADNGQPLLTILDLRPYEKGFLVDDMQKVNSAYTKKNPENFIRGSEIVYADKNRTVPLLRRIGLTIASRELQQSGSIGRITYNGNGVNISGAPFSDIVSTNNYSMQNSA
-911 EDASVKHS
+911 EDANGKHS

-932 LSAEQR
+932 LSAEQKK
-938 EYFFGS
+938 FFAGS
-944 KVVDAE
+944 KVVDGNGNLLVMYHGTTAFGYITE
-950 GRLKP
+950 FKRGKKGWLGPGIYLTSKRSDAQRYADAMGEGNGRL
-955 VYHGSPA
+955 YEMYA
-962 VFTEFSPDFMSQHG
+962 NIT
-976 SSEGQGFY
+976 
-984 FTDYKPMA
+984 
-992 EGYQKDGGQ
+992 
-1001 LLEGYLD
+1001 
-1008 IKKPLSDSEI
+1008 KPLVVTDGNPVPGILKAAYGKDSVYKSRSE
-1018 TLTRAE
+1018 
-1024 VKKLLQA
+1024 KQA
-1031 VDPTGDEVILNYDP
+1031 NDP
-1045 SGGIGYPSKTWYN
+1045 SIVTQADINKL
-1058 RALDA
+1058 RA
-1063 TVKAAMEYSDSDSE
+1063 K
-1077 ILAEI
+1077 
-1082 ANGGAGAGAVLEAA
+1082 
-1096 RNTLGYDG
+1096 GYDG
-1104 YIVEGKYDNAT
+1104 IVWDYGG
-1115 VYVAFDSSQ
+1115 
-1124 FKNIDNTAPTESKD
+1124 SK
-1138 IRYSLMDIPAMDSE
+1138 E
-1152 YSAAVESGNMQE
+1152 V
-1164 AQRLVD
+1164 
-1170 EAAKA
+1170 
-1175 AGAILDASGR
+1175 
-1185 RPLHL
+1185 
-1190 YHGTNTFGYTKFRDG
+1190 
-1205 VIYATP
+1205 
-1211 NQSVAAGYGR
+1211 SV
-1221 TGYAKP
+1221 
-1227 RLVSD
+1227 
-1232 MYVPDDGTM
+1232 
-1241 ETLIKNAKNVL
+1241 
-1252 DWELQETTVNDR
+1252 
-1264 QEAMDA
+1264 
-1270 VKKDADS
+1270 
-1277 IAALVDKVW
+1277 
-1286 TSDAVDAMEL
+1286 
-1296 TEEQEN
+1296 
-1302 ALYNVLS
+1302 
-1309 LPSYISEV
+1309 
-1317 IDDIGTYTTVDEVAY
+1317 
-1332 WISRFNDGLP
+1332 
-1342 IIRSYIDENRDS
+1342 
-1354 LKSSPAW
+1354 
-1361 DMARLILGY
+1361 
-1370 DLGDFAIDAEYR
+1370 
-1382 LLKSYEEDLLTNTNG
+1382 
-1397 SFVSADVVREEV
+1397 
-1409 EKAKDIGS
+1409 
-1417 YTLYGF
+1417 
-1423 AGDRPLVI
+1423 
-1431 DGGGAFWANV
+1431 
-1441 PVDVWGGTY
+1441 
-1450 TTDDIVKRAKDEGYT
+1450 
-1465 SVLIKNINDVAM
+1465 
-1477 NNYSA
+1477 
-1482 NIKADIY
+1482 
-1489 AFFSPEQV
+1489 FSPEQV
-1497 KSADPVTYDDKG
+1497 KLAD
-1509 NVIPLSERFNPDNPD
+1509 NVDP
-1524 IRYSLMDDVYL
+1524 
-1535 DAVKRGDMTTVQQMV
+1535 
-1550 DEAAKAAGYETRL
+1550 
-1563 LHGTSKKFTKF
+1563 TS
-1574 EATGSKTESP
+1574 SK
-1584 SAKLG
+1584 
-1589 IWLSDSKRT
+1589 
-1598 AESYSTPQSTD
+1598 
-1609 YNDSNRSEW
+1609 
-1618 TRIFNAA
+1618 
-1625 EEVDKKIPNAVLG
+1625 
-1638 DNNDERFF
+1638 
-1646 AASEGYWNLAELG
+1646 
-1659 KLFKEYLPN
+1659 
-1668 DYKELKERGVFKD
+1668 
-1681 GEKHIRLTRE
+1681 
-1691 TFDKGDNYAVY
+1691 
-1702 KDVIDRQGELLE
+1702 
-1714 WVNDLGRVRIYP
+1714 
-1726 SQLFSIIRNQIY
+1726 
-1738 DGVLRTL
+1738 
-1745 AKGDIEPRIVDAYV
+1745 
-1759 DTRNFAKA
+1759 
-1767 SPPYHEDTQKV
+1767 
-1778 KKIRA
+1778 
-1783 ARSSGKD
+1783 
-1790 GIVFEGMF
+1790 
-1798 DGGERSNHY
+1798 
-1807 VVFDPARIKS
+1807 
-1817 AAPVTYDDNGNVIP
+1817 
-1831 LSERFNRK
+1831 
-1839 NEDIRYSLMEDA
+1839 DIRYSLMEDA
-1851 KYMADID
+1851 QYMADID
-1858 KAVADAAQKA
+1858 KAVSEATAKADEA
-1868 NDELKAAQAQ
+1868 LKAAQTE
-1878 VKDLRKQLLE
+1878 VKNLRQQLADY
-1888 MRNRAEYAELQTK
+1888 RQQA
-1901 VTERLTVDPI
+1901 
-1911 KAKRDIGRF
+1911 
-1920 LRKNGITNDE
+1920 
-1930 AIKTLTA
+1930 TA
-1937 EIEDAFNSVYR
+1937 E
-1948 GEKTDIDSVAKKV
+1948 AKM
-1961 ADTILKEATIADPLK
+1961 
-1976 AEKADIRKSL
+1976 
-1986 SQRTFVIGEQL
+1986 
-1997 RGDIVH
+1997 
-2003 KYGSLTNFRK
+2003 
-2013 KYGNIIR
+2013 
-2020 IKTRENANVGDGVAF
+2020 
-2035 DVAYSELQSE
+2035 
-2045 FPGIFR
+2045 
-2051 DAETE
+2051 
-2056 WETFENTV
+2056 
-2064 EVADYAKDSERI
+2064 
-2076 PLSYAVD
+2076 
-2083 EEEFARSIT
+2083 
-2092 NQLTDLFWIQKGLVT
+2092 
-2107 EADKAKAKADAA
+2107 
-2119 TENAVAAAVE
+2119 
-2129 AERQRGQKEIAAN
+2129 N
-2142 DRWRDAETKLLTEIA
+2142 DRWREAETKLLADMA

-2164 AAKARAEFMAKYDA
+2164 AAKARAEFMQKYDT
-2178 LAKQYRAD
+2178 LSKQYRAD

-2191 QQAQEKYNEKLTEAK
+2191 QQARAQYDEKLAEAK

-2225 QAKSKARLRAAEQKS
+2225 QAKSKARLRASEQKS
-2240 TTTDDVAKVLTEMPK
+2240 TTTEDVAKVLTEMPK
-2255 KDKETFKAKIAESW
+2255 KDKEAFKAKAAESW

-2279 KDELERFGNEV
+2279 KDELERFGNAV
-2290 GDSRIMYAANNVGQA
+2290 GDNRITYAANNVGQA
-2305 SAAAQYSIGGA
+2305 AAAAQYSIGGA
-2316 GQYDLNGKKIGNK
+2316 GQYDLNGKKISDK
-2329 NLMQVF
+2329 NLTQVF
-2335 DPAEKAGLTKEFYT
+2335 EPAKKAGLTEEFYT

-2360 SVREKAQKVLSAF
+2360 SVREKAQQQLAELRAK
-2373 REELNKKVK
+2373 LNKEVK
-2382 GFVEMTDE
+2382 GFAEMTDE
-2390 NIATAAGKDASL
+2390 NISAAAGKDAAL
-2402 TKTYTMEQIDAAKR
+2402 AKAYTKEQIAAAKQ
-2416 YKQLQAWAEK
+2416 YKQFQAWAEK

-2437 TASDSRAA
+2437 TADDSRAA
-2445 ADKLLKEHPE
+2445 AADLLDAHPE

-2464 AYLDGLMEVRKQG
+2464 AYLDGLMEVCKQG
-2477 GLVSADMAQ
+2477 GLVSEDMVQ

-2523 AKGGNQDI
+2523 AKGGNQNI

-2566 RDISEYIQS
+2566 RDVSEYIQN

-2633 SINSTFKKLVTQWNP
+2633 SVNSTFKKLVTQWNP

-2653 NFVRDAQSALYFTH
+2653 NFIRDAQSALYFTH

-2711 SDRHHFKNGAVD
+2711 ADRRHFKNATAD
-2723 KVAGGL
+2723 KLLGGL
-2729 NRVIDILSFANEA
+2729 NKAIDILSFANEA

-2751 FISTMEDTGDVQKA
+2751 FISTMEATGDVQQA

-2819 LISRLLI
+2819 LVSRLLI

-2848 KELSN
+2848 KELSD
-2853 YIKDSNILIKIGDDK
+2853 YIKDSNILIKIGDNK

-2900 FADYP
+2900 FAGYP
-2905 SFAIEQLAPNNPLT
+2905 SFAIEQIAPNNPLT

-2929 STNKNW
+2929 STNKTW

-3008 VPTVVKAFVVDSVR
+3008 VPAVVKAFVVDSVR

-3041 ETEFATAA
+3041 DTEMATAA

-3069 QIKEIYNS
+3069 QLKEIYNS
-3077 GEKTRKEKMSEARDL
+3077 GEKTRKEKLDEARDL

-3113 AKSIDSADSDVVKR
+3113 AKGIDSADSDVVKR
-3127 EANRKAFGAEYALKT
+3127 EANRKAFGAEYALKN

-3191 KKKEA
+3191 KKKDA

-3214 AICVSEK
+3214 AIGVSEK

>member
-1 MGKMTADELR
+1 MDRKTLEQN
-11 RAGEAYRS
+11 Y
-19 ENNGAQKSPVTVSAN
+19 QKSIGASLAAELEQN
-34 TEGSGNK
+34 YQRSGI
-41 MTASELRQ
+41 ASLVQ
-49 AGEAYRKANGLS
+49 SVKKATQYN
-61 DPIYMKSPA
+61 
-70 TVVDKYSTPSTQP
+70 PS
-83 TQAAPST
+83 APST

-102 RKQSEVMQEQVGAL
+102 RKQSDAMKEQL
-116 KKQRDDAAIKAGA
+116 DTIKKQRDDAAIKAGA

-147 NKAAIEYE
+147 NKAAFEYE

-186 LSGVQNAFQSMG
+186 LAGVQNAFQSMR

-210 NQEAQAWEAKRLMDS
+210 NPEAQAWEAKRLMES
-225 GVSGTE
+225 GVSGAE

-302 VAGNKYADS
+302 AAGNKYADA

-388 AEDVINYAIEKS
+388 AEDVINYAIEKAI
-400 LTGDSDEM
+400 TGDSDEM
-408 DNFGYDMLLG
+408 DNFGYDILLG
-418 ALAGGVF
+418 ALAGGVL

-439 VGKALNASPSA
+439 VGKALNASPAA
-450 VAQQVQEGLEKGAG
+450 VAQQVQEGMEKGAG

-473 VQKNPSNQ
+473 VQKNPSSQ
-481 MVGRLYEANRTFDRE
+481 MVGRLYEANLTYDAE
-496 SGLSKIQGDIT
+496 SGLSKIQNDIT
-507 QISAKEIKA
+507 QVSINEIKA
-516 MVSDAQALAQAA
+516 MVSKADALAQAA

-542 AITEAQRTESIKTAE
+542 AITDAQRTQSIKTAE
-557 DSVGR
+557 GSVGH
-562 AFAPTVDNPVNE
+562 AFAPTVDNPANA

-638 AVSQAEYAQRV
+638 AISQAEYAQRV

-675 EERWLSVEQ
+675 DERWLSVEQ

-699 TNTDVR
+699 TNTDVH

-715 EIPGSKKKAV
+715 EILGSKKKAV
-725 ADVNNAAKYLGKTI
+725 AEVNSAAKYLGKTI
-739 VWYEGALQVNGQ
+739 VWFEGAVQVNGQ
-751 YRLANGFRAPDGT
+751 YRLTNGYRAPDGT

-788 ADGKYSGMI
+788 ADSKYSGLI

-887 NRLSESQKA
+887 NRLSEAQRA
-896 LLDGMEGRTESTNSA
+896 LLDGMEARSDAEEAGKISYSVMDAAVKGNNRPFAEQFADYKAGKMRPTDLFYLNNTSEYLQAAGLANEPIVMAQSVVTKAQRKAAVDTHGHELSDDVILKLPEMIEKPVLLLKSDTVPASVVVVTSVSDSSGNPVVVALHLSRNNGFDVVTRIASLYGRKNSRNFIADQLLRGNLIGYSKKEANRLLHRDGLQLPRRNPAVDFDTISVAQDTDAVNNYSMQNSA
-911 EDASVKHS
+911 EDASGKHS

-938 EYFFGS
+938 EYFKDS
-944 KVVDAE
+944 KVRDEDGNLLV
-950 GRLKP
+950 
-955 VYHGSPA
+955 VYHGTDA
-962 VFTEFSPDFMSQHG
+962 DFTVFDASKGRANMDIQGMFFSPWELDAQGYG
-976 SSEGQGFY
+976 SNVSAY
-984 FTDYKPMA
+984 
-992 EGYQKDGGQ
+992 
-1001 LLEGYLD
+1001 YLD
-1008 IKKPLSDSEI
+1008 IKNPASE
-1018 TLTRAE
+1018 
-1024 VKKLLQA
+1024 A
-1031 VDPTGDEVILNYDP
+1031 VGYKALNRFK
-1045 SGGIGYPSKTWYN
+1045 GQNNAG
-1058 RALDA
+1058 
-1063 TVKAAMEYSDSDSE
+1063 VKAREY
-1077 ILAEI
+1077 LQ
-1082 ANGGAGAGAVLEAA
+1082 N
-1096 RNTLGYDG
+1096 LGYDG
-1104 YIVEGKYDNAT
+1104 VNNENEEYIAFEPSQIKRIDNLT
-1115 VYVAFDSSQ
+1115 PTSSQ
-1124 FKNIDNTAPTESKD
+1124 D
-1138 IRYSLMDIPAMDSE
+1138 IRYSLMDTDSTGRKL
-1152 YSAAVESGNMQE
+1152 SAEQKKFFAGSKVVDGNGNL
-1164 AQRLVD
+1164 LVM
-1170 EAAKA
+1170 
-1175 AGAILDASGR
+1175 
-1185 RPLHL
+1185 
-1190 YHGTNTFGYTKFRDG
+1190 YHGTTAFGYITEFKRGKKGWLGPGIYLTSKRSDAQRYADAMGEGNGRLYEMYANITKPLVVTDG
-1205 VIYATP
+1205 NPVPGILK
-1211 NQSVAAGYGR
+1211 AAYGR
-1221 TGYAKP
+1221 DSVYKSRSEKQANDPSIVTQADINKLRAK
-1227 RLVSD
+1227 
-1232 MYVPDDGTM
+1232 
-1241 ETLIKNAKNVL
+1241 
-1252 DWELQETTVNDR
+1252 
-1264 QEAMDA
+1264 
-1270 VKKDADS
+1270 
-1277 IAALVDKVW
+1277 
-1286 TSDAVDAMEL
+1286 
-1296 TEEQEN
+1296 
-1302 ALYNVLS
+1302 
-1309 LPSYISEV
+1309 
-1317 IDDIGTYTTVDEVAY
+1317 
-1332 WISRFNDGLP
+1332 
-1342 IIRSYIDENRDS
+1342 
-1354 LKSSPAW
+1354 
-1361 DMARLILGY
+1361 GY
-1370 DLGDFAIDAEYR
+1370 DGIVWDFG
-1382 LLKSYEEDLLTNTNG
+1382 G
-1397 SFVSADVVREEV
+1397 SKEVSV
-1409 EKAKDIGS
+1409 
-1417 YTLYGF
+1417 
-1423 AGDRPLVI
+1423 
-1431 DGGGAFWANV
+1431 
-1441 PVDVWGGTY
+1441 
-1450 TTDDIVKRAKDEGYT
+1450 
-1465 SVLIKNINDVAM
+1465 
-1477 NNYSA
+1477 
-1482 NIKADIY
+1482 
-1489 AFFSPEQV
+1489 FSPEQV
-1497 KSADPVTYDDKG
+1497 KLAD
-1509 NVIPLSERFNPDNPD
+1509 NVDP
-1524 IRYSLMDDVYL
+1524 
-1535 DAVKRGDMTTVQQMV
+1535 
-1550 DEAAKAAGYETRL
+1550 
-1563 LHGTSKKFTKF
+1563 TS
-1574 EATGSKTESP
+1574 SK
-1584 SAKLG
+1584 
-1589 IWLSDSKRT
+1589 
-1598 AESYSTPQSTD
+1598 
-1609 YNDSNRSEW
+1609 
-1618 TRIFNAA
+1618 
-1625 EEVDKKIPNAVLG
+1625 
-1638 DNNDERFF
+1638 
-1646 AASEGYWNLAELG
+1646 
-1659 KLFKEYLPN
+1659 
-1668 DYKELKERGVFKD
+1668 
-1681 GEKHIRLTRE
+1681 
-1691 TFDKGDNYAVY
+1691 
-1702 KDVIDRQGELLE
+1702 
-1714 WVNDLGRVRIYP
+1714 
-1726 SQLFSIIRNQIY
+1726 
-1738 DGVLRTL
+1738 
-1745 AKGDIEPRIVDAYV
+1745 
-1759 DTRNFAKA
+1759 
-1767 SPPYHEDTQKV
+1767 
-1778 KKIRA
+1778 
-1783 ARSSGKD
+1783 
-1790 GIVFEGMF
+1790 
-1798 DGGERSNHY
+1798 
-1807 VVFDPARIKS
+1807 
-1817 AAPVTYDDNGNVIP
+1817 
-1831 LSERFNRK
+1831 
-1839 NEDIRYSLMEDA
+1839 DIRYSLMEDA
-1851 KYMADID
+1851 QYMADID

-1868 NDELKAAQAQ
+1868 NDELKAAQAE
-1878 VKDLRKQLLE
+1878 VKDIRQQLADY
-1888 MRNRAEYAELQTK
+1888 RQQA
-1901 VTERLTVDPI
+1901 
-1911 KAKRDIGRF
+1911 
-1920 LRKNGITNDE
+1920 
-1930 AIKTLTA
+1930 TA
-1937 EIEDAFNSVYR
+1937 E
-1948 GEKTDIDSVAKKV
+1948 AKM
-1961 ADTILKEATIADPLK
+1961 
-1976 AEKADIRKSL
+1976 
-1986 SQRTFVIGEQL
+1986 
-1997 RGDIVH
+1997 
-2003 KYGSLTNFRK
+2003 
-2013 KYGNIIR
+2013 
-2020 IKTRENANVGDGVAF
+2020 
-2035 DVAYSELQSE
+2035 
-2045 FPGIFR
+2045 
-2051 DAETE
+2051 
-2056 WETFENTV
+2056 
-2064 EVADYAKDSERI
+2064 
-2076 PLSYAVD
+2076 
-2083 EEEFARSIT
+2083 
-2092 NQLTDLFWIQKGLVT
+2092 
-2107 EADKAKAKADAA
+2107 
-2119 TENAVAAAVE
+2119 
-2129 AERQRGQKEIAAN
+2129 N

-2178 LAKQYRAD
+2178 LSKQYRAD

-2191 QQAQEKYNEKLTEAK
+2191 RQVRDKYNEKLSEAK

-2225 QAKSKARLRAAEQKS
+2225 RAKSKARLRTAEQKS
-2240 TTTDDVAKVLTEMPK
+2240 TTTEDVAKVLTEMSK
-2255 KDKETFKAKIAESW
+2255 KDKETFKEKAAESW

-2316 GQYDLNGKKIGNK
+2316 GQYDLNGKKIGDK

-2335 DPAEKAGLTKEFYT
+2335 EPAKKAGLTDEFYT

-2360 SVREKAQKVLSAF
+2360 SVRENAQRQLAELRAKLN
-2373 REELNKKVK
+2373 REVK
-2382 GFVEMTDE
+2382 GFAEMTDE
-2390 NIATAAGKDASL
+2390 NIATAAGKDTTL
-2402 TKTYTMEQIDAAKR
+2402 TKAYTEAQIAAAKQ
-2416 YKQLQAWAEK
+2416 YKQFQAWAEK

-2437 TASDSRAA
+2437 TADDSRAA
-2445 ADKLLKEHPE
+2445 AADLLDAHPE

-2486 RMKELYPHYVPTYRD
+2486 YMKELYPHYVPTYRD

-2622 QSNSFGMKALR
+2622 QSISFGMKALR

-2751 FISTMEDTGDVQKA
+2751 FISTMEATGDVQQA

-2853 YIKDSNILIKIGDDK
+2853 YIKDSNILIKIGDNK
-2868 FIKVPMGR
+2868 FIKIPMGR

-2900 FADYP
+2900 FAGYP
-2905 SFAIEQLAPNNPLT
+2905 SFAIEQIAPNNPLT

-2929 STNKNW
+2929 STNKTW

-2997 WVLPALSKKAD
+2997 WVLPTFSKKAD
-3008 VPTVVKAFVVDSVR
+3008 VPAVVKAFVVDSTR

-3031 DALDE
+3031 EALDIAQK
-3036 AKQVK
+3036 AKDSDR
-3041 ETEFATAA
+3041 ATASDKA
-3049 DDATYSYLYKQS
+3049 VYGYLSDQKE
-3061 KAASEITK
+3061 AAAAITK
-3069 QIKEIYNS
+3069 QLRELYDRDMAFADYLDAGKAKEIR
-3077 GEKTRKEKMSEARDL
+3077 EKANDL
-3092 LELRNEIYRNA
+3092 YKLRNDIYRNA
-3103 LLTVGTYEET
+3103 LEQVSVYEEN
-3113 AKSIDSADSDVVKR
+3113 AKGIKSADSKEVKR
-3127 EANRKAFGAEYALKT
+3127 DADYKTFGAEYALKEMNKAT
-3142 YNKDVGEKAAEYVA
+3142 YEKATEYVSR
-3156 QGVTYD
+3156 GVTYD
-3162 QYYAAYFATRGITGD
+3162 QYYSAYLAARGITGD

-3214 AICVSEK
+3214 ALDVSDR

>member
-1 MGKMTADELR
+1 MDRKTLEQN
-11 RAGEAYRS
+11 Y
-19 ENNGAQKSPVTVSAN
+19 QKSFGA
-34 TEGSGNK
+34 
-41 MTASELRQ
+41 
-49 AGEAYRKANGLS
+49 
-61 DPIYMKSPA
+61 SPA
-70 TVVDKYSTPSTQP
+70 AELEQNYQRSGIDSLVQSVKKATQYNPS
-83 TQAAPST
+83 APST

-102 RKQSEVMQEQVGAL
+102 RKQSDAMKEQL
-116 KKQRDDAAIKAGA
+116 DTIKKQRDDAAIKAGA
-129 YMRAGNMQQQAKE
+129 YMRAGNMPQQAKE

-178 KFKAGDAA
+178 KFKAGDAV
-186 LSGVQNAFQSMG
+186 LSGVQNAFQSMR

-210 NQEAQAWEAKRLMDS
+210 NPEAQAWEAKRLMES

-302 VAGNKYADS
+302 AAGNKYADA

-353 VAKKLMAEAPGLY
+353 VAKKLMAEALGLY

-388 AEDVINYAIEKS
+388 AEDVINYAIEKA

-408 DNFGYDMLLG
+408 DNFGYDILLG
-418 ALAGGVF
+418 ALAGGVL

-439 VGKALNASPSA
+439 VGKALNASPAA
-450 VAQQVQEGLEKGAG
+450 VAQQVQEGMEKGAG

-473 VQKNPSNQ
+473 VQKNPSSQ
-481 MVGRLYEANRTFDRE
+481 MVGRLYEANLTYDAE
-496 SGLSKIQGDIT
+496 SGLSKIQNDIT
-507 QISAKEIKA
+507 QVSINEIKA
-516 MVSDAQALAQAA
+516 MVSKADALAQAA

-542 AITEAQRTESIKTAE
+542 AITDAQRTQSIKTAE
-557 DSVGR
+557 GSVGQ
-562 AFAPTVDNPVNE
+562 AFAPTVDNPANA

-638 AVSQAEYAQRV
+638 AISQAEYAQRV

-675 EERWLSVEQ
+675 DERWLSVEQ

-715 EIPGSKKKAV
+715 EILGSKKKAV
-725 ADVNNAAKYLGKTI
+725 AEVNNAAKYLGKTI
-739 VWYEGALQVNGQ
+739 VWFEGAVQVNGQ
-751 YRLANGFRAPDGT
+751 YRLTNGYRAPDGT

-788 ADGKYSGMI
+788 ADSKYSGLI

-815 AKTELYERNGIELDP
+815 AKTELYERNGIDLDP
-830 NAAAEEVAAD
+830 DAAAEEVAAD

-887 NRLSESQKA
+887 NRLSEAQRA
-896 LLDGMEGRTESTNSA
+896 LIDGIEGRTEA
-911 EDASVKHS
+911 EEAGKISYS
-919 LMDIP
+919 LMREAVEKNNRPFAEQFADYKAGKMKPTELFALGNTSQYLQAAGIGNEPIVMAQSVVAKAQRKAKVDTHGHNLSDNVLLKLPEMLDKPVLLLKSDTVPNAAVIVTSTADSDGNPIVVALHLSRSEGFDIVTRVASLYGKENSRDFLAEQMLRGNLLGYSKKEANRLLHRDGLQLP
-924 AMDSTGRE
+924 RRNTAVDFDTINIPQDTDVVNSHSMQTGAKNAQEKLSLMEMPTTDSTG
-932 LSAEQR
+932 
-938 EYFFGS
+938 S
-944 KVVDAE
+944 K
-950 GRLKP
+950 
-955 VYHGSPA
+955 
-962 VFTEFSPDFMSQHG
+962 
-976 SSEGQGFY
+976 
-984 FTDYKPMA
+984 
-992 EGYQKDGGQ
+992 
-1001 LLEGYLD
+1001 
-1008 IKKPLSDSEI
+1008 
-1018 TLTRAE
+1018 
-1024 VKKLLQA
+1024 
-1031 VDPTGDEVILNYDP
+1031 
-1045 SGGIGYPSKTWYN
+1045 
-1058 RALDA
+1058 
-1063 TVKAAMEYSDSDSE
+1063 
-1077 ILAEI
+1077 
-1082 ANGGAGAGAVLEAA
+1082 
-1096 RNTLGYDG
+1096 
-1104 YIVEGKYDNAT
+1104 
-1115 VYVAFDSSQ
+1115 
-1124 FKNIDNTAPTESKD
+1124 
-1138 IRYSLMDIPAMDSE
+1138 
-1152 YSAAVESGNMQE
+1152 
-1164 AQRLVD
+1164 
-1170 EAAKA
+1170 
-1175 AGAILDASGR
+1175 
-1185 RPLHL
+1185 
-1190 YHGTNTFGYTKFRDG
+1190 
-1205 VIYATP
+1205 
-1211 NQSVAAGYGR
+1211 
-1221 TGYAKP
+1221 
-1227 RLVSD
+1227 
-1232 MYVPDDGTM
+1232 
-1241 ETLIKNAKNVL
+1241 
-1252 DWELQETTVNDR
+1252 
-1264 QEAMDA
+1264 
-1270 VKKDADS
+1270 
-1277 IAALVDKVW
+1277 
-1286 TSDAVDAMEL
+1286 
-1296 TEEQEN
+1296 
-1302 ALYNVLS
+1302 
-1309 LPSYISEV
+1309 
-1317 IDDIGTYTTVDEVAY
+1317 
-1332 WISRFNDGLP
+1332 
-1342 IIRSYIDENRDS
+1342 
-1354 LKSSPAW
+1354 
-1361 DMARLILGY
+1361 
-1370 DLGDFAIDAEYR
+1370 
-1382 LLKSYEEDLLTNTNG
+1382 
-1397 SFVSADVVREEV
+1397 
-1409 EKAKDIGS
+1409 
-1417 YTLYGF
+1417 
-1423 AGDRPLVI
+1423 
-1431 DGGGAFWANV
+1431 
-1441 PVDVWGGTY
+1441 
-1450 TTDDIVKRAKDEGYT
+1450 
-1465 SVLIKNINDVAM
+1465 
-1477 NNYSA
+1477 
-1482 NIKADIY
+1482 
-1489 AFFSPEQV
+1489 
-1497 KSADPVTYDDKG
+1497 
-1509 NVIPLSERFNPDNPD
+1509 
-1524 IRYSLMDDVYL
+1524 
-1535 DAVKRGDMTTVQQMV
+1535 
-1550 DEAAKAAGYETRL
+1550 
-1563 LHGTSKKFTKF
+1563 
-1574 EATGSKTESP
+1574 
-1584 SAKLG
+1584 
-1589 IWLSDSKRT
+1589 
-1598 AESYSTPQSTD
+1598 
-1609 YNDSNRSEW
+1609 
-1618 TRIFNAA
+1618 
-1625 EEVDKKIPNAVLG
+1625 
-1638 DNNDERFF
+1638 
-1646 AASEGYWNLAELG
+1646 
-1659 KLFKEYLPN
+1659 
-1668 DYKELKERGVFKD
+1668 
-1681 GEKHIRLTRE
+1681 
-1691 TFDKGDNYAVY
+1691 
-1702 KDVIDRQGELLE
+1702 
-1714 WVNDLGRVRIYP
+1714 
-1726 SQLFSIIRNQIY
+1726 
-1738 DGVLRTL
+1738 
-1745 AKGDIEPRIVDAYV
+1745 
-1759 DTRNFAKA
+1759 
-1767 SPPYHEDTQKV
+1767 
-1778 KKIRA
+1778 
-1783 ARSSGKD
+1783 
-1790 GIVFEGMF
+1790 
-1798 DGGERSNHY
+1798 
-1807 VVFDPARIKS
+1807 
-1817 AAPVTYDDNGNVIP
+1817 
-1831 LSERFNRK
+1831 
-1839 NEDIRYSLMEDA
+1839 DIRYSLMEDA
-1851 KYMADID
+1851 QYMADID

-1901 VTERLTVDPI
+1901 VTERPTVDPI
-1911 KAKRDIGRF
+1911 KAKRDISRF
-1920 LRKNGITNDE
+1920 LRKNGITNE
-1930 AIKTLTA
+1930 ETIKTLTA

-1948 GEKTDIDSVAKKV
+1948 WEKTDIDAAAKKA
-1961 ADTILKEATIADPLK
+1961 ADAILKEATVADPLK
-1976 AEKADIRKSL
+1976 TEKADIRKSL

-1997 RGDIVH
+1997 RGDIVR
-2003 KYGSLTNFRK
+2003 KYGSLTNFRR

-2020 IKTRENANVGDGVAF
+2020 IKTRENAKAGERVAF

-2092 NQLTDLFWIQKGLVT
+2092 NQLTDLLWSQKELVT

-2119 TENAVAAAVE
+2119 TEKAVDAAVE
-2129 AERQRGQKEIAAN
+2129 AERQRGQKETAAN

-2178 LAKQYRAD
+2178 LSKQYRAD

-2191 QQAQEKYNEKLTEAK
+2191 RQVRDKYNEKLSEAK

-2225 QAKSKARLRAAEQKS
+2225 RAKSKARLRTAEQKS
-2240 TTTDDVAKVLTEMPK
+2240 TTTEDVAKVLTEMPK
-2255 KDKETFKAKIAESW
+2255 KDKETFKAKAAKDW

-2316 GQYDLNGKKIGNK
+2316 GQYDLNGKKIGDK

-2335 DPAEKAGLTKEFYT
+2335 EPAKKAGLTDEFYT

-2360 SVREKAQKVLSAF
+2360 SVRENAQRQLAELRAKLN
-2373 REELNKKVK
+2373 REVN
-2382 GFVEMTDE
+2382 GFAEMTDE
-2390 NIATAAGKDASL
+2390 NIATAAGKDTTL
-2402 TKTYTMEQIDAAKR
+2402 TKAYTEAQISAAKQ
-2416 YKQLQAWAEK
+2416 YKQFQAWAEK

-2437 TASDSRAA
+2437 TADDSRAA
-2445 ADKLLKEHPE
+2445 AADLLDAHPE

-2486 RMKELYPHYVPTYRD
+2486 YMKELYPHYVPTYRD

-2701 TTYYDPKTGL
+2701 TTYYDPKSGL
-2711 SDRHHFKNGAVD
+2711 SDRYHFKNGAVD

-2751 FISTMEDTGDVQKA
+2751 FISTMEDTGDVQQA

-2805 RNVIDRRGWKEIGQ
+2805 RIVIDRRGWKEIGQ

-2853 YIKDSNILIKIGDDK
+2853 YIKDSNILIKIGDNK

-2900 FADYP
+2900 FAGYP
-2905 SFAIEQLAPNNPLT
+2905 SFAIEQIAPNNPLT

-2929 STNKNW
+2929 STNKTW

-2997 WVLPALSKKAD
+2997 WLLPALSKKAD
-3008 VPTVVKAFVVDSVR
+3008 VPAVVKAFVVDSVR

-3041 ETEFATAA
+3041 ETELATAA

-3069 QIKEIYNS
+3069 QLKEIYNS

-3092 LELRNEIYRNA
+3092 LELRNEIYRKA

-3113 AKSIDSADSDVVKR
+3113 AKSIGSADSDVVKR
-3127 EANRKAFGAEYALKT
+3127 EANRKAFGAEYALKN

-3156 QGVTYD
+3156 HGVTYD
-3162 QYYAAYFATRGITGD
+3162 QYYAAYFAARGITGD

-3191 KKKEA
+3191 KKKDA

-3214 AICVSEK
+3214 AIGVSEK

>member
-1 MGKMTADELR
+1 MDRKTLEQN
-11 RAGEAYRS
+11 Y
-19 ENNGAQKSPVTVSAN
+19 QKSIGASLAAELEQN
-34 TEGSGNK
+34 YQRSGID
-41 MTASELRQ
+41 SLVQ
-49 AGEAYRKANGLS
+49 AVKKATQYN
-61 DPIYMKSPA
+61 
-70 TVVDKYSTPSTQP
+70 PS
-83 TQAAPST
+83 APST

-102 RKQSEVMQEQVGAL
+102 RKQSDAMKEQL
-116 KKQRDDAAIKAGA
+116 DTIKKQRDDAAIKAGA
-129 YMRAGNMQQQAKE
+129 YMRAGNMPQQAKE

-186 LSGVQNAFQSMG
+186 LAGVQNAFQSMR

-210 NQEAQAWEAKRLMDS
+210 NPEAQAWEAKRLMES

-302 VAGNKYADS
+302 AAGNKYADA

-388 AEDVINYAIEKS
+388 AEDVINYAIEKA

-408 DNFGYDMLLG
+408 DNFGYDILLG
-418 ALAGGVF
+418 ALAGGVL

-439 VGKALNASPSA
+439 VGKALNASPAA
-450 VAQQVQEGLEKGAG
+450 VAQQVQEGMEKGAG

-473 VQKNPSNQ
+473 VQKNPSSQ
-481 MVGRLYEANRTFDRE
+481 MVGRLYEANLTYDAE
-496 SGLSKIQGDIT
+496 SGLSKIQNDIT
-507 QISAKEIKA
+507 QVSINEIKA
-516 MVSDAQALAQAA
+516 MVSKADALAQAA

-542 AITEAQRTESIKTAE
+542 AITDAQRTQSIKTAE
-557 DSVGR
+557 GSVGQ
-562 AFAPTVDNPVNE
+562 AFAPTVDNPANA

-638 AVSQAEYAQRV
+638 AISQAEYAQRV

-675 EERWLSVEQ
+675 DERWLSVEQ

-715 EIPGSKKKAV
+715 EILGSKKKAV
-725 ADVNNAAKYLGKTI
+725 AEVNNAAKYLGKTI
-739 VWYEGALQVNGQ
+739 VWFEGAVQVNGQ
-751 YRLANGFRAPDGT
+751 YRLTNGYRAPDGT

-788 ADGKYSGMI
+788 ADSKYSGLI

-815 AKTELYERNGIELDP
+815 AKTELYERNGIDLDP
-830 NAAAEEVAAD
+830 DAAAEEVAAD

-887 NRLSESQKA
+887 NRLSEAQRA
-896 LLDGMEGRTESTNSA
+896 LIDGIEGRTEAEEAGKISYSLMREAVEKNNRPFAEQFADYKAGKMKPTELFALGNTSQYLQAAGIGNEPIVMAQSVVAKAQRKAKVDTHGHNLSDNVLLKLPEMLDKPVLLLKSDTVPNAAVIVTSTADSDGNPIVVALHLSRSEGFDIVTRVASLYGKENSRDFLAEQMLRGNLLGYSKKEANRLLHRDGLQLPRRNPAVDFDTISVAQDTDAVNNYSMQNSA
-911 EDASVKHS
+911 EDASGKHS

-1031 VDPTGDEVILNYDP
+1031 VDPTGDEVLVNYDP
-1045 SGGIGYPSKTWYN
+1045 AGGIGYPSKTWYN
-1058 RALDA
+1058 RALDS
-1063 TVKAAMEYSDSDSE
+1063 TVKAAMDYSSSDSE

-1082 ANGGAGAGAVLEAA
+1082 ANGGAGSGTVLEAA

-1138 IRYSLMDIPAMDSE
+1138 IRYSLMDTDSTGRKLSTE
-1152 YSAAVESGNMQE
+1152 QKKFFAGSKVIDGNGNL
-1164 AQRLVD
+1164 LVM
-1170 EAAKA
+1170 
-1175 AGAILDASGR
+1175 
-1185 RPLHL
+1185 
-1190 YHGTNTFGYTKFRDG
+1190 YHGTTAFGYITEFKRGKKGWLGPGIYLTSKRSDAQRYADAMGEGNGRLYEMYANITKPLVVTDVNPVPG
-1205 VIYATP
+1205 ILK
-1211 NQSVAAGYGR
+1211 AAYGR
-1221 TGYAKP
+1221 DSVYKSRSEKQANDPSIVTQADINKLRAK
-1227 RLVSD
+1227 
-1232 MYVPDDGTM
+1232 
-1241 ETLIKNAKNVL
+1241 
-1252 DWELQETTVNDR
+1252 
-1264 QEAMDA
+1264 
-1270 VKKDADS
+1270 
-1277 IAALVDKVW
+1277 
-1286 TSDAVDAMEL
+1286 
-1296 TEEQEN
+1296 
-1302 ALYNVLS
+1302 
-1309 LPSYISEV
+1309 
-1317 IDDIGTYTTVDEVAY
+1317 
-1332 WISRFNDGLP
+1332 
-1342 IIRSYIDENRDS
+1342 
-1354 LKSSPAW
+1354 
-1361 DMARLILGY
+1361 GY
-1370 DLGDFAIDAEYR
+1370 DGIVWDFG
-1382 LLKSYEEDLLTNTNG
+1382 G
-1397 SFVSADVVREEV
+1397 SKEVSV
-1409 EKAKDIGS
+1409 
-1417 YTLYGF
+1417 
-1423 AGDRPLVI
+1423 
-1431 DGGGAFWANV
+1431 
-1441 PVDVWGGTY
+1441 
-1450 TTDDIVKRAKDEGYT
+1450 
-1465 SVLIKNINDVAM
+1465 
-1477 NNYSA
+1477 
-1482 NIKADIY
+1482 
-1489 AFFSPEQV
+1489 FSPEQV
-1497 KSADPVTYDDKG
+1497 KLAD
-1509 NVIPLSERFNPDNPD
+1509 NVDP
-1524 IRYSLMDDVYL
+1524 
-1535 DAVKRGDMTTVQQMV
+1535 
-1550 DEAAKAAGYETRL
+1550 
-1563 LHGTSKKFTKF
+1563 TS
-1574 EATGSKTESP
+1574 SK
-1584 SAKLG
+1584 
-1589 IWLSDSKRT
+1589 
-1598 AESYSTPQSTD
+1598 
-1609 YNDSNRSEW
+1609 
-1618 TRIFNAA
+1618 
-1625 EEVDKKIPNAVLG
+1625 
-1638 DNNDERFF
+1638 
-1646 AASEGYWNLAELG
+1646 
-1659 KLFKEYLPN
+1659 
-1668 DYKELKERGVFKD
+1668 
-1681 GEKHIRLTRE
+1681 
-1691 TFDKGDNYAVY
+1691 
-1702 KDVIDRQGELLE
+1702 
-1714 WVNDLGRVRIYP
+1714 
-1726 SQLFSIIRNQIY
+1726 
-1738 DGVLRTL
+1738 
-1745 AKGDIEPRIVDAYV
+1745 
-1759 DTRNFAKA
+1759 
-1767 SPPYHEDTQKV
+1767 
-1778 KKIRA
+1778 
-1783 ARSSGKD
+1783 
-1790 GIVFEGMF
+1790 
-1798 DGGERSNHY
+1798 
-1807 VVFDPARIKS
+1807 
-1817 AAPVTYDDNGNVIP
+1817 
-1831 LSERFNRK
+1831 
-1839 NEDIRYSLMEDA
+1839 DIRYSLMEDA
-1851 KYMADID
+1851 QYMADID

-1868 NDELKAAQAQ
+1868 NDELKAAQAE
-1878 VKDLRKQLLE
+1878 VKNIRQQLADY
-1888 MRNRAEYAELQTK
+1888 RQQA
-1901 VTERLTVDPI
+1901 
-1911 KAKRDIGRF
+1911 
-1920 LRKNGITNDE
+1920 
-1930 AIKTLTA
+1930 TA
-1937 EIEDAFNSVYR
+1937 E
-1948 GEKTDIDSVAKKV
+1948 AKM
-1961 ADTILKEATIADPLK
+1961 
-1976 AEKADIRKSL
+1976 
-1986 SQRTFVIGEQL
+1986 
-1997 RGDIVH
+1997 
-2003 KYGSLTNFRK
+2003 
-2013 KYGNIIR
+2013 
-2020 IKTRENANVGDGVAF
+2020 
-2035 DVAYSELQSE
+2035 
-2045 FPGIFR
+2045 
-2051 DAETE
+2051 
-2056 WETFENTV
+2056 
-2064 EVADYAKDSERI
+2064 
-2076 PLSYAVD
+2076 
-2083 EEEFARSIT
+2083 
-2092 NQLTDLFWIQKGLVT
+2092 
-2107 EADKAKAKADAA
+2107 
-2119 TENAVAAAVE
+2119 
-2129 AERQRGQKEIAAN
+2129 N

-2225 QAKSKARLRAAEQKS
+2225 RAKSKARLRTAEQKS
-2240 TTTDDVAKVLTEMPK
+2240 TTTEDAAKVLTEMPK
-2255 KDKETFKAKIAESW
+2255 KDKETFKAKAAKDW

-2305 SAAAQYSIGGA
+2305 SAVAQYSIGGA
-2316 GQYDLNGKKIGNK
+2316 GQYDLNGKKIGDK

-2335 DPAEKAGLTKEFYT
+2335 EPAKKAGLTDEFYT

-2360 SVREKAQKVLSAF
+2360 SVREKAQRQLAELRAKLN
-2373 REELNKKVK
+2373 REVN
-2382 GFVEMTDE
+2382 GFAEMTDE
-2390 NIATAAGKDASL
+2390 NIATAAGKDTTL
-2402 TKTYTMEQIDAAKR
+2402 TKAYTEAQISAAKQ
-2416 YKQLQAWAEK
+2416 YKQFQAWAEK

-2437 TASDSRAA
+2437 TADDSRAA
-2445 ADKLLKEHPE
+2445 AADLLDAHPE

-2486 RMKELYPHYVPTYRD
+2486 YMKELYPHYVPTYRD

-2701 TTYYDPKTGL
+2701 TTYYDPKSGL
-2711 SDRHHFKNGAVD
+2711 SDRYHFKNGAVD

-2751 FISTMEDTGDVQKA
+2751 FISTMEDTGDVQQA

-2853 YIKDSNILIKIGDDK
+2853 YIKDSNILIKIGDNK

-2900 FADYP
+2900 FAGYP
-2905 SFAIEQLAPNNPLT
+2905 SFAIEQIAPNNPLT

-2929 STNKNW
+2929 STNKTW

-2997 WVLPALSKKAD
+2997 WLLPALSKKAD
-3008 VPTVVKAFVVDSVR
+3008 VPAVVKAFVVDSVR

-3041 ETEFATAA
+3041 ETELATAA

-3069 QIKEIYNS
+3069 QLKEIYNS

-3092 LELRNEIYRNA
+3092 LELRNEIYRKA

-3113 AKSIDSADSDVVKR
+3113 AKSIGSADSDVVKR
-3127 EANRKAFGAEYALKT
+3127 EANRKAFGAEYALKN

-3156 QGVTYD
+3156 HGVTYD
-3162 QYYAAYFATRGITGD
+3162 QYYAAYFAARGITGD

-3191 KKKEA
+3191 KKKDA

-3214 AICVSEK
+3214 AIGVSEK

>member
-1 MGKMTADELR
+1 MDRKTLEQN
-11 RAGEAYRS
+11 Y
-19 ENNGAQKSPVTVSAN
+19 QKSFGA
-34 TEGSGNK
+34 
-41 MTASELRQ
+41 
-49 AGEAYRKANGLS
+49 
-61 DPIYMKSPA
+61 SPA
-70 TVVDKYSTPSTQP
+70 AELEQNYQRSGIDSLVQSVKKATQYNPS
-83 TQAAPST
+83 APST

-102 RKQSEVMQEQVGAL
+102 SKQSDVMKEQLDAI

-129 YMRAGNMQQQAKE
+129 YMRAGNMPQQAKE

-178 KFKAGDAA
+178 KFKAGDAV
-186 LSGVQNAFQSMG
+186 LSGVQNAFQSMR

-210 NQEAQAWEAKRLMDS
+210 NPEAQAWEAKRLMES

-283 SLVANAVLPGS
+283 SLVANAILPGS

-302 VAGNKYADS
+302 VAGNKYADA

-388 AEDVINYAIEKS
+388 AEDVINYAIEKA

-418 ALAGGVF
+418 ALAGGVL

-439 VGKALNASPSA
+439 VGKALNASPAA
-450 VAQQVQEGLEKGAG
+450 VAQQVQEGMEKGAG

-481 MVGRLYEANRTFDRE
+481 MVGRLYEANLTYDAE
-496 SGLSKIQGDIT
+496 SGLSKIQNDIT
-507 QISAKEIKA
+507 QVSINEIKA
-516 MVSDAQALAQAA
+516 MVSKADALAQAA

-542 AITEAQRTESIKTAE
+542 AITDAQRTQSIKTAE
-557 DSVGR
+557 DSVGQ
-562 AFAPTVDNPVNE
+562 AFAPTVDNPANA

-638 AVSQAEYAQRV
+638 AISQAEYAQRV

-715 EIPGSKKKAV
+715 EIPGSKKKTV
-725 ADVNNAAKYLGKTI
+725 AEVNNAAKYLGKTI
-739 VWYEGALQVNGQ
+739 VWFEGAVQVNGQ
-751 YRLANGFRAPDGT
+751 YRLTNGYRAPDGT

-788 ADGKYSGMI
+788 ADSKYSGMI

-808 MVKGMMN
+808 MVKGMMD
-815 AKTELYERNGIELDP
+815 AKTELYERNGIELDQ

-887 NRLSESQKA
+887 NRLSESQRA
-896 LLDGMEGRTESTNSA
+896 LIDGMEARSDAEEAGKISYSVMDAAVKGNNRPFAEQFADYKAGKMRPTDLFYLNNTSEYLQAAGLANEPIVMAQSVVTKAQRKATVDIHGHELSDDVILKLPEMIEKPVLLLKSDTVPNSSVVVTAVSDSSGNPVVVALHLSRNNGFDVVTRIASLYGKENSRNFIADQLIRGNLIGYSKKEANRLLHRDGLQLPRRNTAVDFDIISVAQDTDAVNNYSMQNSA
-911 EDASVKHS
+911 EDANGKHS

-1031 VDPTGDEVILNYDP
+1031 VDPTGDEVLVNYDP
-1045 SGGIGYPSKTWYN
+1045 AGGIGYPSKTWYN
-1058 RALDA
+1058 RAMDA

-1082 ANGGAGAGAVLEAA
+1082 ANGGAGTGAVLKAA

-1138 IRYSLMDIPAMDSE
+1138 IRYSLM
-1152 YSAAVESGNMQE
+1152 
-1164 AQRLVD
+1164 
-1170 EAAKA
+1170 
-1175 AGAILDASGR
+1175 
-1185 RPLHL
+1185 
-1190 YHGTNTFGYTKFRDG
+1190 
-1205 VIYATP
+1205 
-1211 NQSVAAGYGR
+1211 
-1221 TGYAKP
+1221 
-1227 RLVSD
+1227 
-1232 MYVPDDGTM
+1232 
-1241 ETLIKNAKNVL
+1241 
-1252 DWELQETTVNDR
+1252 
-1264 QEAMDA
+1264 
-1270 VKKDADS
+1270 
-1277 IAALVDKVW
+1277 
-1286 TSDAVDAMEL
+1286 
-1296 TEEQEN
+1296 
-1302 ALYNVLS
+1302 
-1309 LPSYISEV
+1309 
-1317 IDDIGTYTTVDEVAY
+1317 
-1332 WISRFNDGLP
+1332 
-1342 IIRSYIDENRDS
+1342 
-1354 LKSSPAW
+1354 
-1361 DMARLILGY
+1361 
-1370 DLGDFAIDAEYR
+1370 
-1382 LLKSYEEDLLTNTNG
+1382 
-1397 SFVSADVVREEV
+1397 
-1409 EKAKDIGS
+1409 
-1417 YTLYGF
+1417 
-1423 AGDRPLVI
+1423 
-1431 DGGGAFWANV
+1431 
-1441 PVDVWGGTY
+1441 
-1450 TTDDIVKRAKDEGYT
+1450 
-1465 SVLIKNINDVAM
+1465 
-1477 NNYSA
+1477 
-1482 NIKADIY
+1482 
-1489 AFFSPEQV
+1489 
-1497 KSADPVTYDDKG
+1497 
-1509 NVIPLSERFNPDNPD
+1509 
-1524 IRYSLMDDVYL
+1524 
-1535 DAVKRGDMTTVQQMV
+1535 
-1550 DEAAKAAGYETRL
+1550 
-1563 LHGTSKKFTKF
+1563 
-1574 EATGSKTESP
+1574 
-1584 SAKLG
+1584 
-1589 IWLSDSKRT
+1589 
-1598 AESYSTPQSTD
+1598 
-1609 YNDSNRSEW
+1609 
-1618 TRIFNAA
+1618 
-1625 EEVDKKIPNAVLG
+1625 
-1638 DNNDERFF
+1638 
-1646 AASEGYWNLAELG
+1646 
-1659 KLFKEYLPN
+1659 
-1668 DYKELKERGVFKD
+1668 
-1681 GEKHIRLTRE
+1681 
-1691 TFDKGDNYAVY
+1691 
-1702 KDVIDRQGELLE
+1702 
-1714 WVNDLGRVRIYP
+1714 
-1726 SQLFSIIRNQIY
+1726 
-1738 DGVLRTL
+1738 
-1745 AKGDIEPRIVDAYV
+1745 
-1759 DTRNFAKA
+1759 
-1767 SPPYHEDTQKV
+1767 
-1778 KKIRA
+1778 
-1783 ARSSGKD
+1783 
-1790 GIVFEGMF
+1790 
-1798 DGGERSNHY
+1798 
-1807 VVFDPARIKS
+1807 
-1817 AAPVTYDDNGNVIP
+1817 
-1831 LSERFNRK
+1831 
-1839 NEDIRYSLMEDA
+1839 EDA
-1851 KYMADID
+1851 QYMADID
-1858 KAVADAAQKA
+1858 RVVSEATEKA
-1868 NDELKAAQAQ
+1868 NDELKAAQAE
-1878 VKDLRKQLLE
+1878 VKDIRQQLADY
-1888 MRNRAEYAELQTK
+1888 RQQA
-1901 VTERLTVDPI
+1901 
-1911 KAKRDIGRF
+1911 
-1920 LRKNGITNDE
+1920 
-1930 AIKTLTA
+1930 TA
-1937 EIEDAFNSVYR
+1937 E
-1948 GEKTDIDSVAKKV
+1948 AKM
-1961 ADTILKEATIADPLK
+1961 
-1976 AEKADIRKSL
+1976 
-1986 SQRTFVIGEQL
+1986 
-1997 RGDIVH
+1997 
-2003 KYGSLTNFRK
+2003 
-2013 KYGNIIR
+2013 
-2020 IKTRENANVGDGVAF
+2020 
-2035 DVAYSELQSE
+2035 
-2045 FPGIFR
+2045 
-2051 DAETE
+2051 
-2056 WETFENTV
+2056 
-2064 EVADYAKDSERI
+2064 
-2076 PLSYAVD
+2076 
-2083 EEEFARSIT
+2083 
-2092 NQLTDLFWIQKGLVT
+2092 
-2107 EADKAKAKADAA
+2107 
-2119 TENAVAAAVE
+2119 
-2129 AERQRGQKEIAAN
+2129 N

-2178 LAKQYRAD
+2178 LSKQYRAD

-2191 QQAQEKYNEKLTEAK
+2191 RQVRDKYNEKLSEAK

-2225 QAKSKARLRAAEQKS
+2225 RAKSKARLRTAEQKS
-2240 TTTDDVAKVLTEMPK
+2240 TTTEDVAKVLTEMPK
-2255 KDKETFKAKIAESW
+2255 KDKETFKAKAAKDW

-2316 GQYDLNGKKIGNK
+2316 GQYDLNGKKIGDK

-2335 DPAEKAGLTKEFYT
+2335 EPAKKAGLTDEFYT

-2360 SVREKAQKVLSAF
+2360 SVRENAQRQLAELRAKLN
-2373 REELNKKVK
+2373 REVN
-2382 GFVEMTDE
+2382 GFAEMTDE
-2390 NIATAAGKDASL
+2390 NIATAAGKDTTL
-2402 TKTYTMEQIDAAKR
+2402 TKAYTEAQIAAAKQ
-2416 YKQLQAWAEK
+2416 YKQFQAWAEK

-2437 TASDSRAA
+2437 TADDSRAA
-2445 ADKLLKEHPE
+2445 AADLLDAHPE

-2486 RMKELYPHYVPTYRD
+2486 YMKELYPHYVPTYRD

-2523 AKGGNQDI
+2523 AKGGNQNI

-2595 TLRIWVDGKPVT
+2595 TLRILVDGKPVT

-2622 QSNSFGMKALR
+2622 QSKSFGMRALR

-2751 FISTMEDTGDVQKA
+2751 FISTMEDTGDVQQA

-2853 YIKDSNILIKIGDDK
+2853 YIKDSNILIKIGDNK

-2900 FADYP
+2900 FAGYP
-2905 SFAIEQLAPNNPLT
+2905 SFAIEQIAPNNPLT

-2929 STNKNW
+2929 STNKTW

-2997 WVLPALSKKAD
+2997 WLLPTLSKKAD
-3008 VPTVVKAFVVDSVR
+3008 VPAVVKAFVVDSVR

-3041 ETEFATAA
+3041 ETELATAA

-3069 QIKEIYNS
+3069 QLKEIYNS

-3092 LELRNEIYRNA
+3092 LELRNEIYRKA

-3113 AKSIDSADSDVVKR
+3113 AKSIGSADSDVVKR

-3162 QYYAAYFATRGITGD
+3162 QYYAAYFAARGITGD

-3201 PNATTKQKHLLYE
+3201 PGASTKQKHLLYE
-3214 AICVSEK
+3214 ALGVSEK

>member
-1 MGKMTADELR
+1 MDRKTLEQN
-11 RAGEAYRS
+11 Y
-19 ENNGAQKSPVTVSAN
+19 QKSFGA
-34 TEGSGNK
+34 
-41 MTASELRQ
+41 
-49 AGEAYRKANGLS
+49 
-61 DPIYMKSPA
+61 SPA
-70 TVVDKYSTPSTQP
+70 AELEQNYQRSGIDSLVQSVKKATQYNPS
-83 TQAAPST
+83 APST

-102 RKQSEVMQEQVGAL
+102 RKQSDAMKEQL
-116 KKQRDDAAIKAGA
+116 DTIKKQRDDAAIKAGA
-129 YMRAGNMQQQAKE
+129 YMRAGNMPQQAKE

-178 KFKAGDAA
+178 KFKAGDAV
-186 LSGVQNAFQSMG
+186 LSGVQNAFQSMR

-210 NQEAQAWEAKRLMDS
+210 NPEAQAWEAKRLMES

-302 VAGNKYADS
+302 AAGNKYADA

-353 VAKKLMAEAPGLY
+353 VAKKLMAEALGLY

-388 AEDVINYAIEKS
+388 AEDVINYAIEKA

-408 DNFGYDMLLG
+408 DNFGYDILLG
-418 ALAGGVF
+418 ALAGGVL

-439 VGKALNASPSA
+439 VGKALNASPAA
-450 VAQQVQEGLEKGAG
+450 VAQQVQEGMEKGAG

-473 VQKNPSNQ
+473 VQKNPSSQ
-481 MVGRLYEANRTFDRE
+481 MVGRLYEANLTYDAE
-496 SGLSKIQGDIT
+496 SGLSKIQNDIT
-507 QISAKEIKA
+507 QVSINEIKA
-516 MVSDAQALAQAA
+516 MVSKADALAQAA

-542 AITEAQRTESIKTAE
+542 AITDAQRTQSIKTAE
-557 DSVGR
+557 GSVGQ
-562 AFAPTVDNPVNE
+562 AFAPTVDNPANA

-638 AVSQAEYAQRV
+638 AISQAEYAQRV

-675 EERWLSVEQ
+675 DERWLSVEQ

-715 EIPGSKKKAV
+715 EILGSKKKAV
-725 ADVNNAAKYLGKTI
+725 AEVNNAAKYLGKTI
-739 VWYEGALQVNGQ
+739 VWFEGAVQVNGQ
-751 YRLANGFRAPDGT
+751 YRLTNGYRAPDGT

-788 ADGKYSGMI
+788 ADSKYSGLI

-815 AKTELYERNGIELDP
+815 AKTELYERNGIDLDP
-830 NAAAEEVAAD
+830 DAAAEEVAAD

-887 NRLSESQKA
+887 NRLSEAQRA
-896 LLDGMEGRTESTNSA
+896 LIDGIEGRTEA
-911 EDASVKHS
+911 E
-919 LMDIP
+919 
-924 AMDSTGRE
+924 E
-932 LSAEQR
+932 
-938 EYFFGS
+938 
-944 KVVDAE
+944 
-950 GRLKP
+950 
-955 VYHGSPA
+955 
-962 VFTEFSPDFMSQHG
+962 
-976 SSEGQGFY
+976 
-984 FTDYKPMA
+984 
-992 EGYQKDGGQ
+992 
-1001 LLEGYLD
+1001 
-1008 IKKPLSDSEI
+1008 
-1018 TLTRAE
+1018 
-1024 VKKLLQA
+1024 
-1031 VDPTGDEVILNYDP
+1031 
-1045 SGGIGYPSKTWYN
+1045 
-1058 RALDA
+1058 
-1063 TVKAAMEYSDSDSE
+1063 
-1077 ILAEI
+1077 
-1082 ANGGAGAGAVLEAA
+1082 AGK
-1096 RNTLGYDG
+1096 
-1104 YIVEGKYDNAT
+1104 I
-1115 VYVAFDSSQ
+1115 S
-1124 FKNIDNTAPTESKD
+1124 
-1138 IRYSLMDIPAMDSE
+1138 YSLMRE
-1152 YSAAVESGNMQE
+1152 AVEKNNRPFAEQFADYKAGKMKPTELFALGNTSQYLQAAGIGNEPIVMAQSVVAK
-1164 AQRLVD
+1164 AQRKAKVD
-1170 EAAKA
+1170 T
-1175 AGAILDASGR
+1175 
-1185 RPLHL
+1185 
-1190 YHGTNTFGYTKFRDG
+1190 HGHN
-1205 VIYATP
+1205 
-1211 NQSVAAGYGR
+1211 
-1221 TGYAKP
+1221 
-1227 RLVSD
+1227 LSD
-1232 MYVPDDGTM
+1232 
-1241 ETLIKNAKNVL
+1241 NVL
-1252 DWELQETTVNDR
+1252 LKLPEML
-1264 QEAMDA
+1264 
-1270 VKKDADS
+1270 
-1277 IAALVDKVW
+1277 DKP
-1286 TSDAVDAMEL
+1286 
-1296 TEEQEN
+1296 
-1302 ALYNVLS
+1302 VL
-1309 LPSYISEV
+1309 
-1317 IDDIGTYTTVDEVAY
+1317 
-1332 WISRFNDGLP
+1332 
-1342 IIRSYIDENRDS
+1342 
-1354 LKSSPAW
+1354 
-1361 DMARLILGY
+1361 
-1370 DLGDFAIDAEYR
+1370 
-1382 LLKSYEEDLLTNTNG
+1382 LLKSDTVPNAAVIVT
-1397 SFVSADVVREEV
+1397 STADSDGNPIVVALHLSRSEGF
-1409 EKAKDIGS
+1409 DIVTRVAS
-1417 YTLYGF
+1417 LYGKENSRDF
-1423 AGDRPLVI
+1423 LAEQMLRGNLL
-1431 DGGGAFWANV
+1431 GYSKKEAN
-1441 PVDVWGGTY
+1441 
-1450 TTDDIVKRAKDEGYT
+1450 
-1465 SVLIKNINDVAM
+1465 
-1477 NNYSA
+1477 
-1482 NIKADIY
+1482 
-1489 AFFSPEQV
+1489 
-1497 KSADPVTYDDKG
+1497 
-1509 NVIPLSERFNPDNPD
+1509 
-1524 IRYSLMDDVYL
+1524 
-1535 DAVKRGDMTTVQQMV
+1535 
-1550 DEAAKAAGYETRL
+1550 RL
-1563 LHGTSKKFTKF
+1563 LHRDGLQLPRRNTAVDFDTINIPQDTDVVNSHSMQ
-1574 EATGSKTESP
+1574 TG
-1584 SAKLG
+1584 AKNAQEK
-1589 IWLSDSKRT
+1589 LSLMEMPTTDSTDSK
-1598 AESYSTPQSTD
+1598 
-1609 YNDSNRSEW
+1609 
-1618 TRIFNAA
+1618 
-1625 EEVDKKIPNAVLG
+1625 
-1638 DNNDERFF
+1638 
-1646 AASEGYWNLAELG
+1646 
-1659 KLFKEYLPN
+1659 
-1668 DYKELKERGVFKD
+1668 
-1681 GEKHIRLTRE
+1681 
-1691 TFDKGDNYAVY
+1691 
-1702 KDVIDRQGELLE
+1702 
-1714 WVNDLGRVRIYP
+1714 
-1726 SQLFSIIRNQIY
+1726 
-1738 DGVLRTL
+1738 
-1745 AKGDIEPRIVDAYV
+1745 
-1759 DTRNFAKA
+1759 
-1767 SPPYHEDTQKV
+1767 
-1778 KKIRA
+1778 
-1783 ARSSGKD
+1783 
-1790 GIVFEGMF
+1790 
-1798 DGGERSNHY
+1798 
-1807 VVFDPARIKS
+1807 
-1817 AAPVTYDDNGNVIP
+1817 
-1831 LSERFNRK
+1831 
-1839 NEDIRYSLMEDA
+1839 DIRYSLMEDA
-1851 KYMADID
+1851 QYMADID

-1901 VTERLTVDPI
+1901 VTERPTVDPI
-1911 KAKRDIGRF
+1911 KAKRDISRF

-1930 AIKTLTA
+1930 TIKTLTV

-1948 GEKTDIDSVAKKV
+1948 WEKTDIDAAAKKA
-1961 ADTILKEATIADPLK
+1961 ADAILKEATVADPLK
-1976 AEKADIRKSL
+1976 TEKADIRKSL

-1997 RGDIVH
+1997 RGDIVR
-2003 KYGSLTNFRK
+2003 KYGSLTNFRR

-2020 IKTRENANVGDGVAF
+2020 IKTRENAKAGERVAF

-2092 NQLTDLFWIQKGLVT
+2092 NQLTDLLWSQKELVT

-2119 TENAVAAAVE
+2119 TEKAVDAAVE
-2129 AERQRGQKEIAAN
+2129 AERQRGQKETAAN

-2178 LAKQYRAD
+2178 LSKQYRAD

-2191 QQAQEKYNEKLTEAK
+2191 RQVRDKYNEKLSEAK

-2225 QAKSKARLRAAEQKS
+2225 RAKSKARLRTAEQKS
-2240 TTTDDVAKVLTEMPK
+2240 TTTEDVAKVLTEMPK
-2255 KDKETFKAKIAESW
+2255 KDKETFKAKAAKDW

-2316 GQYDLNGKKIGNK
+2316 GQYDLNGKKIGDK

-2335 DPAEKAGLTKEFYT
+2335 EPAKKAGLTDEFYT

-2360 SVREKAQKVLSAF
+2360 SVRENAQRQLAELRAKLN
-2373 REELNKKVK
+2373 REVN
-2382 GFVEMTDE
+2382 GFAEMTDE
-2390 NIATAAGKDASL
+2390 NIATAAGKDTTL
-2402 TKTYTMEQIDAAKR
+2402 TKAYTEAQISAAKQ
-2416 YKQLQAWAEK
+2416 YKQFQAWAEK

-2437 TASDSRAA
+2437 TADDSRAA
-2445 ADKLLKEHPE
+2445 AADLLDAHPE

-2486 RMKELYPHYVPTYRD
+2486 YMKELYPHYVPTYRD

-2701 TTYYDPKTGL
+2701 TTYYDPKSGL
-2711 SDRHHFKNGAVD
+2711 SDRYHFKNGAVD

-2751 FISTMEDTGDVQKA
+2751 FISTMEDTGDVQQA

-2805 RNVIDRRGWKEIGQ
+2805 RIVIDRRGWKEIGQ

-2853 YIKDSNILIKIGDDK
+2853 YIKDSNILIKIGDNK

-2900 FADYP
+2900 FAGYP
-2905 SFAIEQLAPNNPLT
+2905 SFAIEQIAPNNPLT

-2929 STNKNW
+2929 STNKTW

-2997 WVLPALSKKAD
+2997 WLLPALSKKAD
-3008 VPTVVKAFVVDSVR
+3008 VPAVVKAFVVDSVR

-3041 ETEFATAA
+3041 ETELATAA

-3069 QIKEIYNS
+3069 QLKEIYNS

-3092 LELRNEIYRNA
+3092 LELRNEIYRKA

-3113 AKSIDSADSDVVKR
+3113 AKSIGSADSDVVKR
-3127 EANRKAFGAEYALKT
+3127 EANRKAFGAEYALKN

-3156 QGVTYD
+3156 HGVTYD
-3162 QYYAAYFATRGITGD
+3162 QYYAAYFAARGITGD

-3191 KKKEA
+3191 KKKDA

-3214 AICVSEK
+3214 AIGVSEK

>member
-1 MGKMTADELR
+1 MDRKTLEQN
-11 RAGEAYRS
+11 Y
-19 ENNGAQKSPVTVSAN
+19 QKSFGA
-34 TEGSGNK
+34 
-41 MTASELRQ
+41 
-49 AGEAYRKANGLS
+49 
-61 DPIYMKSPA
+61 SPA
-70 TVVDKYSTPSTQP
+70 AELEQNYQRSGIDSLVQSVKKATQYNPS
-83 TQAAPST
+83 APST

-102 RKQSEVMQEQVGAL
+102 RKQSDAMKEQL
-116 KKQRDDAAIKAGA
+116 DTIKKQRDDAAIKAGA
-129 YMRAGNMQQQAKE
+129 YMRAGNMPQQAKE

-186 LSGVQNAFQSMG
+186 LSGVQNAFQSMR

-210 NQEAQAWEAKRLMDS
+210 NPEAQAWEAKRLMES

-302 VAGNKYADS
+302 AAGNKYADA

-388 AEDVINYAIEKS
+388 AEDVINYAIEKA

-408 DNFGYDMLLG
+408 DNFGYDILLG
-418 ALAGGVF
+418 ALAGGVL

-439 VGKALNASPSA
+439 VGKALNASPAA
-450 VAQQVQEGLEKGAG
+450 VAQQVQEGMEKGAG

-481 MVGRLYEANRTFDRE
+481 MVGRLYEANLTYDAE
-496 SGLSKIQGDIT
+496 SGLSKIQNDIT
-507 QISAKEIKA
+507 QVSINEIKA
-516 MVSDAQALAQAA
+516 MVSKADALAQAA

-542 AITEAQRTESIKTAE
+542 AITDAQRTQSIKTAE
-557 DSVGR
+557 DSVGQ
-562 AFAPTVDNPVNE
+562 AFAPTVDNPANA

-638 AVSQAEYAQRV
+638 AISQAEYAQRV

-675 EERWLSVEQ
+675 DERWLSVEQ

-715 EIPGSKKKAV
+715 EILGSKKKAV
-725 ADVNNAAKYLGKTI
+725 AEVNNAAKYLGKTI
-739 VWYEGALQVNGQ
+739 VWFEGAVQVNGQ
-751 YRLANGFRAPDGT
+751 YRLTNGYRAPDGT

-788 ADGKYSGMI
+788 ADSKYSGLI

-830 NAAAEEVAAD
+830 DAAAEEVAAD

-854 IGARNTEAATGIKG
+854 IGARNTEAATGIRG

-887 NRLSESQKA
+887 NRLSEAQKA
-896 LLDGMEGRTESTNSA
+896 LLDGMKGRTEA
-911 EDASVKHS
+911 EEAGKISYS
-919 LMDIP
+919 LMREAVEKNNRPFAEQFADYKAGKMKPTELFALGNTSQYLQAAGIGNEPIVMAQSVVAKAQRKAKVDTHGHNLSDNVLLKLPEMLDKPALLLKSDTVPNAAVIVTSTADSDGNPVVVALHLSRSEGFDIVTRVASLYGKENSRDFLAEQMLRGNLLGYSKKEANRLLHRDGLQLP
-924 AMDSTGRE
+924 RRNTAVDFNTINIPQDTDVVNSHSMQTGAKNAQEKLSLMEMPTTDSTGRE
-932 LSAEQR
+932 LSAGQR
-938 EYFFGS
+938 EYFKDS
-944 KVVDAE
+944 KVIDGNGNLLVMYHGTTAYGHITVFKRGKKGWLGPGIYLTSSRSDAQRYADAMGE
-950 GRLKP
+950 GNGRL
-955 VYHGSPA
+955 YEMYA
-962 VFTEFSPDFMSQHG
+962 NIT
-976 SSEGQGFY
+976 
-984 FTDYKPMA
+984 
-992 EGYQKDGGQ
+992 
-1001 LLEGYLD
+1001 
-1008 IKKPLSDSEI
+1008 KPLVVTDGNP
-1018 TLTRAE
+1018 
-1024 VKKLLQA
+1024 V
-1031 VDPTGDEVILNYDP
+1031 PGIL
-1045 SGGIGYPSKTWYN
+1045 
-1058 RALDA
+1058 
-1063 TVKAAMEYSDSDSE
+1063 KAAYGRDSVYKSRSE
-1077 ILAEI
+1077 KQSNDPNIVTQADINKLRAK
-1082 ANGGAGAGAVLEAA
+1082 
-1096 RNTLGYDG
+1096 GYDG
-1104 YIVEGKYDNAT
+1104 IVWD
-1115 VYVAFDSSQ
+1115 
-1124 FKNIDNTAPTESKD
+1124 
-1138 IRYSLMDIPAMDSE
+1138 
-1152 YSAAVESGNMQE
+1152 
-1164 AQRLVD
+1164 
-1170 EAAKA
+1170 
-1175 AGAILDASGR
+1175 
-1185 RPLHL
+1185 
-1190 YHGTNTFGYTKFRDG
+1190 
-1205 VIYATP
+1205 
-1211 NQSVAAGYGR
+1211 YGR
-1221 TGYAKP
+1221 SKE
-1227 RLVSD
+1227 VS
-1232 MYVPDDGTM
+1232 V
-1241 ETLIKNAKNVL
+1241 
-1252 DWELQETTVNDR
+1252 
-1264 QEAMDA
+1264 
-1270 VKKDADS
+1270 
-1277 IAALVDKVW
+1277 
-1286 TSDAVDAMEL
+1286 
-1296 TEEQEN
+1296 
-1302 ALYNVLS
+1302 
-1309 LPSYISEV
+1309 
-1317 IDDIGTYTTVDEVAY
+1317 
-1332 WISRFNDGLP
+1332 
-1342 IIRSYIDENRDS
+1342 
-1354 LKSSPAW
+1354 
-1361 DMARLILGY
+1361 
-1370 DLGDFAIDAEYR
+1370 
-1382 LLKSYEEDLLTNTNG
+1382 
-1397 SFVSADVVREEV
+1397 
-1409 EKAKDIGS
+1409 
-1417 YTLYGF
+1417 
-1423 AGDRPLVI
+1423 
-1431 DGGGAFWANV
+1431 
-1441 PVDVWGGTY
+1441 
-1450 TTDDIVKRAKDEGYT
+1450 
-1465 SVLIKNINDVAM
+1465 
-1477 NNYSA
+1477 
-1482 NIKADIY
+1482 
-1489 AFFSPEQV
+1489 FSPEQV
-1497 KSADPVTYDDKG
+1497 KLAD
-1509 NVIPLSERFNPDNPD
+1509 NVDP
-1524 IRYSLMDDVYL
+1524 
-1535 DAVKRGDMTTVQQMV
+1535 
-1550 DEAAKAAGYETRL
+1550 
-1563 LHGTSKKFTKF
+1563 TS
-1574 EATGSKTESP
+1574 SK
-1584 SAKLG
+1584 
-1589 IWLSDSKRT
+1589 
-1598 AESYSTPQSTD
+1598 
-1609 YNDSNRSEW
+1609 
-1618 TRIFNAA
+1618 
-1625 EEVDKKIPNAVLG
+1625 
-1638 DNNDERFF
+1638 
-1646 AASEGYWNLAELG
+1646 
-1659 KLFKEYLPN
+1659 
-1668 DYKELKERGVFKD
+1668 
-1681 GEKHIRLTRE
+1681 
-1691 TFDKGDNYAVY
+1691 
-1702 KDVIDRQGELLE
+1702 
-1714 WVNDLGRVRIYP
+1714 
-1726 SQLFSIIRNQIY
+1726 
-1738 DGVLRTL
+1738 
-1745 AKGDIEPRIVDAYV
+1745 
-1759 DTRNFAKA
+1759 
-1767 SPPYHEDTQKV
+1767 
-1778 KKIRA
+1778 
-1783 ARSSGKD
+1783 
-1790 GIVFEGMF
+1790 
-1798 DGGERSNHY
+1798 
-1807 VVFDPARIKS
+1807 
-1817 AAPVTYDDNGNVIP
+1817 
-1831 LSERFNRK
+1831 
-1839 NEDIRYSLMEDA
+1839 DIRYSLMEDA
-1851 KYMADID
+1851 QYMADID

-1868 NDELKAAQAQ
+1868 NDELKAAQAE
-1878 VKDLRKQLLE
+1878 VKNIRQQLADY
-1888 MRNRAEYAELQTK
+1888 RQQA
-1901 VTERLTVDPI
+1901 
-1911 KAKRDIGRF
+1911 
-1920 LRKNGITNDE
+1920 
-1930 AIKTLTA
+1930 TA
-1937 EIEDAFNSVYR
+1937 E
-1948 GEKTDIDSVAKKV
+1948 AKM
-1961 ADTILKEATIADPLK
+1961 
-1976 AEKADIRKSL
+1976 
-1986 SQRTFVIGEQL
+1986 
-1997 RGDIVH
+1997 
-2003 KYGSLTNFRK
+2003 
-2013 KYGNIIR
+2013 
-2020 IKTRENANVGDGVAF
+2020 
-2035 DVAYSELQSE
+2035 
-2045 FPGIFR
+2045 
-2051 DAETE
+2051 
-2056 WETFENTV
+2056 
-2064 EVADYAKDSERI
+2064 
-2076 PLSYAVD
+2076 
-2083 EEEFARSIT
+2083 
-2092 NQLTDLFWIQKGLVT
+2092 
-2107 EADKAKAKADAA
+2107 
-2119 TENAVAAAVE
+2119 
-2129 AERQRGQKEIAAN
+2129 N

-2178 LAKQYRAD
+2178 LSKQYRAD

-2225 QAKSKARLRAAEQKS
+2225 RAKSKARLRTAEQKS
-2240 TTTDDVAKVLTEMPK
+2240 TTTEDVAKVLTEMPK
-2255 KDKETFKAKIAESW
+2255 KDKETFKAKAAKDW

-2316 GQYDLNGKKIGNK
+2316 GQYDLNGKKIGDK

-2335 DPAEKAGLTKEFYT
+2335 EPAKKAGLTDEFYT

-2360 SVREKAQKVLSAF
+2360 SVRENAQRQLAELRAKLN
-2373 REELNKKVK
+2373 REVN
-2382 GFVEMTDE
+2382 GFAEMTDE
-2390 NIATAAGKDASL
+2390 NIATAAGKDTTL
-2402 TKTYTMEQIDAAKR
+2402 TKAYTEAQIAAAKQ
-2416 YKQLQAWAEK
+2416 YKQFQAWAEK

-2437 TASDSRAA
+2437 TADDSRAA
-2445 ADKLLKEHPE
+2445 AADLLDAHPE
-2455 FEKWAKDVY
+2455 FEKWAKDVH

-2486 RMKELYPHYVPTYRD
+2486 YMKELYPHYVPTYRD

-2751 FISTMEDTGDVQKA
+2751 FISTMEDTGDVQQA

-2853 YIKDSNILIKIGDDK
+2853 YIKDSNILIKIGDNK

-2900 FADYP
+2900 FAGYP
-2905 SFAIEQLAPNNPLT
+2905 SFAIEQIAPNNPLT

-2929 STNKNW
+2929 STNKTW

-2997 WVLPALSKKAD
+2997 WLLPALSKKAD
-3008 VPTVVKAFVVDSVR
+3008 VPAVVKAFVVDSVR

-3041 ETEFATAA
+3041 ETELATAA

-3069 QIKEIYNS
+3069 QLKEIYNS

-3092 LELRNEIYRNA
+3092 LELRNEIYRKA

-3113 AKSIDSADSDVVKR
+3113 AKSIGSADSDVVKR
-3127 EANRKAFGAEYALKT
+3127 EANRKAFGAEYALKN

-3156 QGVTYD
+3156 HGVTYD
-3162 QYYAAYFATRGITGD
+3162 QYYAAYFAARGITGD

-3191 KKKEA
+3191 KKKDA

-3214 AICVSEK
+3214 AIGVSEK

>member
-1 MGKMTADELR
+1 MDRKTLEQN
-11 RAGEAYRS
+11 Y
-19 ENNGAQKSPVTVSAN
+19 QKSFGA
-34 TEGSGNK
+34 
-41 MTASELRQ
+41 
-49 AGEAYRKANGLS
+49 
-61 DPIYMKSPA
+61 SPA
-70 TVVDKYSTPSTQP
+70 AELEQNYQRSGIDSLVQSVKKATQYNPS
-83 TQAAPST
+83 APST
-90 QPTQAAPAGASS
+90 QPTPAAPAGASS
-102 RKQSEVMQEQVGAL
+102 SKQSDAMKEQLDAI

-129 YMRAGNMQQQAKE
+129 YMRAGNMPQQAKE
-142 QQKIA
+142 QQEIA

-170 EDYNPDEN
+170 EGYNPDEN
-178 KFKAGDAA
+178 KFKAGDAI
-186 LSGVQNAFQSMG
+186 LSGVQNAFQSMR

-210 NQEAQAWEAKRLMDS
+210 NPEAQAWEAKRLMES

-302 VAGNKYADS
+302 AAGNKYADA
-311 YEKYGNTD
+311 YEKYGNTN

-388 AEDVINYAIEKS
+388 AEDVINYAVEKA

-408 DNFGYDMLLG
+408 DNFGYDILLG
-418 ALAGGVF
+418 ALAGGVL
-425 GGGNAAMRSVTYSR
+425 GGGNAAMRSVTYNR
-439 VGKALNASPSA
+439 VGKALNASPAA
-450 VAQQVQEGLEKGAG
+450 VAQQVQEGMEKGAG
-464 TAPAIYAAE
+464 TAPSIYAAE

-481 MVGRLYEANRTFDRE
+481 MVGRLYEANLTYDAE
-496 SGLSKIQGDIT
+496 SGLSKIQNDIT
-507 QISAKEIKA
+507 QVSVNEIKA
-516 MVSDAQALAQAA
+516 MVSKADALAQAA

-542 AITEAQRTESIKTAE
+542 AITDAQRTQSIKTAE
-557 DSVGR
+557 DSVGQT
-562 AFAPTVDNPVNE
+562 FAAAIDNPANA

-599 PAARQA
+599 PVARQA
-605 FSQLTGVQFSG
+605 FSQLTGVQFTG

-638 AVSQAEYAQRV
+638 AISQAEYAQRV

-654 QAAAQ
+654 QAASQ

-670 MQRES
+670 MQLES
-675 EERWLSVEQ
+675 QDRWLSVEQ

-690 DGKRRIKEI
+690 DGKRHIKEI

-715 EIPGSKKKAV
+715 EIPSSKKKAV
-725 ADVNNAAKYLGKTI
+725 AEVDNAAKYLGKTI

-751 YRLANGFRAPDGT
+751 YRLSNGFRAPDGT
-764 IYVNINSRDP
+764 IYVNINAQNP

-797 DTLVENPDYAD
+797 DTLVENPDYAN
-808 MVKGMMN
+808 MVKGMME
-815 AKTELYERNGIELDP
+815 AKTELYERNGIELDQ

-840 ISGDLLGSRDMLEY
+840 ISGDILNSRDMLEY

-887 NRLSESQKA
+887 NRLSEAQRA
-896 LLDGMEGRTESTNSA
+896 LIDGMEGRTGDVTAETDARYSIYESYADDISQWVRDGKPNGMVFVLGNTGPVLQGLGAVESDIYLTSDKLNVIQKDHPEVSDSTIKKIPQILEDPILILRSKGHGKSGSNSRMVVIGAVKADNGQPLLTILDLRPYEKGFLVDDMQKVNSAYTKKNPENFIRGSEIVYADKNRTVPLLRRIGLTIASRELQQSGSIGRITYNGNGVNISGVPFSDIVSTNNYSMQNSA
-911 EDASVKHS
+911 EDAGGKH
-919 LMDIP
+919 
-924 AMDSTGRE
+924 
-932 LSAEQR
+932 
-938 EYFFGS
+938 
-944 KVVDAE
+944 
-950 GRLKP
+950 
-955 VYHGSPA
+955 
-962 VFTEFSPDFMSQHG
+962 
-976 SSEGQGFY
+976 
-984 FTDYKPMA
+984 
-992 EGYQKDGGQ
+992 
-1001 LLEGYLD
+1001 
-1008 IKKPLSDSEI
+1008 
-1018 TLTRAE
+1018 
-1024 VKKLLQA
+1024 
-1031 VDPTGDEVILNYDP
+1031 
-1045 SGGIGYPSKTWYN
+1045 
-1058 RALDA
+1058 
-1063 TVKAAMEYSDSDSE
+1063 
-1077 ILAEI
+1077 
-1082 ANGGAGAGAVLEAA
+1082 
-1096 RNTLGYDG
+1096 
-1104 YIVEGKYDNAT
+1104 
-1115 VYVAFDSSQ
+1115 
-1124 FKNIDNTAPTESKD
+1124 
-1138 IRYSLMDIPAMDSE
+1138 SLMDIPAMDSE

-1175 AGAILDASGR
+1175 NGYDIKAFHGTSRADRVGNVFLPERATSGPMAFFTDNREIAERYSRDKADTSLAYDEEYSDYYTQFRVTRNGKSLSVGDLWKYLPVAERTKIKDAAPHIRFDEDYDKVIYDPTAQHGNGAYDAYELNRNKGNVLNTLVSTWLETGALYDREADFLDVLKLAGLNGVEYRDPDARHEKVYETYLKIRNPFDASNVEQAFYDGLIAWLKR
-1185 RPLHL
+1185 TDISEYQKESAGVDTWDKNSVEPERFLERVASDIEA
-1190 YHGTNTFGYTKFRDG
+1190 GTSH
-1205 VIYATP
+1205 A
-1211 NQSVAAGYGR
+1211 
-1221 TGYAKP
+1221 
-1227 RLVSD
+1227 
-1232 MYVPDDGTM
+1232 
-1241 ETLIKNAKNVL
+1241 
-1252 DWELQETTVNDR
+1252 
-1264 QEAMDA
+1264 
-1270 VKKDADS
+1270 
-1277 IAALVDKVW
+1277 W
-1286 TSDAVDAMEL
+1286 TSIPDYV
-1296 TEEQEN
+1296 T
-1302 ALYNVLS
+1302 
-1309 LPSYISEV
+1309 
-1317 IDDIGTYTTVDEVAY
+1317 AY
-1332 WISRFNDGLP
+1332 
-1342 IIRSYIDENRDS
+1342 
-1354 LKSSPAW
+1354 LKE
-1361 DMARLILGY
+1361 LGY
-1370 DLGDFAIDAEYR
+1370 DGIKDTGGKGDGE
-1382 LLKSYEEDLLTNTNG
+1382 SHT
-1397 SFVSADVVREEV
+1397 
-1409 EKAKDIGS
+1409 
-1417 YTLYGF
+1417 
-1423 AGDRPLVI
+1423 
-1431 DGGGAFWANV
+1431 
-1441 PVDVWGGTY
+1441 VW
-1450 TTDDIVKRAKDEGYT
+1450 IP
-1465 SVLIKNINDVAM
+1465 
-1477 NNYSA
+1477 
-1482 NIKADIY
+1482 
-1489 AFFSPEQV
+1489 FSSEQV
-1497 KSADPVTYDDKG
+1497 KSAEPIVRDDTG
-1509 NVIPLSERFNPDNPD
+1509 NVIPLSERFNN
-1524 IRYSLMDDVYL
+1524 
-1535 DAVKRGDMTTVQQMV
+1535 
-1550 DEAAKAAGYETRL
+1550 
-1563 LHGTSKKFTKF
+1563 
-1574 EATGSKTESP
+1574 
-1584 SAKLG
+1584 
-1589 IWLSDSKRT
+1589 
-1598 AESYSTPQSTD
+1598 
-1609 YNDSNRSEW
+1609 SN
-1618 TRIFNAA
+1618 N
-1625 EEVDKKIPNAVLG
+1625 
-1638 DNNDERFF
+1638 
-1646 AASEGYWNLAELG
+1646 
-1659 KLFKEYLPN
+1659 
-1668 DYKELKERGVFKD
+1668 
-1681 GEKHIRLTRE
+1681 
-1691 TFDKGDNYAVY
+1691 
-1702 KDVIDRQGELLE
+1702 
-1714 WVNDLGRVRIYP
+1714 
-1726 SQLFSIIRNQIY
+1726 
-1738 DGVLRTL
+1738 
-1745 AKGDIEPRIVDAYV
+1745 
-1759 DTRNFAKA
+1759 
-1767 SPPYHEDTQKV
+1767 
-1778 KKIRA
+1778 
-1783 ARSSGKD
+1783 
-1790 GIVFEGMF
+1790 
-1798 DGGERSNHY
+1798 
-1807 VVFDPARIKS
+1807 
-1817 AAPVTYDDNGNVIP
+1817 
-1831 LSERFNRK
+1831 
-1839 NEDIRYSLMEDA
+1839 DIRYSLMEDA
-1851 KYMADID
+1851 QYMADID
-1858 KAVADAAQKA
+1858 KAVSEATAKADEA
-1868 NDELKAAQAQ
+1868 LKAAQAEVKNLRQRLADYRQQ
-1878 VKDLRKQLLE
+1878 V
-1888 MRNRAEYAELQTK
+1888 
-1901 VTERLTVDPI
+1901 
-1911 KAKRDIGRF
+1911 
-1920 LRKNGITNDE
+1920 
-1930 AIKTLTA
+1930 TA
-1937 EIEDAFNSVYR
+1937 E
-1948 GEKTDIDSVAKKV
+1948 AKM
-1961 ADTILKEATIADPLK
+1961 
-1976 AEKADIRKSL
+1976 
-1986 SQRTFVIGEQL
+1986 
-1997 RGDIVH
+1997 
-2003 KYGSLTNFRK
+2003 
-2013 KYGNIIR
+2013 
-2020 IKTRENANVGDGVAF
+2020 
-2035 DVAYSELQSE
+2035 
-2045 FPGIFR
+2045 
-2051 DAETE
+2051 
-2056 WETFENTV
+2056 
-2064 EVADYAKDSERI
+2064 
-2076 PLSYAVD
+2076 
-2083 EEEFARSIT
+2083 
-2092 NQLTDLFWIQKGLVT
+2092 
-2107 EADKAKAKADAA
+2107 
-2119 TENAVAAAVE
+2119 
-2129 AERQRGQKEIAAN
+2129 N
-2142 DRWRDAETKLLTEIA
+2142 DRWREAETKLLA
-2157 AAKEREK
+2157 DMVAAKEREK
-2164 AAKARAEFMAKYDA
+2164 AAKARAEFMQKYDS
-2178 LAKQYRAD
+2178 LSKQYRAD

-2225 QAKSKARLRAAEQKS
+2225 RAKSKARLRTAEQKS
-2240 TTTDDVAKVLTEMPK
+2240 TTTEDVAKVLTEMPK
-2255 KDKETFKAKIAESW
+2255 KDKEAFKAKAAESW

-2279 KDELERFGNEV
+2279 KDELERFGNAV
-2290 GDSRIMYAANNVGQA
+2290 GDSRITYAANNVGQA
-2305 SAAAQYSIGGA
+2305 AAAAQYSIGGA
-2316 GQYDLNGKKIGNK
+2316 GQYDLNGKKIGDK
-2329 NLMQVF
+2329 NLIQVF
-2335 DPAEKAGLTKEFYT
+2335 EPAKKAGLTEEFYT

-2360 SVREKAQKVLSAF
+2360 SVREKAQRQLAELRAK
-2373 REELNKKVK
+2373 LNKEVK
-2382 GFVEMTDE
+2382 GFAEMTDE
-2390 NIATAAGKDASL
+2390 NISTAAGDDAKL
-2402 TKTYTMEQIDAAKR
+2402 RKAYTEEQIAAAKQ
-2416 YKQLQAWAEK
+2416 YKQLQAWTEK

-2437 TASDSRAA
+2437 TADDSRAA
-2445 ADKLLKEHPE
+2445 VADLLDAHPE

-2477 GLVSADMAQ
+2477 GLVSEDMVQ

-2566 RDISEYIQS
+2566 RDVSEYIQN

-2633 SINSTFKKLVTQWNP
+2633 SVNSTFKKLVTQWNP

-2653 NFVRDAQSALYFTH
+2653 NFIRDAQSALYFTH
-2667 YSNATFIKNYGK
+2667 YSNATFVKNYGK

-2711 SDRHHFKNGAVD
+2711 ADRRHFKNATAD
-2723 KVAGGL
+2723 KLLGGL
-2729 NRVIDILSFANEA
+2729 NKAIDILSFANEA

-2751 FISTMEDTGDVQKA
+2751 FISTMEATGDVQQA

-2819 LISRLLI
+2819 LVSRLLI

-2848 KELSN
+2848 KELSD
-2853 YIKDSNILIKIGDDK
+2853 YIKDGNILIKVGDNK
-2868 FIKVPMGR
+2868 FIKIPMGR

-2900 FADYP
+2900 FAGYP
-2905 SFAIEQLAPNNPLT
+2905 SFAIEQIAPNNPLT

-2929 STNKNW
+2929 STNKTW

-3008 VPTVVKAFVVDSVR
+3008 VPAVVKAFVVDSVR

-3041 ETEFATAA
+3041 DTEMATAA

-3069 QIKEIYNS
+3069 QLKEIYNS
-3077 GEKTRKEKMSEARDL
+3077 GEKTRKEKLDEARDL

-3113 AKSIDSADSDVVKR
+3113 AKGIDSADSDVVKR
-3127 EANRKAFGAEYALKT
+3127 EANRKAFGAEYALKN

-3191 KKKEA
+3191 KKKDA

-3214 AICVSEK
+3214 AIGVSEK

>member
-1 MGKMTADELR
+1 MGKVTAEEMQGLMYGNSNNTERSDGSSPEKVSASEMENLM
-11 RAGEAYRS
+11 APYRS
-19 ENNGAQKSPVTVSAN
+19 QEIKHTV
-34 TEGSGNK
+34 
-41 MTASELRQ
+41 
-49 AGEAYRKANGLS
+49 LS
-61 DPIYMKSPA
+61 
-70 TVVDKYSTPSTQP
+70 
-83 TQAAPST
+83 PST

-102 RKQSEVMQEQVGAL
+102 RKQSDAMKQNVDTL
-116 KKQRDDAAIKAGA
+116 KKQRDDALIKAGA
-129 YMRAGNMQQQAKE
+129 YHRAGMKKE
-142 QQKIA
+142 EAEQLDIVNRIYA
-147 NKAAIEYE
+147 DSV
-155 NAYTQWKNQ
+155 
-164 RNAEAV
+164 NAESKYKTQKNIEAT
-170 EDYNPDEN
+170 EDYDPSKN
-178 KFKAGDAA
+178 KFKAGTAAWASLQDFGQSFMQGAGVLSHYLGDGEAAYRQAGTSAKNLMDKGVSPKEAFETAGVVKKDAA
-186 LSGVQNAFQSMG
+186 
-198 QYAAAASSYLSG
+198 
-210 NQEAQAWEAKRLMDS
+210 
-225 GVSGTE
+225 
-231 AVKRAGL
+231 
-238 ADKREIPIT
+238 PIT
-247 DYKTQAELRHEKNV
+247 DYKTVAELKREKDR
-261 ASVGAVEG
+261 ASVGTLEGIGLDAVG
-269 GALQLVNTISNMVP
+269 TVSGMAIP
-283 SLVANAVLPGS
+283 AAVS
-294 GLPVMAAS
+294 AITKSRAAGLLAMATS
-302 VAGNKYADS
+302 SIGHKYAEA
-311 YEKYGNTD
+311 YEKYGD
-319 TAFVLGSA
+319 GDLAFSLALA
-327 AGGASMLTEQFG
+327 AGGATFLTEQLG
-339 GLYGSLGKSAAGQA
+339 GVFGSLGGTKLGQA
-353 VAKKLMAEAPGLY
+353 ATKKLMSEAPGIY
-366 NLANS
+366 VLATS
-371 VGGKWL
+371 TGGKWL

-383 GIEEG
+383 GVEEG
-388 AEDVINYAIEKS
+388 AEDIVNYAVEKS
-400 LTGDSDEM
+400 LTGESDEM
-408 DNFGYDMLLG
+408 DNIGYDMLLG
-418 ALAGGVF
+418 ALAGGVM
-425 GGGNAAMRSVTYSR
+425 GGANAATRAVNYNR
-439 VGKALNASPSA
+439 LGKTLKKSPAA
-450 VAQQVQEGLEKGAG
+450 VQQQIEEGLSKGEG

-473 VQKNPSNQ
+473 AQKKPTPQ
-481 MVGRLYEANRTFDRE
+481 MLGRLFEANQTFDAE
-496 SGLSKIQGDIT
+496 SGLSKIHGDIT
-507 QISAKEIKA
+507 QLSIRELKA
-516 MVSDAQALAQAA
+516 MMNNANAIVQAA
-528 QKLNVEATPQAVAT
+528 ETLGVKPTPESVMTEVFSKQKEAAIRT
-542 AITEAQRTESIKTAE
+542 AQDGVGQDFAQM
-557 DSVGR
+557 
-562 AFAPTVDNPVNE
+562 VDNPANA
-574 GEKAY
+574 GEVAY
-579 NSALAGVAANQG
+579 NSAIQGAPANQS
-591 VAARINND
+591 AAQKVYND
-599 PAARQA
+599 PAARESFAKLAGIEYTGNQA
-605 FSQLTGVQFSG
+605 
-616 NTAQDIAAIE
+616 ADIAAIE
-626 VATQNIAKSGKQ
+626 VATKKLGETGRRV
-638 AVSQAEYAQRV
+638 VSEAEYTERMTE
-649 AAAGE
+649 AAERATAELEAKAEAEADVLE
-654 QAAAQ
+654 Q
-659 FDADMQAQAEQ
+659 
-670 MQRES
+670 ES
-675 EERWLSVEQ
+675 LERWLSIEQ
-684 NTITDV
+684 NTDIDV
-690 DGKRRIKEI
+690 DGKRHVREI

-715 EIPGSKKKAV
+715 EIPNSKKPAV
-725 ADVNNAAKYLGKTI
+725 NAVEGAAKYLGKTI

-788 ADGKYSGMI
+788 SDSKYSGLI

-808 MVKGMMN
+808 MVNGMMN

-887 NRLSESQKA
+887 NRLSEAQKA
-896 LLDGMEGRTESTNSA
+896 LLDGMEGRADSTNSE
-911 EDASVKHS
+911 EDAS
-919 LMDIP
+919 
-924 AMDSTGRE
+924 
-932 LSAEQR
+932 
-938 EYFFGS
+938 
-944 KVVDAE
+944 
-950 GRLKP
+950 
-955 VYHGSPA
+955 
-962 VFTEFSPDFMSQHG
+962 
-976 SSEGQGFY
+976 
-984 FTDYKPMA
+984 
-992 EGYQKDGGQ
+992 
-1001 LLEGYLD
+1001 
-1008 IKKPLSDSEI
+1008 
-1018 TLTRAE
+1018 
-1024 VKKLLQA
+1024 
-1031 VDPTGDEVILNYDP
+1031 
-1045 SGGIGYPSKTWYN
+1045 
-1058 RALDA
+1058 
-1063 TVKAAMEYSDSDSE
+1063 
-1077 ILAEI
+1077 
-1082 ANGGAGAGAVLEAA
+1082 
-1096 RNTLGYDG
+1096 
-1104 YIVEGKYDNAT
+1104 GK
-1115 VYVAFDSSQ
+1115 
-1124 FKNIDNTAPTESKD
+1124 
-1138 IRYSLMDIPAMDSE
+1138 YSLMDIPAMDSE

-1164 AQRLVD
+1164 AKRLVD
-1170 EAAKA
+1170 EAAKENGYTIKA
-1175 AGAILDASGR
+1175 F
-1185 RPLHL
+1185 
-1190 YHGTNTFGYTKFRDG
+1190 HGTSRADRVGNVFLPERATSGPMAFFTDNREIAERYSRDKVDTSLAYDEEYSDYYTQFRVTRNGKSLSIGDLWK
-1205 VIYATP
+1205 YLPMAE
-1211 NQSVAAGYGR
+1211 R
-1221 TGYAKP
+1221 TK
-1227 RLVSD
+1227 
-1232 MYVPDDGTM
+1232 
-1241 ETLIKNAKNVL
+1241 IKNAAPHIRFDEDYDKVIYDPAAQHGNGAYDAYELNRNKGNVL
-1252 DWELQETTVNDR
+1252 NTLVSTWLESGDLYNREADFLDVLRLAGLNDVEYRDPDARREKVYETYLKIRNPFDASNVEQTFYDGLSAWLKSTDISEYERESAGADTWDKNSVEPEQFLERVASDI
-1264 QEAMDA
+1264 EAGTSHA
-1270 VKKDADS
+1270 
-1277 IAALVDKVW
+1277 W
-1286 TSDAVDAMEL
+1286 TSIPDYV
-1296 TEEQEN
+1296 T
-1302 ALYNVLS
+1302 
-1309 LPSYISEV
+1309 
-1317 IDDIGTYTTVDEVAY
+1317 AY
-1332 WISRFNDGLP
+1332 
-1342 IIRSYIDENRDS
+1342 
-1354 LKSSPAW
+1354 LKE
-1361 DMARLILGY
+1361 LGY
-1370 DLGDFAIDAEYR
+1370 DGI
-1382 LLKSYEEDLLTNTNG
+1382 
-1397 SFVSADVVREEV
+1397 
-1409 EKAKDIGS
+1409 KDTG
-1417 YTLYGF
+1417 GK
-1423 AGDRPLVI
+1423 
-1431 DGGGAFWANV
+1431 GGGESHT
-1441 PVDVWGGTY
+1441 VW
-1450 TTDDIVKRAKDEGYT
+1450 IPF
-1465 SVLIKNINDVAM
+1465 
-1477 NNYSA
+1477 YS
-1482 NIKADIY
+1482 
-1489 AFFSPEQV
+1489 EQV
-1497 KSADPVTYDDKG
+1497 KSAEPIVYDDAG
-1509 NVIPLSERFNPDNPD
+1509 NVIPLSERFNN
-1524 IRYSLMDDVYL
+1524 
-1535 DAVKRGDMTTVQQMV
+1535 
-1550 DEAAKAAGYETRL
+1550 
-1563 LHGTSKKFTKF
+1563 
-1574 EATGSKTESP
+1574 
-1584 SAKLG
+1584 
-1589 IWLSDSKRT
+1589 
-1598 AESYSTPQSTD
+1598 
-1609 YNDSNRSEW
+1609 SN
-1618 TRIFNAA
+1618 N
-1625 EEVDKKIPNAVLG
+1625 
-1638 DNNDERFF
+1638 
-1646 AASEGYWNLAELG
+1646 
-1659 KLFKEYLPN
+1659 
-1668 DYKELKERGVFKD
+1668 
-1681 GEKHIRLTRE
+1681 
-1691 TFDKGDNYAVY
+1691 
-1702 KDVIDRQGELLE
+1702 
-1714 WVNDLGRVRIYP
+1714 
-1726 SQLFSIIRNQIY
+1726 
-1738 DGVLRTL
+1738 
-1745 AKGDIEPRIVDAYV
+1745 
-1759 DTRNFAKA
+1759 
-1767 SPPYHEDTQKV
+1767 
-1778 KKIRA
+1778 
-1783 ARSSGKD
+1783 
-1790 GIVFEGMF
+1790 
-1798 DGGERSNHY
+1798 
-1807 VVFDPARIKS
+1807 
-1817 AAPVTYDDNGNVIP
+1817 
-1831 LSERFNRK
+1831 
-1839 NEDIRYSLMEDA
+1839 DIRYSLMEDTQ
-1851 KYMADID
+1851 YMADID
-1858 KAVADAAQKA
+1858 KAVSEATQKA
-1868 NDELKAAQAQ
+1868 DDELKAAQAQ
-1878 VKDLRKQLLE
+1878 VKDLRKQLLK

-1901 VTERLTVDPI
+1901 VTEKLTIDPI
-1911 KAKRDIGRF
+1911 KAKKDIGRF
-1920 LRKNGITNDE
+1920 LRKNGITNE
-1930 AIKTLTA
+1930 ETIKTLTA
-1937 EIEDAFNSVYR
+1937 DIEDAFNSVYR

-1976 AEKADIRKSL
+1976 AEKAAIRKSL
-1986 SQRTFVIGEQL
+1986 SQRTFVFGEQL

-2020 IKTRENANVGDGVAF
+2020 IKTRENAKAGEGVAF

-2051 DAETE
+2051 DALTE

-2064 EVADYAKDSERI
+2064 KAADYAMRSDPVMLADMVDSQ
-2076 PLSYAVD
+2076 
-2083 EEEFARSIT
+2083 EFADSIS
-2092 NQLTDLFWIQKGLVT
+2092 NQLAEIFWNQKNLVT
-2107 EADKAKAKADAA
+2107 EADKAKASADAA
-2119 TENAVAAAVE
+2119 TEKAVSAAVE
-2129 AERQRGQKEIAAN
+2129 AERRRAEKETAAN
-2142 DRWRDAETKLLTEIA
+2142 DRWREAETKLLADMA

-2240 TTTDDVAKVLTEMPK
+2240 TTTEDVAKVLTEIPNK
-2255 KDKETFKAKIAESW
+2255 GKEAFKAKIAESW

-2316 GQYDLNGKKIGNK
+2316 GQYDLNGKKIGDK

-2335 DPAEKAGLTKEFYT
+2335 EPAEKAGLTKEFYT

-2382 GFVEMTDE
+2382 GFAEMTDE

-2437 TASDSRAA
+2437 TAADGRAA

-2477 GLVSADMAQ
+2477 GLVSEDMVQ

-2515 AVNSTIKS
+2515 AVNSTIKA

-2751 FISTMEDTGDVQKA
+2751 FISTMEATGDVQQA

-2840 GLKEDDDY
+2840 GLKEDEDY

-3008 VPTVVKAFVVDSVR
+3008 VPAVVKAFVVDSVR

-3069 QIKEIYNS
+3069 QLKEIYNS
-3077 GEKTRKEKMSEARDL
+3077 GEKTRKEKLEEARGL

-3214 AICVSEK
+3214 AIGVSEK

>member
-1 MGKMTADELR
+1 MDRKTLEQNYQNSIAKSAELEQNYR
-11 RAGEAYRS
+11 RGVGDLARS
-19 ENNGAQKSPVTVSAN
+19 VK
-34 TEGSGNK
+34 
-41 MTASELRQ
+41 Q
-49 AGEAYRKANGLS
+49 ATQYN
-61 DPIYMKSPA
+61 
-70 TVVDKYSTPSTQP
+70 PS
-83 TQAAPST
+83 APST

-102 RKQSEVMQEQVGAL
+102 RKQSDTMKDQLDAIKE
-116 KKQRDDAAIKAGA
+116 QRDDAAIKAGA
-129 YMRAGNMQQQAKE
+129 YMRAGNMQQRAKE

-178 KFKAGDAA
+178 KFKARDAA
-186 LSGVQNAFQSMG
+186 LAGVQNAFQSMR

-210 NQEAQAWEAKRLMDS
+210 NPEAQAWEAKALMEK
-225 GVSGTE
+225 GVDATE
-231 AVKRAGL
+231 AVKQAGL
-238 ADKREIPIT
+238 TDKREIPIT

-302 VAGNKYADS
+302 AAGNKYADA

-366 NLANS
+366 NLSNS

-388 AEDVINYAIEKS
+388 AEDVINYAIEKA

-408 DNFGYDMLLG
+408 DNFGYDILLG
-418 ALAGGVF
+418 ALAGGVL
-425 GGGNAAMRSVTYSR
+425 GGGNAAMRSITYNR
-439 VGKALNASPSA
+439 VGKALNASPTA
-450 VAQQVQEGLEKGAG
+450 VAQQVQEGMEKGAG

-481 MVGRLYEANRTFDRE
+481 MVGRLYEANLTYDAE
-496 SGLSKIQGDIT
+496 SGLSKIQNDIT
-507 QISAKEIKA
+507 QVSIKEIKA
-516 MVSDAQALAQAA
+516 MVSKADALAQAA

-542 AITEAQRTESIKTAE
+542 AITDAQRTQSIKTAE
-557 DSVGR
+557 DSVGQS
-562 AFAPTVDNPVNE
+562 FAAAIDNPANA

-599 PAARQA
+599 PVARQA
-605 FSQLTGVQFSG
+605 FSQLTGVQFTG

-638 AVSQAEYAQRV
+638 AISQAEYAQRV
-649 AAAGE
+649 TAAGE

-670 MQRES
+670 MRQES
-675 EERWLSVEQ
+675 QDRWLSVEQ

-690 DGKRRIKEI
+690 DGKRHIKEI
-699 TNTDVR
+699 TNTDMR
-705 GNTEIGYKKA
+705 GDTEIGYKKA
-715 EIPGSKKKAV
+715 EIPSSKKKAV
-725 ADVNNAAKYLGKTI
+725 AEVDNAAKYLGKTI

-751 YRLANGFRAPDGT
+751 YRLSNGFRAPDGT
-764 IYVNINSRDP
+764 IYVNINAQNP

-788 ADGKYSGMI
+788 ADGKYAGMI
-797 DTLVENPDYAD
+797 DTLVENPDYAN

-815 AKTELYERNGIELDP
+815 AKTELYERNGIELDQS
-830 NAAAEEVAAD
+830 AAAEEVAAD
-840 ISGDLLGSRDMLEY
+840 ISGDILNSQDMLEY

-887 NRLSESQKA
+887 NRLSEAQRA
-896 LLDGMEGRTESTNSA
+896 LIDGMEARSDAEEAGKISYSVMDAAVKSNNRPFAEQFADYKAGKMRPTDLFYLNNTSEYLQAAGLANEPIVMAQSVVTKAQRKATVDTHGHELSDDVILKLPEMIEKPVLLLKSDTVPNSAVVVTAVADSSGSPVIVALHLSRNNGFDVVTRIASLYGKKNSRNFIADQLLRGNLIGYSKKEANRLLHRDGLQLPRRNTAVDFDTISVAQDTDGVNNYSMQNSA
-911 EDASVKHS
+911 EDAGEKHS

-924 AMDSTGRE
+924 ATDSTGRE
-932 LSAEQR
+932 LSAEQQ
-938 EYFFGS
+938 EYFSGS
-944 KVVDAE
+944 RVVDAD

-1031 VDPTGDEVILNYDP
+1031 VDPTGDEVLVNYDP
-1045 SGGIGYPSKTWYN
+1045 AGGMGYPSKAWYN

-1063 TVKAAMEYSDSDSE
+1063 TVKAAMDYSGSDSE

-1124 FKNIDNTAPTESKD
+1124 FKNLDNTTPTESKD
-1138 IRYSLMDIPAMDSE
+1138 IRYSLM
-1152 YSAAVESGNMQE
+1152 
-1164 AQRLVD
+1164 
-1170 EAAKA
+1170 
-1175 AGAILDASGR
+1175 
-1185 RPLHL
+1185 
-1190 YHGTNTFGYTKFRDG
+1190 
-1205 VIYATP
+1205 
-1211 NQSVAAGYGR
+1211 
-1221 TGYAKP
+1221 
-1227 RLVSD
+1227 
-1232 MYVPDDGTM
+1232 
-1241 ETLIKNAKNVL
+1241 
-1252 DWELQETTVNDR
+1252 
-1264 QEAMDA
+1264 
-1270 VKKDADS
+1270 
-1277 IAALVDKVW
+1277 
-1286 TSDAVDAMEL
+1286 
-1296 TEEQEN
+1296 
-1302 ALYNVLS
+1302 
-1309 LPSYISEV
+1309 
-1317 IDDIGTYTTVDEVAY
+1317 
-1332 WISRFNDGLP
+1332 
-1342 IIRSYIDENRDS
+1342 
-1354 LKSSPAW
+1354 
-1361 DMARLILGY
+1361 
-1370 DLGDFAIDAEYR
+1370 
-1382 LLKSYEEDLLTNTNG
+1382 
-1397 SFVSADVVREEV
+1397 
-1409 EKAKDIGS
+1409 
-1417 YTLYGF
+1417 
-1423 AGDRPLVI
+1423 
-1431 DGGGAFWANV
+1431 
-1441 PVDVWGGTY
+1441 
-1450 TTDDIVKRAKDEGYT
+1450 
-1465 SVLIKNINDVAM
+1465 
-1477 NNYSA
+1477 
-1482 NIKADIY
+1482 
-1489 AFFSPEQV
+1489 
-1497 KSADPVTYDDKG
+1497 
-1509 NVIPLSERFNPDNPD
+1509 
-1524 IRYSLMDDVYL
+1524 
-1535 DAVKRGDMTTVQQMV
+1535 
-1550 DEAAKAAGYETRL
+1550 
-1563 LHGTSKKFTKF
+1563 
-1574 EATGSKTESP
+1574 
-1584 SAKLG
+1584 
-1589 IWLSDSKRT
+1589 
-1598 AESYSTPQSTD
+1598 
-1609 YNDSNRSEW
+1609 
-1618 TRIFNAA
+1618 
-1625 EEVDKKIPNAVLG
+1625 
-1638 DNNDERFF
+1638 
-1646 AASEGYWNLAELG
+1646 
-1659 KLFKEYLPN
+1659 
-1668 DYKELKERGVFKD
+1668 
-1681 GEKHIRLTRE
+1681 
-1691 TFDKGDNYAVY
+1691 
-1702 KDVIDRQGELLE
+1702 
-1714 WVNDLGRVRIYP
+1714 
-1726 SQLFSIIRNQIY
+1726 
-1738 DGVLRTL
+1738 
-1745 AKGDIEPRIVDAYV
+1745 
-1759 DTRNFAKA
+1759 
-1767 SPPYHEDTQKV
+1767 
-1778 KKIRA
+1778 
-1783 ARSSGKD
+1783 
-1790 GIVFEGMF
+1790 
-1798 DGGERSNHY
+1798 
-1807 VVFDPARIKS
+1807 
-1817 AAPVTYDDNGNVIP
+1817 
-1831 LSERFNRK
+1831 
-1839 NEDIRYSLMEDA
+1839 EDA
-1851 KYMADID
+1851 QYMADID
-1858 KAVADAAQKA
+1858 KAVSEATAKADE
-1868 NDELKAAQAQ
+1868 ELKAAQAQ

-1901 VTERLTVDPI
+1901 VTEKPTIDPI
-1911 KAKRDIGRF
+1911 KAKKDISQF
-1920 LRKNGITNDE
+1920 LRKNGITNEDT
-1930 AIKTLTA
+1930 INTLTA

-1948 GEKTDIDSVAKKV
+1948 WEKTDIDAAAKKT
-1961 ADTILKEATIADPLK
+1961 ADAILKEATVADPLK

-1997 RGDIVH
+1997 RGDIVR
-2003 KYGSLTNFRK
+2003 KYGSLSNFRK
-2013 KYGNIIR
+2013 KYGNLIR
-2020 IKTRENANVGDGVAF
+2020 IKTRENAKAGEGVAF

-2051 DAETE
+2051 DAATE
-2056 WETFENTV
+2056 WETFANTIEAANYAMRSEPV
-2064 EVADYAKDSERI
+2064 PLADMVDS
-2076 PLSYAVD
+2076 
-2083 EEEFARSIT
+2083 EEFADSVS
-2092 NQLTDLFWIQKGLVT
+2092 NQLAEMLWNQKNLVT

-2119 TENAVAAAVE
+2119 TEKAVNAAVE
-2129 AERQRGQKEIAAN
+2129 AERQRAQKETAAN
-2142 DRWRDAETKLLTEIA
+2142 DRWREAETKLLADMA

-2164 AAKARAEFMAKYDA
+2164 AAKARAEFMQKYDT
-2178 LAKQYRAD
+2178 LSKQYRAD

-2191 QQAQEKYNEKLTEAK
+2191 QQARAQYDEKLAEAK

-2225 QAKSKARLRAAEQKS
+2225 QAKSKARLRASEQKS
-2240 TTTDDVAKVLTEMPK
+2240 TTTEDVAKVLAEMPK
-2255 KDKETFKAKIAESW
+2255 KDKEAFKAKAAESW

-2279 KDELERFGNEV
+2279 KDELERFGNAV
-2290 GDSRIMYAANNVGQA
+2290 GDNRITYAANNVGQA
-2305 SAAAQYSIGGA
+2305 AAAAQYSIGGA
-2316 GQYDLNGKKIGNK
+2316 GQYDLNGKKISDK
-2329 NLMQVF
+2329 NLTQVF
-2335 DPAEKAGLTKEFYT
+2335 EPAKKAGLTEEFYT

-2360 SVREKAQKVLSAF
+2360 SVREKAQQQLAELRAK
-2373 REELNKKVK
+2373 LNKEVK
-2382 GFVEMTDE
+2382 GFAEMTDE
-2390 NIATAAGKDASL
+2390 NISAAAGKDAAL
-2402 TKTYTMEQIDAAKR
+2402 AKAYTKEQIAAAKQ
-2416 YKQLQAWAEK
+2416 YKQFQAWAEK

-2437 TASDSRAA
+2437 TADDSRAA
-2445 ADKLLKEHPE
+2445 AADLLDAHPE

-2477 GLVSADMAQ
+2477 GLVSEDMVQ

-2523 AKGGNQDI
+2523 AKGGNQNI

-2566 RDISEYIQS
+2566 RDVSEYIQN

-2633 SINSTFKKLVTQWNP
+2633 SVNSTFKKLVTQWNP

-2653 NFVRDAQSALYFTH
+2653 NFIRDAQSALYFTH

-2711 SDRHHFKNGAVD
+2711 ADRRHFKNATAD
-2723 KVAGGL
+2723 KLLGGL
-2729 NRVIDILSFANEA
+2729 NKAIDILSFANEA

-2751 FISTMEDTGDVQKA
+2751 FISTMEATGDVQQA

-2819 LISRLLI
+2819 LVSRLLI

-2848 KELSN
+2848 KELSD
-2853 YIKDSNILIKIGDDK
+2853 YIKDSNILIKIGDNK

-2900 FADYP
+2900 FAGYP
-2905 SFAIEQLAPNNPLT
+2905 SFAIEQIAPNNPLT

-2929 STNKNW
+2929 STNKTW

-3008 VPTVVKAFVVDSVR
+3008 VPAVVKAFVVDSVR

-3041 ETEFATAA
+3041 DTEMATAA

-3069 QIKEIYNS
+3069 QLKEIYNS
-3077 GEKTRKEKMSEARDL
+3077 GEKTRKEKLDEARDL

-3113 AKSIDSADSDVVKR
+3113 AKGIDSADSDVVKR
-3127 EANRKAFGAEYALKT
+3127 EANRKAFGAEYALKN

-3191 KKKEA
+3191 KKKDA

-3214 AICVSEK
+3214 AIGVSEK

>member
-1 MGKMTADELR
+1 MDRKTLEQN
-11 RAGEAYRS
+11 Y
-19 ENNGAQKSPVTVSAN
+19 QKSFGA
-34 TEGSGNK
+34 
-41 MTASELRQ
+41 
-49 AGEAYRKANGLS
+49 
-61 DPIYMKSPA
+61 SPA
-70 TVVDKYSTPSTQP
+70 AELEQNYQRSGIDSLVQAVKKATQYNPSS
-83 TQAAPST
+83 PST

-102 RKQSEVMQEQVGAL
+102 RKQSDAMKEQLDAI

-129 YMRAGNMQQQAKE
+129 YMRAGNMPQQAKE
-142 QQKIA
+142 QQEIA

-170 EDYNPDEN
+170 EGYNPDEN
-178 KFKAGDAA
+178 KFKAGDAV
-186 LSGVQNAFQSMG
+186 LSGVQNAFQSMR
-198 QYAAAASSYLSG
+198 QYAAAASSYLSS
-210 NQEAQAWEAKRLMDS
+210 NPEAQAWEAKRLMES

-302 VAGNKYADS
+302 AAGNKYADA

-353 VAKKLMAEAPGLY
+353 VAKKLMTEAPGLY

-388 AEDVINYAIEKS
+388 AEDVINYAIEKA

-418 ALAGGVF
+418 ALAGGVL

-439 VGKALNASPSA
+439 VGKALNASPAA
-450 VAQQVQEGLEKGAG
+450 VAQQVHEGMEKGAG

-481 MVGRLYEANRTFDRE
+481 MVGRLYEANLTYDAE
-496 SGLSKIQGDIT
+496 SGLSKIQNDIT
-507 QISAKEIKA
+507 QVSINEIKA
-516 MVSDAQALAQAA
+516 MVSKADALAQAA

-542 AITEAQRTESIKTAE
+542 AITDAQRTQSIKTAE

-562 AFAPTVDNPVNE
+562 AFAPTVDNPANA

-638 AVSQAEYAQRV
+638 AISQAEYAQRV
-649 AAAGE
+649 AAAGK

-659 FDADMQAQAEQ
+659 FDVDMQAQAEQ

-675 EERWLSVEQ
+675 DERWLSVEQ

-690 DGKRRIKEI
+690 DGKRHIKEI
-699 TNTDVR
+699 ANTDVR

-715 EIPGSKKKAV
+715 EILGSKKKAV
-725 ADVNNAAKYLGKTI
+725 AEVNNAAKYLGKTI
-739 VWYEGALQVNGQ
+739 VWFEGAVQVNGQ
-751 YRLANGFRAPDGT
+751 YRLTNGYRAPDGT

-788 ADGKYSGMI
+788 ADSKYSGLI

-808 MVKGMMN
+808 MVNGMMN

-896 LLDGMEGRTESTNSA
+896 LLDGMEGKAETGVNGSESFSLIDVAPNGMEIYETSLATQQLSESQKKKQYLALIKNQYRGRTARLERNGHVVYVRPDIQEAGKPIYGDRRSTANGAKALRNSLADGDVFDLLENAEYDRSSRDTKNHKNADYFDYYVKTVQIDGKVYDLVADVKRAYGNSDGLYYTLYLVDNATKKAVVSQRPQTLGSSEPITASEMGSNSFSADMVPQSDTAVNNYSMQNSA
-911 EDASVKHS
+911 EDASGKHS

-938 EYFFGS
+938 EYFLGS

-1031 VDPTGDEVILNYDP
+1031 VDPTGDEVLVNYDP
-1045 SGGIGYPSKTWYN
+1045 AGGIGYPSKTWYN
-1058 RALDA
+1058 RAMDA

-1082 ANGGAGAGAVLEAA
+1082 ANGGAGTGAVLEAA

-1138 IRYSLMDIPAMDSE
+1138 IRYSLM
-1152 YSAAVESGNMQE
+1152 
-1164 AQRLVD
+1164 
-1170 EAAKA
+1170 
-1175 AGAILDASGR
+1175 
-1185 RPLHL
+1185 
-1190 YHGTNTFGYTKFRDG
+1190 
-1205 VIYATP
+1205 
-1211 NQSVAAGYGR
+1211 
-1221 TGYAKP
+1221 
-1227 RLVSD
+1227 
-1232 MYVPDDGTM
+1232 
-1241 ETLIKNAKNVL
+1241 
-1252 DWELQETTVNDR
+1252 
-1264 QEAMDA
+1264 
-1270 VKKDADS
+1270 
-1277 IAALVDKVW
+1277 
-1286 TSDAVDAMEL
+1286 
-1296 TEEQEN
+1296 
-1302 ALYNVLS
+1302 
-1309 LPSYISEV
+1309 
-1317 IDDIGTYTTVDEVAY
+1317 
-1332 WISRFNDGLP
+1332 
-1342 IIRSYIDENRDS
+1342 
-1354 LKSSPAW
+1354 
-1361 DMARLILGY
+1361 
-1370 DLGDFAIDAEYR
+1370 
-1382 LLKSYEEDLLTNTNG
+1382 
-1397 SFVSADVVREEV
+1397 
-1409 EKAKDIGS
+1409 
-1417 YTLYGF
+1417 
-1423 AGDRPLVI
+1423 
-1431 DGGGAFWANV
+1431 
-1441 PVDVWGGTY
+1441 
-1450 TTDDIVKRAKDEGYT
+1450 
-1465 SVLIKNINDVAM
+1465 
-1477 NNYSA
+1477 
-1482 NIKADIY
+1482 
-1489 AFFSPEQV
+1489 
-1497 KSADPVTYDDKG
+1497 
-1509 NVIPLSERFNPDNPD
+1509 
-1524 IRYSLMDDVYL
+1524 
-1535 DAVKRGDMTTVQQMV
+1535 
-1550 DEAAKAAGYETRL
+1550 
-1563 LHGTSKKFTKF
+1563 
-1574 EATGSKTESP
+1574 
-1584 SAKLG
+1584 
-1589 IWLSDSKRT
+1589 
-1598 AESYSTPQSTD
+1598 
-1609 YNDSNRSEW
+1609 
-1618 TRIFNAA
+1618 
-1625 EEVDKKIPNAVLG
+1625 
-1638 DNNDERFF
+1638 
-1646 AASEGYWNLAELG
+1646 
-1659 KLFKEYLPN
+1659 
-1668 DYKELKERGVFKD
+1668 
-1681 GEKHIRLTRE
+1681 
-1691 TFDKGDNYAVY
+1691 
-1702 KDVIDRQGELLE
+1702 
-1714 WVNDLGRVRIYP
+1714 
-1726 SQLFSIIRNQIY
+1726 
-1738 DGVLRTL
+1738 
-1745 AKGDIEPRIVDAYV
+1745 
-1759 DTRNFAKA
+1759 
-1767 SPPYHEDTQKV
+1767 
-1778 KKIRA
+1778 
-1783 ARSSGKD
+1783 
-1790 GIVFEGMF
+1790 
-1798 DGGERSNHY
+1798 
-1807 VVFDPARIKS
+1807 
-1817 AAPVTYDDNGNVIP
+1817 
-1831 LSERFNRK
+1831 
-1839 NEDIRYSLMEDA
+1839 EDA
-1851 KYMADID
+1851 QYMADID
-1858 KAVADAAQKA
+1858 RAVSEATAKA
-1868 NDELKAAQAQ
+1868 DEALKAAQSE
-1878 VKDLRKQLLE
+1878 VKNLRQQLADY
-1888 MRNRAEYAELQTK
+1888 RQQA
-1901 VTERLTVDPI
+1901 
-1911 KAKRDIGRF
+1911 
-1920 LRKNGITNDE
+1920 
-1930 AIKTLTA
+1930 TA
-1937 EIEDAFNSVYR
+1937 E
-1948 GEKTDIDSVAKKV
+1948 AKM
-1961 ADTILKEATIADPLK
+1961 
-1976 AEKADIRKSL
+1976 
-1986 SQRTFVIGEQL
+1986 
-1997 RGDIVH
+1997 
-2003 KYGSLTNFRK
+2003 
-2013 KYGNIIR
+2013 
-2020 IKTRENANVGDGVAF
+2020 
-2035 DVAYSELQSE
+2035 
-2045 FPGIFR
+2045 
-2051 DAETE
+2051 
-2056 WETFENTV
+2056 
-2064 EVADYAKDSERI
+2064 
-2076 PLSYAVD
+2076 
-2083 EEEFARSIT
+2083 
-2092 NQLTDLFWIQKGLVT
+2092 
-2107 EADKAKAKADAA
+2107 
-2119 TENAVAAAVE
+2119 
-2129 AERQRGQKEIAAN
+2129 N
-2142 DRWRDAETKLLTEIA
+2142 DRWREAETKLLADMA

-2164 AAKARAEFMAKYDA
+2164 AAKARAEFMQKYDS
-2178 LAKQYRAD
+2178 LSKQYRTD

-2206 DEFNRRRTQDR
+2206 DEFNRRRAQDR

-2225 QAKSKARLRAAEQKS
+2225 RAKSKARLRTAEQKS
-2240 TTTDDVAKVLTEMPK
+2240 TTTEDVAKVLTEMPK
-2255 KDKETFKAKIAESW
+2255 KDKETFKEKAAESW

-2316 GQYDLNGKKIGNK
+2316 GQYDLNGKKIGDK

-2335 DPAEKAGLTKEFYT
+2335 EPAKKAGLTDEFYT

-2360 SVREKAQKVLSAF
+2360 SVREKAQRQLAELRAKLN
-2373 REELNKKVK
+2373 REVN
-2382 GFVEMTDE
+2382 GFAEMTDE
-2390 NIATAAGKDASL
+2390 NISTAAGKDTTL
-2402 TKTYTMEQIDAAKR
+2402 TKAYTEAQIAAAKQ
-2416 YKQLQAWAEK
+2416 YKQFQAWAEK

-2437 TASDSRAA
+2437 TADDSRAA
-2445 ADKLLKEHPE
+2445 AADLLDAHPE

-2486 RMKELYPHYVPTYRD
+2486 YMKELYPHYVPTYRD

-2531 MPLIDSIARQTLQT
+2531 IPLIDSIARQTLQT

-2584 LDADSAENLKN
+2584 LDSDSAENLKN
-2595 TLRIWVDGKPVT
+2595 TLRIWVGGKPVT

-2622 QSNSFGMKALR
+2622 QSISFGMKALR

-2751 FISTMEDTGDVQKA
+2751 FISTMEATGDVQQA

-2853 YIKDSNILIKIGDDK
+2853 YIKDSNILIKIGDNK

-2900 FADYP
+2900 FAGYP
-2905 SFAIEQLAPNNPLT
+2905 SFAIEQIAPNNPLT

-2929 STNKNW
+2929 STNKTW

-2963 WLGEIT
+2963 LLGEIT

-2997 WVLPALSKKAD
+2997 WLLPTLSKKAD
-3008 VPTVVKAFVVDSVR
+3008 VPAVVKAFVVDSVR

-3069 QIKEIYNS
+3069 QLKEIYNS
-3077 GEKTRKEKMSEARDL
+3077 GEKTRKEKREEARDL
-3092 LELRNEIYRNA
+3092 LELRNEIYRKA

-3113 AKSIDSADSDVVKR
+3113 AKSIGSADSDVVKR

-3162 QYYAAYFATRGITGD
+3162 QYYAAYFAARGITGD
-3177 KDENGKTITNSASR
+3177 KDGDGKTIQLSSSR
-3191 KKKEA
+3191 KKKAA

-3201 PNATTKQKHLLYE
+3201 PGASTKQKHLLYE
-3214 AICVSEK
+3214 ALEVSEK

>member
-1 MGKMTADELR
+1 MDRKTLERNYKKSNGTPKAAEL
-11 RAGEAYRS
+11 EQNY
-19 ENNGAQKSPVTVSAN
+19 QKSGMDRLAQAMQSAILN
-34 TEGSGNK
+34 T
-41 MTASELRQ
+41 
-49 AGEAYRKANGLS
+49 
-61 DPIYMKSPA
+61 
-70 TVVDKYSTPSTQP
+70 
-83 TQAAPST
+83 APSPSK
-90 QPTQAAPAGASS
+90 QQDAAPAGASS
-102 RKQSEVMQEQVGAL
+102 RKQSDIMKEQLDAI
-116 KKQRDDAAIKAGA
+116 KAQRDDAAIKAGA
-129 YMRAGNMQQQAKE
+129 YRRAGNMAEQAKE

-147 NKAAIEYE
+147 NKASIEYE

-178 KFKAGDAA
+178 KFKAVDAA
-186 LSGVQNAFQSMG
+186 ISGVQNAFQSMG

-210 NQEAQAWEAKRLMDS
+210 NPEAQAWEAKRLMES

-261 ASVGAVEG
+261 ASVGAFEG

-294 GLPVMAAS
+294 GLPMMAAS
-302 VAGNKYADS
+302 AAGNKYVDA

-319 TAFVLGSA
+319 MAFALGSA
-327 AGGASMLTEQFG
+327 AGAASMLTEQLG
-339 GLYGSLGKSAAGQA
+339 GVYGKMGGTKLGQA
-353 VAKKLMAEAPGLY
+353 VSKKLMSEAPGLY
-366 NLANS
+366 SVANS

-377 RDALSE
+377 RDAISE
-383 GIEEG
+383 GVEEG
-388 AEDVINYAIEKS
+388 AEDIVNYAIEKS
-400 LTGDSDEM
+400 LTGESDEM

-418 ALAGGVF
+418 ALAGGVL
-425 GGGNAAMRSVTYSR
+425 GGGNAAMRSVTYNR
-439 VGKALNASPSA
+439 LGKALNASPAA
-450 VAQQVQEGLEKGAG
+450 VAQQVQEGVEKGAG

-481 MVGRLYEANRTFDRE
+481 MVGRLYEANLTYDAE
-496 SGLSKIQGDIT
+496 SGLSKIQNDIT
-507 QISAKEIKA
+507 HVSINEIKA
-516 MVSDAQALAQAA
+516 MVSKADALAQAA

-542 AITEAQRTESIKTAE
+542 AITDAQRTQSIKTAE
-557 DSVGR
+557 GSVEQ
-562 AFAPTVDNPVNE
+562 AFAPTVDNPANA

-638 AVSQAEYAQRV
+638 AISQAEYAQRV

-654 QAAAQ
+654 QAATQ

-670 MQRES
+670 MQQES
-675 EERWLSVEQ
+675 LDRWLSVEQ

-715 EIPGSKKKAV
+715 EILGSKKKAV
-725 ADVNNAAKYLGKTI
+725 AEVNNAAKYLGKTI
-739 VWYEGALQVNGQ
+739 VWFEGAVQVNGQ
-751 YRLANGFRAPDGT
+751 YRLTNGYRAPDGT
-764 IYVNINSRDP
+764 IYVNINSHDP

-788 ADGKYSGMI
+788 ADSKYSGLI

-887 NRLSESQKA
+887 NRLSEAQRA
-896 LLDGMEGRTESTNSA
+896 LIDGMEDGARNTFADPAIGEDVKYSIREEAPPEKTILGYKVFVVKDGKLYPPMVANPNAEDTPVGVWLNADIGERAPDSKTGRMQVKAGGKGTQGGSGSLAFRPGWHLGEVPVASQFDRLNPETGKKELFPSNFVWAECLVAADIDYQEEAMSYGYTKSGKFQHSLAGLPKLPVNGYYKYRTNPRPDTVPWLITGAMKVNRILSDSDVAQILESKGITPPKRQGGEKTLEQLGLGKYADGKFSLIGVSNDGLEIYETSLATQQLSESQKKKQYLALIKNQYRGKTARLERNGHVVYVRPDIQEAGKPIYGDRRSTANGAKALRNSLADGDVFDLLENAEYDRSSRDTKNHKNADYFDYYVKTVQIDGKVYDLVADVKRAYGNSDGLYYTLHLVDNATKKAVVSQRPQTLGSSEPITASEMGSNSFSADMVPQSDTAVNNYSMQNSA
-911 EDASVKHS
+911 VDASGKHS

-1031 VDPTGDEVILNYDP
+1031 VDPTGDEVLVNYDP
-1045 SGGIGYPSKTWYN
+1045 AGGMGYPSKAWYN

-1063 TVKAAMEYSDSDSE
+1063 TVNAAMDYSNSDSE

-1082 ANGGAGAGAVLEAA
+1082 ANGGAGSGVVLEAA
-1096 RNTLGYDG
+1096 RNRLGYDG
-1104 YIVEGKYDNAT
+1104 YIVEGKYDNAA

-1124 FKNIDNTAPTESKD
+1124 FKNIDNTNPTESKD
-1138 IRYSLMDIPAMDSE
+1138 IRYSLM
-1152 YSAAVESGNMQE
+1152 
-1164 AQRLVD
+1164 
-1170 EAAKA
+1170 
-1175 AGAILDASGR
+1175 
-1185 RPLHL
+1185 
-1190 YHGTNTFGYTKFRDG
+1190 
-1205 VIYATP
+1205 
-1211 NQSVAAGYGR
+1211 
-1221 TGYAKP
+1221 
-1227 RLVSD
+1227 
-1232 MYVPDDGTM
+1232 
-1241 ETLIKNAKNVL
+1241 
-1252 DWELQETTVNDR
+1252 
-1264 QEAMDA
+1264 
-1270 VKKDADS
+1270 
-1277 IAALVDKVW
+1277 
-1286 TSDAVDAMEL
+1286 
-1296 TEEQEN
+1296 
-1302 ALYNVLS
+1302 
-1309 LPSYISEV
+1309 
-1317 IDDIGTYTTVDEVAY
+1317 
-1332 WISRFNDGLP
+1332 
-1342 IIRSYIDENRDS
+1342 
-1354 LKSSPAW
+1354 
-1361 DMARLILGY
+1361 
-1370 DLGDFAIDAEYR
+1370 
-1382 LLKSYEEDLLTNTNG
+1382 
-1397 SFVSADVVREEV
+1397 
-1409 EKAKDIGS
+1409 
-1417 YTLYGF
+1417 
-1423 AGDRPLVI
+1423 
-1431 DGGGAFWANV
+1431 
-1441 PVDVWGGTY
+1441 
-1450 TTDDIVKRAKDEGYT
+1450 
-1465 SVLIKNINDVAM
+1465 
-1477 NNYSA
+1477 
-1482 NIKADIY
+1482 
-1489 AFFSPEQV
+1489 
-1497 KSADPVTYDDKG
+1497 
-1509 NVIPLSERFNPDNPD
+1509 
-1524 IRYSLMDDVYL
+1524 
-1535 DAVKRGDMTTVQQMV
+1535 
-1550 DEAAKAAGYETRL
+1550 
-1563 LHGTSKKFTKF
+1563 
-1574 EATGSKTESP
+1574 
-1584 SAKLG
+1584 
-1589 IWLSDSKRT
+1589 
-1598 AESYSTPQSTD
+1598 
-1609 YNDSNRSEW
+1609 
-1618 TRIFNAA
+1618 
-1625 EEVDKKIPNAVLG
+1625 
-1638 DNNDERFF
+1638 
-1646 AASEGYWNLAELG
+1646 
-1659 KLFKEYLPN
+1659 
-1668 DYKELKERGVFKD
+1668 
-1681 GEKHIRLTRE
+1681 
-1691 TFDKGDNYAVY
+1691 
-1702 KDVIDRQGELLE
+1702 
-1714 WVNDLGRVRIYP
+1714 
-1726 SQLFSIIRNQIY
+1726 
-1738 DGVLRTL
+1738 
-1745 AKGDIEPRIVDAYV
+1745 
-1759 DTRNFAKA
+1759 
-1767 SPPYHEDTQKV
+1767 
-1778 KKIRA
+1778 
-1783 ARSSGKD
+1783 
-1790 GIVFEGMF
+1790 
-1798 DGGERSNHY
+1798 
-1807 VVFDPARIKS
+1807 
-1817 AAPVTYDDNGNVIP
+1817 
-1831 LSERFNRK
+1831 
-1839 NEDIRYSLMEDA
+1839 EDA
-1851 KYMADID
+1851 QYMADID

-1868 NDELKAAQAQ
+1868 DDELKAAQAQ

-1901 VTERLTVDPI
+1901 VTEKPTVDPI

-1930 AIKTLTA
+1930 TIKTLTA

-1948 GEKTDIDSVAKKV
+1948 WEKTDVDSAAKKA
-1961 ADTILKEATIADPLK
+1961 ADAILKEATIADPLK
-1976 AEKADIRKSL
+1976 VEKADIRKSL

-1997 RGDIVH
+1997 RGDIVR

-2020 IKTRENANVGDGVAF
+2020 IKTRENARAGDGVAF

-2051 DAETE
+2051 DAATE

-2064 EVADYAKDSERI
+2064 DAADYAKNSERI
-2076 PLSYAVD
+2076 PLAYAVD
-2083 EEEFARSIT
+2083 EEEFAESIT
-2092 NQLTDLFWIQKGLVT
+2092 NQLTDLLWNQKELVT

-2119 TENAVAAAVE
+2119 TEKAVNSAVE
-2129 AERQRGQKEIAAN
+2129 AERQRAQKETAAN
-2142 DRWRDAETKLLTEIA
+2142 DRWREAETKLLADMA

-2225 QAKSKARLRAAEQKS
+2225 RAKSKARLRTAEQKS
-2240 TTTDDVAKVLTEMPK
+2240 TTTEDIAKVLTEMPK
-2255 KDKETFKAKIAESW
+2255 KDKETFKAKAAENW

-2316 GQYDLNGKKIGNK
+2316 GQYDLNGKKIGDK

-2335 DPAEKAGLTKEFYT
+2335 EPAKKAGLTDEFYT

-2360 SVREKAQKVLSAF
+2360 SVREKAQRQLAELRAKLN
-2373 REELNKKVK
+2373 REVN
-2382 GFVEMTDE
+2382 GFAEMTEE
-2390 NIATAAGKDASL
+2390 NIATAAGKDTTL
-2402 TKTYTMEQIDAAKR
+2402 TKSYTEAQIAAAKQ
-2416 YKQLQAWAEK
+2416 YKQFQAWAEK

-2437 TASDSRAA
+2437 TADDSRAA
-2445 ADKLLKEHPE
+2445 AADLLDAHPE

-2486 RMKELYPHYVPTYRD
+2486 YMKELYPHYVPTYRD

-2584 LDADSAENLKN
+2584 LDADSADNLKN
-2595 TLRIWVDGKPVT
+2595 TLRILVDGKPVT

-2633 SINSTFKKLVTQWNP
+2633 SISSTFKKLVTQWNP

-2729 NRVIDILSFANEA
+2729 NRVINILSFANEA

-2751 FISTMEDTGDVQKA
+2751 FISTMEATGDVQQA

-2853 YIKDSNILIKIGDDK
+2853 YIKDSNILIKVGDNK
-2868 FIKVPMGR
+2868 FIKIPMGR

-2888 WRWLKGEPASSA
+2888 WRWLKGESASSA
-2900 FADYP
+2900 FAGYP
-2905 SFAIEQLAPNNPLT
+2905 SFAVEQLAPNNPLT

-2929 STNKNW
+2929 STNKTW

-2997 WVLPALSKKAD
+2997 WLLPALSKKAD
-3008 VPTVVKAFVVDSVR
+3008 VPAVVKAFVVDSVR

-3069 QIKEIYNS
+3069 QLKEIYNS

-3092 LELRNEIYRNA
+3092 LELRNEIYRKA

-3113 AKSIDSADSDVVKR
+3113 AKGINSADSDVVKR

-3162 QYYAAYFATRGITGD
+3162 QYYAAYFAARGIVGD
-3177 KDENGKTITNSASR
+3177 KGDNGKTISGSASR
-3191 KKKEA
+3191 KKKAA

-3201 PNATTKQKHLLYE
+3201 PGATTKQKHLLYE
-3214 AICVSEK
+3214 ALGVSEK

>member
-1 MGKMTADELR
+1 MDRKTLEQN
-11 RAGEAYRS
+11 Y
-19 ENNGAQKSPVTVSAN
+19 QKSFGA
-34 TEGSGNK
+34 
-41 MTASELRQ
+41 
-49 AGEAYRKANGLS
+49 
-61 DPIYMKSPA
+61 SPA
-70 TVVDKYSTPSTQP
+70 AELEQNYQRSGIDSLVQSVKKATQYNPS
-83 TQAAPST
+83 APST

-102 RKQSEVMQEQVGAL
+102 RKQSDAMKEQL
-116 KKQRDDAAIKAGA
+116 DTIKKQRDDAAIKAGA
-129 YMRAGNMQQQAKE
+129 YMRAGNMPQQAKE

-178 KFKAGDAA
+178 NFKAGDAA
-186 LSGVQNAFQSMG
+186 LAGVQNAFQNMR

-210 NQEAQAWEAKRLMDS
+210 NPEVQAWEAKRLMES

-302 VAGNKYADS
+302 AAGNKYADA

-339 GLYGSLGKSAAGQA
+339 GLYGSLGKSAAWQA

-388 AEDVINYAIEKS
+388 AEDVINYAIEKA

-408 DNFGYDMLLG
+408 DNFGYDILLG
-418 ALAGGVF
+418 ALAGGVL

-439 VGKALNASPSA
+439 VGKALNASPAA
-450 VAQQVQEGLEKGAG
+450 VAQQVQEGMEKGAG
-464 TAPAIYAAE
+464 TAPAIYATE
-473 VQKNPSNQ
+473 VQKNPSSQ
-481 MVGRLYEANRTFDRE
+481 MVGRLYEANLTYDAE
-496 SGLSKIQGDIT
+496 SGLSKIQNDIT
-507 QISAKEIKA
+507 QVSINEIKA
-516 MVSDAQALAQAA
+516 MVSKADALAQAA

-542 AITEAQRTESIKTAE
+542 AITDAQRTQSIKTAE
-557 DSVGR
+557 GSVGQ
-562 AFAPTVDNPVNE
+562 AFAPTVDNPANA

-638 AVSQAEYAQRV
+638 AISQAEYAQRV

-675 EERWLSVEQ
+675 DERWLSVEQ

-715 EIPGSKKKAV
+715 EILGSKKKTV
-725 ADVNNAAKYLGKTI
+725 AEVNNAAKYLGKTI
-739 VWYEGALQVNGQ
+739 VWFEGAVQVNGQ
-751 YRLANGFRAPDGT
+751 YRLTNGYRAPDGT

-788 ADGKYSGMI
+788 ADSKYSGMI

-815 AKTELYERNGIELDP
+815 AKTELYERNGIDLDP
-830 NAAAEEVAAD
+830 DAAAEEVAAD

-887 NRLSESQKA
+887 NRLSEAQRA
-896 LLDGMEGRTESTNSA
+896 LIDGIEGRTEAEEAGKISYSLMREAVEKNNRPFAEQFADYKAGKMKPTELFALGNTSQYLQAAGIGNEPIVMAQSVVAKAQRKAKVDTHGHNLSDNVLLKLPEMLDKPVLLLKSDTVPNAAVIVTSTADSDGNPIVVALHLSRSEGFDIVTRVASLYGKENSRDFLAEQMLRGNLLGYSKKEANRLLHRDGLQLPRRNPAVDFDTISVAQDTDAVNNYSMQNSA
-911 EDASVKHS
+911 EDASGKHS

-1031 VDPTGDEVILNYDP
+1031 VDPTGDEVLVNYDP
-1045 SGGIGYPSKTWYN
+1045 AGGIGYPSKTWYN
-1058 RALDA
+1058 RALDS
-1063 TVKAAMEYSDSDSE
+1063 TVKAAMDYSSSDSE

-1082 ANGGAGAGAVLEAA
+1082 ANGGAGSGTVLEAA

-1138 IRYSLMDIPAMDSE
+1138 IRYSLMDTDSTGRKLSTE
-1152 YSAAVESGNMQE
+1152 QKKFFAGSKVIDGNGNL
-1164 AQRLVD
+1164 LVM
-1170 EAAKA
+1170 
-1175 AGAILDASGR
+1175 
-1185 RPLHL
+1185 
-1190 YHGTNTFGYTKFRDG
+1190 YHGTTAFGYITEFKRGKKGWLGPGIYLTSKRSDAQRYADAMGEGNGRLYEMYANITKPLVVTDG
-1205 VIYATP
+1205 NPVPGILK
-1211 NQSVAAGYGR
+1211 AAYGR
-1221 TGYAKP
+1221 DSVYKSRSEKQANDPSIVTQADINKLRAK
-1227 RLVSD
+1227 
-1232 MYVPDDGTM
+1232 
-1241 ETLIKNAKNVL
+1241 
-1252 DWELQETTVNDR
+1252 
-1264 QEAMDA
+1264 
-1270 VKKDADS
+1270 
-1277 IAALVDKVW
+1277 
-1286 TSDAVDAMEL
+1286 
-1296 TEEQEN
+1296 
-1302 ALYNVLS
+1302 
-1309 LPSYISEV
+1309 
-1317 IDDIGTYTTVDEVAY
+1317 
-1332 WISRFNDGLP
+1332 
-1342 IIRSYIDENRDS
+1342 
-1354 LKSSPAW
+1354 
-1361 DMARLILGY
+1361 GY
-1370 DLGDFAIDAEYR
+1370 DGIVWDFG
-1382 LLKSYEEDLLTNTNG
+1382 G
-1397 SFVSADVVREEV
+1397 SKEVSV
-1409 EKAKDIGS
+1409 
-1417 YTLYGF
+1417 
-1423 AGDRPLVI
+1423 
-1431 DGGGAFWANV
+1431 
-1441 PVDVWGGTY
+1441 
-1450 TTDDIVKRAKDEGYT
+1450 
-1465 SVLIKNINDVAM
+1465 
-1477 NNYSA
+1477 
-1482 NIKADIY
+1482 
-1489 AFFSPEQV
+1489 FSPEQV
-1497 KSADPVTYDDKG
+1497 KLAD
-1509 NVIPLSERFNPDNPD
+1509 NVDP
-1524 IRYSLMDDVYL
+1524 
-1535 DAVKRGDMTTVQQMV
+1535 
-1550 DEAAKAAGYETRL
+1550 
-1563 LHGTSKKFTKF
+1563 TS
-1574 EATGSKTESP
+1574 SK
-1584 SAKLG
+1584 
-1589 IWLSDSKRT
+1589 
-1598 AESYSTPQSTD
+1598 
-1609 YNDSNRSEW
+1609 
-1618 TRIFNAA
+1618 
-1625 EEVDKKIPNAVLG
+1625 
-1638 DNNDERFF
+1638 
-1646 AASEGYWNLAELG
+1646 
-1659 KLFKEYLPN
+1659 
-1668 DYKELKERGVFKD
+1668 
-1681 GEKHIRLTRE
+1681 
-1691 TFDKGDNYAVY
+1691 
-1702 KDVIDRQGELLE
+1702 
-1714 WVNDLGRVRIYP
+1714 
-1726 SQLFSIIRNQIY
+1726 
-1738 DGVLRTL
+1738 
-1745 AKGDIEPRIVDAYV
+1745 
-1759 DTRNFAKA
+1759 
-1767 SPPYHEDTQKV
+1767 
-1778 KKIRA
+1778 
-1783 ARSSGKD
+1783 
-1790 GIVFEGMF
+1790 
-1798 DGGERSNHY
+1798 
-1807 VVFDPARIKS
+1807 
-1817 AAPVTYDDNGNVIP
+1817 
-1831 LSERFNRK
+1831 
-1839 NEDIRYSLMEDA
+1839 DIRYSLMEDA
-1851 KYMADID
+1851 QYMADID

-1868 NDELKAAQAQ
+1868 NDELKAAQAE
-1878 VKDLRKQLLE
+1878 VKNIRQQLADY
-1888 MRNRAEYAELQTK
+1888 RQQA
-1901 VTERLTVDPI
+1901 
-1911 KAKRDIGRF
+1911 
-1920 LRKNGITNDE
+1920 
-1930 AIKTLTA
+1930 TA
-1937 EIEDAFNSVYR
+1937 E
-1948 GEKTDIDSVAKKV
+1948 AKM
-1961 ADTILKEATIADPLK
+1961 
-1976 AEKADIRKSL
+1976 
-1986 SQRTFVIGEQL
+1986 
-1997 RGDIVH
+1997 
-2003 KYGSLTNFRK
+2003 
-2013 KYGNIIR
+2013 
-2020 IKTRENANVGDGVAF
+2020 
-2035 DVAYSELQSE
+2035 
-2045 FPGIFR
+2045 
-2051 DAETE
+2051 
-2056 WETFENTV
+2056 
-2064 EVADYAKDSERI
+2064 
-2076 PLSYAVD
+2076 
-2083 EEEFARSIT
+2083 
-2092 NQLTDLFWIQKGLVT
+2092 
-2107 EADKAKAKADAA
+2107 
-2119 TENAVAAAVE
+2119 
-2129 AERQRGQKEIAAN
+2129 N

-2178 LAKQYRAD
+2178 LSKQYRAD

-2225 QAKSKARLRAAEQKS
+2225 RAKSKARLRTAEQKS
-2240 TTTDDVAKVLTEMPK
+2240 TTTEDVAKVLTEMPK
-2255 KDKETFKAKIAESW
+2255 KDKETFKAKAAKDW

-2316 GQYDLNGKKIGNK
+2316 GQYDLNGKKIGEK

-2335 DPAEKAGLTKEFYT
+2335 EPAKKAGLTYEFYT

-2360 SVREKAQKVLSAF
+2360 SVRENAQRQLAELRAKLN
-2373 REELNKKVK
+2373 REVN
-2382 GFVEMTDE
+2382 GFAEMTDE
-2390 NIATAAGKDASL
+2390 NIATAAGKDTTL
-2402 TKTYTMEQIDAAKR
+2402 TKAYTEAQISAAKQ
-2416 YKQLQAWAEK
+2416 YKQFQAWAEK

-2437 TASDSRAA
+2437 TADDSRAA
-2445 ADKLLKEHPE
+2445 AADLLDAHPE
-2455 FEKWAKDVY
+2455 FEKWVKDVY

-2486 RMKELYPHYVPTYRD
+2486 YMKELYPHYVPTYRD

-2751 FISTMEDTGDVQKA
+2751 FISTMEDTGDVQQA

-2853 YIKDSNILIKIGDDK
+2853 YIKDSNILIKIGDNK

-2900 FADYP
+2900 FAGYP
-2905 SFAIEQLAPNNPLT
+2905 SFAIEQIAPNNPLT

-2929 STNKNW
+2929 STNKTW

-3008 VPTVVKAFVVDSVR
+3008 VPAVVKAFVVDSVR

-3041 ETEFATAA
+3041 ETELATAA

-3069 QIKEIYNS
+3069 QLKEIYNS

-3092 LELRNEIYRNA
+3092 LELRNEIYRKA

-3113 AKSIDSADSDVVKR
+3113 AKSIGSADSDVVKR
-3127 EANRKAFGAEYALKT
+3127 EANRKAFGAEYALKN

-3156 QGVTYD
+3156 HGVTYD
-3162 QYYAAYFATRGITGD
+3162 QYYAAYFAARGITGD

-3191 KKKEA
+3191 KKKDA

-3214 AICVSEK
+3214 AIGVSEK

>member
-1 MGKMTADELR
+1 MDRKTLEQN
-11 RAGEAYRS
+11 Y
-19 ENNGAQKSPVTVSAN
+19 QKSFGA
-34 TEGSGNK
+34 
-41 MTASELRQ
+41 
-49 AGEAYRKANGLS
+49 
-61 DPIYMKSPA
+61 SPA
-70 TVVDKYSTPSTQP
+70 AELEQNYQRSGIDSLVQSVKKATQYNPS
-83 TQAAPST
+83 APST

-102 RKQSEVMQEQVGAL
+102 RKQSDAMKEQL
-116 KKQRDDAAIKAGA
+116 DTIKKQRDDAAIKAGA

-147 NKAAIEYE
+147 NKAAFEYE

-186 LSGVQNAFQSMG
+186 LAGVQNAFQSMR

-210 NQEAQAWEAKRLMDS
+210 NPEAQAWEAKRLMES
-225 GVSGTE
+225 GVSGAE

-283 SLVANAVLPGS
+283 SLVANAALPGS
-294 GLPVMAAS
+294 GLSVMAAS
-302 VAGNKYADS
+302 AAGNKYADA

-319 TAFVLGSA
+319 MAFMLGSA

-339 GLYGSLGKSAAGQA
+339 GLYGSLGKTAAGQA

-366 NLANS
+366 SLANS

-388 AEDVINYAIEKS
+388 AEDVINYAIEKA

-408 DNFGYDMLLG
+408 DNFGYDILLG
-418 ALAGGVF
+418 ALAGGVL
-425 GGGNAAMRSVTYSR
+425 GGGNAAMRSITYNR
-439 VGKALNASPSA
+439 VGKALNASPTA
-450 VAQQVQEGLEKGAG
+450 VAQQVQEGMEKGAG

-481 MVGRLYEANRTFDRE
+481 MVGRLYEANLTYDAE
-496 SGLSKIQGDIT
+496 SGLSKIQNDIT
-507 QISAKEIKA
+507 QVSIKEIKA
-516 MVSDAQALAQAA
+516 MVSKADALAQAA

-542 AITEAQRTESIKTAE
+542 AITDAQRTQSIKTAE
-557 DSVGR
+557 DSVGQS
-562 AFAPTVDNPVNE
+562 FAAAIDNPANA

-599 PAARQA
+599 PVARQA
-605 FSQLTGVQFSG
+605 FSQLTGVQFTG

-638 AVSQAEYAQRV
+638 AISQAEYAQRV
-649 AAAGE
+649 TAAGE

-670 MQRES
+670 MRQES
-675 EERWLSVEQ
+675 QDRWLSVEQ

-690 DGKRRIKEI
+690 DGKRHIKEI
-699 TNTDVR
+699 TNTDMR
-705 GNTEIGYKKA
+705 GDTEIGYKKA
-715 EIPGSKKKAV
+715 EIPSSKKKAV
-725 ADVNNAAKYLGKTI
+725 AEVDNAAKYLGKTI

-751 YRLANGFRAPDGT
+751 YRLSNGFRAPDGT
-764 IYVNINSRDP
+764 IYVNINAQNP

-788 ADGKYSGMI
+788 ADGKYAGMI
-797 DTLVENPDYAD
+797 DTLVENPDYAN

-815 AKTELYERNGIELDP
+815 AKTELYERNGIELDQS
-830 NAAAEEVAAD
+830 AAAEEVAAD
-840 ISGDLLGSRDMLEY
+840 ISGDILNSQDMLEY

-887 NRLSESQKA
+887 NRLSEAQRA
-896 LLDGMEGRTESTNSA
+896 LIDGMEGRVQDATAEANARYSIYESYVDDISQWVRDGKPNGMVFVLGNTGPVLQGLGAIESDIYLTSDKLNVIQKDHPEVIDSTIKKIPQILEDPILILRSKGHGKSGSNSRMVVIGAVKADNGQPLLTILDLRPYEKGFLVDDMQKVNSAYTKKNPENFIRGSEIVYADKNRTVPLLRRIGLTIASRELQQSGSIGRITYNGNGVNISGVPFSDIVPTDNYSMQNSA
-911 EDASVKHS
+911 EDADGKHS

-924 AMDSTGRE
+924 AMDSTGRK
-932 LSAEQR
+932 LSAEQKK
-938 EYFFGS
+938 FFAGS
-944 KVVDAE
+944 KVVDGNGNLLVMYHGTTAFGYITE
-950 GRLKP
+950 FKRGKKGWLGPGIYLTSKRSDAQRYADAMGEGNGRL
-955 VYHGSPA
+955 YEMYA
-962 VFTEFSPDFMSQHG
+962 NIT
-976 SSEGQGFY
+976 
-984 FTDYKPMA
+984 
-992 EGYQKDGGQ
+992 
-1001 LLEGYLD
+1001 
-1008 IKKPLSDSEI
+1008 KPLVVTDGNPVPGILKAAYGKDSVYKSRSE
-1018 TLTRAE
+1018 
-1024 VKKLLQA
+1024 KQA
-1031 VDPTGDEVILNYDP
+1031 NDP
-1045 SGGIGYPSKTWYN
+1045 SIVTQADINKL
-1058 RALDA
+1058 RA
-1063 TVKAAMEYSDSDSE
+1063 K
-1077 ILAEI
+1077 
-1082 ANGGAGAGAVLEAA
+1082 
-1096 RNTLGYDG
+1096 GYDG
-1104 YIVEGKYDNAT
+1104 IVWDYGG
-1115 VYVAFDSSQ
+1115 
-1124 FKNIDNTAPTESKD
+1124 SK
-1138 IRYSLMDIPAMDSE
+1138 E
-1152 YSAAVESGNMQE
+1152 V
-1164 AQRLVD
+1164 
-1170 EAAKA
+1170 
-1175 AGAILDASGR
+1175 
-1185 RPLHL
+1185 
-1190 YHGTNTFGYTKFRDG
+1190 
-1205 VIYATP
+1205 
-1211 NQSVAAGYGR
+1211 SV
-1221 TGYAKP
+1221 
-1227 RLVSD
+1227 
-1232 MYVPDDGTM
+1232 
-1241 ETLIKNAKNVL
+1241 
-1252 DWELQETTVNDR
+1252 
-1264 QEAMDA
+1264 
-1270 VKKDADS
+1270 
-1277 IAALVDKVW
+1277 
-1286 TSDAVDAMEL
+1286 
-1296 TEEQEN
+1296 
-1302 ALYNVLS
+1302 
-1309 LPSYISEV
+1309 
-1317 IDDIGTYTTVDEVAY
+1317 
-1332 WISRFNDGLP
+1332 
-1342 IIRSYIDENRDS
+1342 
-1354 LKSSPAW
+1354 
-1361 DMARLILGY
+1361 
-1370 DLGDFAIDAEYR
+1370 
-1382 LLKSYEEDLLTNTNG
+1382 
-1397 SFVSADVVREEV
+1397 
-1409 EKAKDIGS
+1409 
-1417 YTLYGF
+1417 
-1423 AGDRPLVI
+1423 
-1431 DGGGAFWANV
+1431 
-1441 PVDVWGGTY
+1441 
-1450 TTDDIVKRAKDEGYT
+1450 
-1465 SVLIKNINDVAM
+1465 
-1477 NNYSA
+1477 
-1482 NIKADIY
+1482 
-1489 AFFSPEQV
+1489 FSPEQV
-1497 KSADPVTYDDKG
+1497 KLAD
-1509 NVIPLSERFNPDNPD
+1509 NVDP
-1524 IRYSLMDDVYL
+1524 
-1535 DAVKRGDMTTVQQMV
+1535 
-1550 DEAAKAAGYETRL
+1550 
-1563 LHGTSKKFTKF
+1563 TS
-1574 EATGSKTESP
+1574 SK
-1584 SAKLG
+1584 
-1589 IWLSDSKRT
+1589 
-1598 AESYSTPQSTD
+1598 
-1609 YNDSNRSEW
+1609 
-1618 TRIFNAA
+1618 
-1625 EEVDKKIPNAVLG
+1625 
-1638 DNNDERFF
+1638 
-1646 AASEGYWNLAELG
+1646 
-1659 KLFKEYLPN
+1659 
-1668 DYKELKERGVFKD
+1668 
-1681 GEKHIRLTRE
+1681 
-1691 TFDKGDNYAVY
+1691 
-1702 KDVIDRQGELLE
+1702 
-1714 WVNDLGRVRIYP
+1714 
-1726 SQLFSIIRNQIY
+1726 
-1738 DGVLRTL
+1738 
-1745 AKGDIEPRIVDAYV
+1745 
-1759 DTRNFAKA
+1759 
-1767 SPPYHEDTQKV
+1767 
-1778 KKIRA
+1778 
-1783 ARSSGKD
+1783 
-1790 GIVFEGMF
+1790 
-1798 DGGERSNHY
+1798 
-1807 VVFDPARIKS
+1807 
-1817 AAPVTYDDNGNVIP
+1817 
-1831 LSERFNRK
+1831 
-1839 NEDIRYSLMEDA
+1839 DIRYSLMEDA
-1851 KYMADID
+1851 QYMADID
-1858 KAVADAAQKA
+1858 KAVSEATQKA

-1901 VTERLTVDPI
+1901 VTEKPTIDPI
-1911 KAKRDIGRF
+1911 KAKKDIGRF
-1920 LRKNGITNDE
+1920 LRKNGITNE
-1930 AIKTLTA
+1930 ETIKTLTA

-1948 GEKTDIDSVAKKV
+1948 WEKTDIDAAAKKA
-1961 ADTILKEATIADPLK
+1961 ADAILKEATVADPLK
-1976 AEKADIRKSL
+1976 TEKADIRKSL

-1997 RGDIVH
+1997 RGDIVR
-2003 KYGSLTNFRK
+2003 KYGSLSNFRK
-2013 KYGNIIR
+2013 KYGNLIR
-2020 IKTRENANVGDGVAF
+2020 IKTRENAKAGEGVAF

-2051 DAETE
+2051 DAATE
-2056 WETFENTV
+2056 WETFANTIEAANYAMRSEPV
-2064 EVADYAKDSERI
+2064 PLADMVDS
-2076 PLSYAVD
+2076 
-2083 EEEFARSIT
+2083 EEFADSVS
-2092 NQLTDLFWIQKGLVT
+2092 NQLAEMLWNQKNLVT

-2119 TENAVAAAVE
+2119 TEKAVNAAVE
-2129 AERQRGQKEIAAN
+2129 AERQRAQKETAAN
-2142 DRWRDAETKLLTEIA
+2142 DRWREAETKLLADMA

-2164 AAKARAEFMAKYDA
+2164 AAKARAEFMQKYDT
-2178 LAKQYRAD
+2178 LSKQYRAD

-2191 QQAQEKYNEKLTEAK
+2191 QQARAQYDEKLAEAK

-2225 QAKSKARLRAAEQKS
+2225 QAKSKARLRASEQKS
-2240 TTTDDVAKVLTEMPK
+2240 TTTEDVAKVLTEMPK
-2255 KDKETFKAKIAESW
+2255 KDKEAFKAKAAESW

-2279 KDELERFGNEV
+2279 KDELERFGNAV
-2290 GDSRIMYAANNVGQA
+2290 GDNRITYAANNVGQA
-2305 SAAAQYSIGGA
+2305 AAAAQYSIGGA
-2316 GQYDLNGKKIGNK
+2316 GQYDLNGKKISDK
-2329 NLMQVF
+2329 NLTQVF
-2335 DPAEKAGLTKEFYT
+2335 EPAKKAGLTEEFYT

-2360 SVREKAQKVLSAF
+2360 SVREKAQQQLAELRAK
-2373 REELNKKVK
+2373 LNKEVK
-2382 GFVEMTDE
+2382 GFAEMTDE
-2390 NIATAAGKDASL
+2390 NISAAAGKDAAL
-2402 TKTYTMEQIDAAKR
+2402 AKAYTKEQIAAAKQ
-2416 YKQLQAWAEK
+2416 YKQFQAWAEK

-2437 TASDSRAA
+2437 TADDSRAA
-2445 ADKLLKEHPE
+2445 AADLLDAHPE

-2477 GLVSADMAQ
+2477 GLVSEDMVQ

-2523 AKGGNQDI
+2523 AKGGNQNI

-2566 RDISEYIQS
+2566 RDVSEYIQN

-2633 SINSTFKKLVTQWNP
+2633 SVNSTFKKLVTQWNP

-2653 NFVRDAQSALYFTH
+2653 NFIRDAQSALYFTH

-2711 SDRHHFKNGAVD
+2711 ADRRHFKNATAD
-2723 KVAGGL
+2723 KLLGGL
-2729 NRVIDILSFANEA
+2729 NKAIDILSFANEA

-2751 FISTMEDTGDVQKA
+2751 FISTMEATGDVQQA

-2819 LISRLLI
+2819 LVSRLLI

-2848 KELSN
+2848 KELSD
-2853 YIKDSNILIKIGDDK
+2853 YIKDSNILIKIGDNK

-2900 FADYP
+2900 FAGYP
-2905 SFAIEQLAPNNPLT
+2905 SFAIEQIAPNNPLT

-2929 STNKNW
+2929 STNKTW

-3008 VPTVVKAFVVDSVR
+3008 VPAVVKAFVVDSVR

-3041 ETEFATAA
+3041 DTEMATAA

-3069 QIKEIYNS
+3069 QLKEIYNS
-3077 GEKTRKEKMSEARDL
+3077 GEKTRKEKLDEARDL

-3113 AKSIDSADSDVVKR
+3113 AKGIDSADSDVVKR
-3127 EANRKAFGAEYALKT
+3127 EANRKAFGAEYALKN

-3191 KKKEA
+3191 KKKDA

-3214 AICVSEK
+3214 AIGVSEK

>member
-1 MGKMTADELR
+1 MDRKTLEQN
-11 RAGEAYRS
+11 Y
-19 ENNGAQKSPVTVSAN
+19 QKSFGA
-34 TEGSGNK
+34 
-41 MTASELRQ
+41 
-49 AGEAYRKANGLS
+49 
-61 DPIYMKSPA
+61 SPA
-70 TVVDKYSTPSTQP
+70 AELEQNYQRSGIDSLVQSVKKATQYNPSS
-83 TQAAPST
+83 PST

-102 RKQSEVMQEQVGAL
+102 SKQSDVMKEQLDAI

-129 YMRAGNMQQQAKE
+129 YMRAGNMPQQAKE

-178 KFKAGDAA
+178 KFKAGDAV
-186 LSGVQNAFQSMG
+186 LSGVQNAFQSMR

-210 NQEAQAWEAKRLMDS
+210 NPEAQAWEAKRLMES

-283 SLVANAVLPGS
+283 SLVANAILPGS

-302 VAGNKYADS
+302 VAGNKYADA

-388 AEDVINYAIEKS
+388 AEDVINYAIEKA

-418 ALAGGVF
+418 ALAGGVL

-439 VGKALNASPSA
+439 VGKALNASPAA
-450 VAQQVQEGLEKGAG
+450 VAQQVQEGMEKGAG

-481 MVGRLYEANRTFDRE
+481 MVGRLYEANLTYDAE
-496 SGLSKIQGDIT
+496 SGLSKIQNDIT
-507 QISAKEIKA
+507 QVSINEIKA
-516 MVSDAQALAQAA
+516 MVSKADALAQAA

-542 AITEAQRTESIKTAE
+542 AITDAQRTQSIKTAE
-557 DSVGR
+557 DSVGQ
-562 AFAPTVDNPVNE
+562 AFAPTVDNPVNA

-638 AVSQAEYAQRV
+638 AISQAEYAQRV
-649 AAAGE
+649 TAAGE

-675 EERWLSVEQ
+675 DERWLSVEQ

-725 ADVNNAAKYLGKTI
+725 AEVNNAAKYLGKTI
-739 VWYEGALQVNGQ
+739 VWFEGAVQVNGQ
-751 YRLANGFRAPDGT
+751 YRLTNGYRAPDGT

-788 ADGKYSGMI
+788 ADSKYSGLI

-887 NRLSESQKA
+887 NRLSEAQKA
-896 LLDGMEGRTESTNSA
+896 LLDGMEGKAETGVNGSESFSLIDVAPNGMEIYETSLTTQQLSESQKKKQYLALIKNQYRGRTARLERNGHVVYVRPDIQEAGKPIYGDRRSTANGAKALRNSLADGDVFDLLENAEYDRSSRDTKNHKNADYFDYYVKTVQIDGKVYDLVADVKRAYGNSDGLYYTLYLVDNATKKAVVSQRPQTLGSSEPITASEMGSNSFSADMVPQSDAAVNNYSMQNSA
-911 EDASVKHS
+911 EDASGKHS

-1024 VKKLLQA
+1024 VKKLLRA
-1031 VDPTGDEVILNYDP
+1031 VDPTGDEVLVNYDP
-1045 SGGIGYPSKTWYN
+1045 AGGIGYPSKTWYN

-1063 TVKAAMEYSDSDSE
+1063 TVKAAMEYSSSDSE

-1082 ANGGAGAGAVLEAA
+1082 ANGGAGTGAVLEAA

-1138 IRYSLMDIPAMDSE
+1138 IRYSLM
-1152 YSAAVESGNMQE
+1152 
-1164 AQRLVD
+1164 
-1170 EAAKA
+1170 
-1175 AGAILDASGR
+1175 
-1185 RPLHL
+1185 
-1190 YHGTNTFGYTKFRDG
+1190 
-1205 VIYATP
+1205 
-1211 NQSVAAGYGR
+1211 
-1221 TGYAKP
+1221 
-1227 RLVSD
+1227 
-1232 MYVPDDGTM
+1232 
-1241 ETLIKNAKNVL
+1241 
-1252 DWELQETTVNDR
+1252 
-1264 QEAMDA
+1264 
-1270 VKKDADS
+1270 
-1277 IAALVDKVW
+1277 
-1286 TSDAVDAMEL
+1286 
-1296 TEEQEN
+1296 
-1302 ALYNVLS
+1302 
-1309 LPSYISEV
+1309 
-1317 IDDIGTYTTVDEVAY
+1317 
-1332 WISRFNDGLP
+1332 
-1342 IIRSYIDENRDS
+1342 
-1354 LKSSPAW
+1354 
-1361 DMARLILGY
+1361 
-1370 DLGDFAIDAEYR
+1370 
-1382 LLKSYEEDLLTNTNG
+1382 
-1397 SFVSADVVREEV
+1397 
-1409 EKAKDIGS
+1409 
-1417 YTLYGF
+1417 
-1423 AGDRPLVI
+1423 
-1431 DGGGAFWANV
+1431 
-1441 PVDVWGGTY
+1441 
-1450 TTDDIVKRAKDEGYT
+1450 
-1465 SVLIKNINDVAM
+1465 
-1477 NNYSA
+1477 
-1482 NIKADIY
+1482 
-1489 AFFSPEQV
+1489 
-1497 KSADPVTYDDKG
+1497 
-1509 NVIPLSERFNPDNPD
+1509 
-1524 IRYSLMDDVYL
+1524 
-1535 DAVKRGDMTTVQQMV
+1535 
-1550 DEAAKAAGYETRL
+1550 
-1563 LHGTSKKFTKF
+1563 
-1574 EATGSKTESP
+1574 
-1584 SAKLG
+1584 
-1589 IWLSDSKRT
+1589 
-1598 AESYSTPQSTD
+1598 
-1609 YNDSNRSEW
+1609 
-1618 TRIFNAA
+1618 
-1625 EEVDKKIPNAVLG
+1625 
-1638 DNNDERFF
+1638 
-1646 AASEGYWNLAELG
+1646 
-1659 KLFKEYLPN
+1659 
-1668 DYKELKERGVFKD
+1668 
-1681 GEKHIRLTRE
+1681 
-1691 TFDKGDNYAVY
+1691 
-1702 KDVIDRQGELLE
+1702 
-1714 WVNDLGRVRIYP
+1714 
-1726 SQLFSIIRNQIY
+1726 
-1738 DGVLRTL
+1738 
-1745 AKGDIEPRIVDAYV
+1745 
-1759 DTRNFAKA
+1759 
-1767 SPPYHEDTQKV
+1767 
-1778 KKIRA
+1778 
-1783 ARSSGKD
+1783 
-1790 GIVFEGMF
+1790 
-1798 DGGERSNHY
+1798 
-1807 VVFDPARIKS
+1807 
-1817 AAPVTYDDNGNVIP
+1817 
-1831 LSERFNRK
+1831 
-1839 NEDIRYSLMEDA
+1839 EDA
-1851 KYMADID
+1851 QYMADID
-1858 KAVADAAQKA
+1858 RVVSEATEKA
-1868 NDELKAAQAQ
+1868 NDELKAAQAE
-1878 VKDLRKQLLE
+1878 VKDIRQQLADY
-1888 MRNRAEYAELQTK
+1888 RQQA
-1901 VTERLTVDPI
+1901 
-1911 KAKRDIGRF
+1911 
-1920 LRKNGITNDE
+1920 
-1930 AIKTLTA
+1930 TA
-1937 EIEDAFNSVYR
+1937 E
-1948 GEKTDIDSVAKKV
+1948 AKM
-1961 ADTILKEATIADPLK
+1961 
-1976 AEKADIRKSL
+1976 
-1986 SQRTFVIGEQL
+1986 
-1997 RGDIVH
+1997 
-2003 KYGSLTNFRK
+2003 
-2013 KYGNIIR
+2013 
-2020 IKTRENANVGDGVAF
+2020 
-2035 DVAYSELQSE
+2035 
-2045 FPGIFR
+2045 
-2051 DAETE
+2051 
-2056 WETFENTV
+2056 
-2064 EVADYAKDSERI
+2064 
-2076 PLSYAVD
+2076 
-2083 EEEFARSIT
+2083 
-2092 NQLTDLFWIQKGLVT
+2092 
-2107 EADKAKAKADAA
+2107 
-2119 TENAVAAAVE
+2119 
-2129 AERQRGQKEIAAN
+2129 N

-2178 LAKQYRAD
+2178 LSKQYRAD

-2191 QQAQEKYNEKLTEAK
+2191 RQVRDKYNEKLSEAK

-2225 QAKSKARLRAAEQKS
+2225 RAKSKARLRTAEQKS
-2240 TTTDDVAKVLTEMPK
+2240 TTTEDVAKVLTEMPK
-2255 KDKETFKAKIAESW
+2255 KDKETFKAKAAKDW

-2316 GQYDLNGKKIGNK
+2316 GQYDLNGKKIGDK

-2335 DPAEKAGLTKEFYT
+2335 EPAKKAGLTDEFYT

-2360 SVREKAQKVLSAF
+2360 SVRENAQRQLAELRAKLN
-2373 REELNKKVK
+2373 REVN
-2382 GFVEMTDE
+2382 GFAEMTDE
-2390 NIATAAGKDASL
+2390 NIATAAGKDTTL
-2402 TKTYTMEQIDAAKR
+2402 TKAYTEAQIAAAKQ
-2416 YKQLQAWAEK
+2416 YKQFQAWAEK

-2437 TASDSRAA
+2437 TADDSRAA
-2445 ADKLLKEHPE
+2445 AADLLDAHPE

-2486 RMKELYPHYVPTYRD
+2486 YMKELYPHYVPTYRD

-2751 FISTMEDTGDVQKA
+2751 FISTMEDTGDVQQA

-2853 YIKDSNILIKIGDDK
+2853 YIKDSNILIKIGDNK

-2900 FADYP
+2900 FAGYP
-2905 SFAIEQLAPNNPLT
+2905 SFAIEQIAPNNPLT

-2929 STNKNW
+2929 STNKTW

-2997 WVLPALSKKAD
+2997 WLLPTLSKKAD
-3008 VPTVVKAFVVDSVR
+3008 VPAVVKAFVVDSVR

-3041 ETEFATAA
+3041 ETELATAA

-3069 QIKEIYNS
+3069 QLKEIYNS
-3077 GEKTRKEKMSEARDL
+3077 GEKTRKEKREEARDL
-3092 LELRNEIYRNA
+3092 LELRNEIYRKA
-3103 LLTVGTYEET
+3103 LLTVGAYEET
-3113 AKSIDSADSDVVKR
+3113 AKSIGSADSDVVKR

-3162 QYYAAYFATRGITGD
+3162 QYYAAYFAARGITGD

-3201 PNATTKQKHLLYE
+3201 PGASTKQKHLLYE
-3214 AICVSEK
+3214 ALGVSEK